1 MNKNSYRIIYSK
13 ARQMFVAVA
22 ENVRSQTKTSGQS
35 EASTQNN
42 IDNTESQAFH
52 QLWQVKALV
61 ASISLWMPLAPV
73 YAGIVADSAANAAN
87 RAVIGAGKNSAGTVV
102 PVVNI
107 QTPKNGI
114 SHNIYK
120 QFDVLAEGAVLN
132 NSRQGATT
140 KTVGNVAANP
150 FLATG
155 EARVIL
161 NEVNSSAASR
171 FEGNLEVAGQMADVI
186 IANPSGINIKGGG
199 FINANKAIFTTGK
212 PQLNADGSIKQF
224 TVDQGKITVSAN
236 PNSKFGLGGNNN
248 DANYVDLYARAL
260 ELSAELRAKND
271 IQVIAGANN
280 VSADLQDVTA
290 KTGTGTAPTLAVDV
304 KALGGM
310 YANNIYLMG
319 TEKGLGVTNAGT
331 IQAVNNLVI
340 TSAGKIEHSGTISS
354 TSKTQG
360 LVSVQTTGT
369 GATADINSSG
379 SINSNSML
387 NIDSGNNLNVNAK
400 EIIINNGSLASSPL
414 IINAKGNINLAADT
428 RIMDDSQGGDVYIDA
443 ANINL
448 AAGSELKSNRGT
460 ATIQVQKDLVA
471 AKGAKLIAA
480 KDLNILSNGK
490 LSLTE
495 NHIQASLGSI
505 NLQANSANTQNII
518 DLQGGTIYAGKDLNL
533 YSSGDLN
540 LKNLGFSLE
549 NAATRVK
556 NIKAYSGRNLVWN
569 NADKALP
576 LITGMV
582 QLDAANNLTV
592 TAKEISNK
600 DSIQLHANQ
609 IALNSALT
617 SQKNIDVSS
626 EIADLVLSQALKAQ
640 GDINLTALAG
650 GVTAN
655 SLKATSSAG
664 KISILANKNLNLNST
679 QTSKAMPSADKDEL
693 TTDQTV
699 ISGLKGVTLGSIG
712 DGTVNLQSVQVNANQ
727 GDILVSSNNG
737 INLKANTD
745 VVVTGDTGRFK
756 TVNNVLKG
764 QTVSIENSKS
774 DIKIQ
779 NTDLS
784 STVGKLAINSRAGMS
799 TIIDSVLTS
808 KGNTELYAKDLLTL
822 QGVNATSD
830 QHLAVSSGRTVYSNA
845 EYTPATKWIAD
856 KVTNL
861 TSKGVTSVTAT
872 GNQVLQNTN
881 LTGGAVLLEAG
892 GFILGQTGLN
902 LNAVGSDLLKNDTK
916 LNSLN
921 GDLTIQTNSNLTID
935 PKVYSLTAVGDIEL
949 VSKTGT
955 LTLKGYGGTA
965 GNGSEQVVKL
975 DTANGGI
982 NLEGA
987 KVDIQGSQLTA
998 KKDIKIVSSKDDV
1011 LIDGI
1016 KNVFSSKK
1024 IVKLVNVL
1032 ESEKANFLLLRAGIE
1047 KDSSYEKDKK
1057 YIHQIAAEYATAYS
1071 NYLAA
1076 DYHDQ
1081 PTRKEKE
1088 DKEKLFYTLV
1098 DNFKKKYKTEVKT
1111 YEIWVDFAPVYWID
1125 RYDIVYGLPYEAEI
1139 NNLQKDIDYYN
1150 QELNGSEH
1158 AETKIT
1164 SKLGNINITSA
1175 KGLSI
1180 SGGNIS
1186 AQSGQVNL
1194 EASAALSEQYKSTTT
1209 TNTNPQPKILNA
1221 SIIIDGHTDFYD
1233 KGSENDQNYS
1243 MRTLVSPSIINGDK
1257 GVNIRTVGKSKDDNL
1272 VLQATGI
1279 TSKNG
1284 DVKIESNKSILF
1296 DAAIEQSYDRSITT
1310 EKKKSWGGLKKKY
1323 ITTVAENNET
1333 NAASVDISAKNIS
1346 IETKK
1351 LDTSVDTKTPDN
1363 NIDIYSGRFTAEGGK
1378 ININSGGN
1386 LNFYTVEESSN
1397 SNVDITKKS
1406 SFAGIKYNTSK
1417 TNTTRTQVSEL
1428 PATLKADYIGT
1439 KSGFDTRLVGT
1450 EFEYLKGAS
1459 IESGGKLD
1467 LIAAKTS
1474 ITDLVKKEKNSVVW
1488 QSMQDKGSI
1497 TETAQ
1502 LPSFNGPVLP
1512 TFKAAGGLSVQVPI
1526 SEKDANK
1533 VELRDAILDLSKK
1546 PGNEYLK
1553 ELVNRKDVDWQKVLL
1568 TQKDWDYKSQGLTAA
1583 GAAIIVIIIT
1593 IVTMGTGT
1601 AAAAGAAGGTAASGT
1616 TVGLGASM
1624 IGSAGITTTA
1634 AGAIVPSTLGA
1645 MANAAITSL
1654 ATQAGV
1660 SLINNGGDIGKTL
1673 KDLGS
1678 KDSIK
1683 NLATSVVT
1691 AGVLSQLSNTEL
1703 MSDLS
1708 KMTKQGE
1715 FMKEIVGRTTQ
1726 GIVNAGASSLVSTA
1740 INGGSLSENLGNAIL
1755 ANTAMALQASLSG
1768 QIKTLE
1774 SSELDME
1781 YVLHKVAHAA
1791 AGCVAASISKSECEA
1806 GAIGAAVGE
1815 IVAEQMDKSID
1826 SKSFNSDADI
1836 QKYQQKVR
1844 DVSKLVASSVAT
1856 LTGYDPTTAASSA
1869 EVAILNNRQL
1879 YQNEIIKIKMLAA
1892 GNANKEA
1899 RYNIAACALVRCAE
1913 GYEGTTEYAY
1923 LKAIQDAGNSA
1934 AFKVERDYLTKQ
1946 TFRTPIMG
1954 SMTTNQ
1960 KLFEYTSSDR
1970 TQDAAVSNF
1979 RELNGKYQIT
1989 TRAGGAVM
1997 VVGGGVGLAGSTAL
2011 GSTCVTGVG
2020 CLVALGGFVS
2030 SADLV
2035 MTGAKQAWSG
2045 KSVDTIGA
2053 QVISATTGL
2062 STSQAEM
2069 IYGML
2074 SMASVTNSVRASAK
2088 QAVQEQRVLI
2098 NKPTITN
2105 CVNGTTCFVAGTL
2118 IETKNGL
2125 KPIEEFNG
2133 NELVW
2138 SRNDLTLEYGYKPV
2152 IAKKITH
2159 NQPIFE
2165 VVVQN
2170 ALGERETFKTTEEHP
2185 FWVKNIGWQKA
2196 SVLSEG
2202 MTLLD
2207 RSNNELTVISQKLLA
2222 KLDTVY
2228 NIEVK
2233 DYHTYHVG
2241 KLGVWVHNAQCCD
2254 LIYQNIVKETKY
2266 GVISN
2271 RKLDKNAIDLDLSV
2285 VTRGQV
2291 KQIAKNGDPLGVKT
2305 EALFENVVKEQ
2316 GGKVLSGGKYG
2327 SNNGYDHVIIF
2338 KDAQGNTNLTM
2349 VVDSKQ
2355 LGQKG
2360 IKLDPKAAGGNMQ
2373 MSSEWDRAVLAKL
2386 DPNSEAYKAVFAA
2399 RQNGTLVKGAAYVD
2413 KSAEKLM
2420 LVRIDP
2426 ATKK

>member
-22 ENVRSQTKTSGQS
+22 ENVRSQTKASGQS
-35 EASTQNN
+35 EASTQSN
-42 IDNTESQAFH
+42 INNTESQAFH

-360 LVSVQTTGT
+360 LVNIQTTGV
-369 GATADINSSG
+369 GAAADINSSG

-414 IINAKGNINLAADT
+414 MINTKGNLNLAANS
-428 RIMDDSQGGDVYIDA
+428 RIFNDAQSGDVYVDA

-448 AAGSELKSNRGT
+448 ATNAGITSNRGT
-460 ATIQVQKDLVA
+460 ASIQVQKDLVA

-480 KDLNILSNGK
+480 KDLNVLSNGK

-518 DLQGGTIYAGKDLNL
+518 DLQDGTIYAGKDLNL

-556 NIKAYSGRNLVWN
+556 NIKAYSGRDLVWN

-576 LITGMV
+576 LITGLV

-592 TAKEISNK
+592 TAKEISSK

-609 IALNSALT
+609 IALNSALA
-617 SQKNIDVSS
+617 SQKNIDMSS
-626 EIADLVLSQALKAQ
+626 EIAELVLSQALKAQ

-650 GVTAN
+650 GITAN

-664 KISILANKNLNLNST
+664 KISILANKNINLNST

-693 TTDQTV
+693 TTDQSV

-712 DGTVNLQSVQVNANQ
+712 DGTVNLQSVQVNASQ

-779 NTDLS
+779 NTDIG

-935 PKVYSLTAVGDIEL
+935 PKVYSLKAVGDIEL

-955 LTLKGYGGTA
+955 LTLKGYEGA
-965 GNGSEQVVKL
+965 KGNGSEQVVKL
-975 DTANGGI
+975 DTANGSI

-998 KKDIKIVSSKDDV
+998 QKDIKIVSTKEDV
-1011 LIDGI
+1011 FISGI
-1016 KNVFSSKK
+1016 KNTLNKQSSTKYLNNLK
-1024 IVKLVNVL
+1024 IVKTDLQKEN
-1032 ESEKANFLLLRAGIE
+1032 
-1047 KDSSYEKDKK
+1047 DK
-1057 YIHQIAAEYATAYS
+1057 
-1071 NYLAA
+1071 LAA
-1076 DYHDQ
+1076 DPEYIQLLDILKKRLHSANELVLNVSEAKKLAESLE
-1081 PTRKEKE
+1081 RK
-1088 DKEKLFYTLV
+1088 YLV
-1098 DNFKKKYKTEVKT
+1098 KI
-1111 YEIWVDFAPVYWID
+1111 EISGTTNGPMLPQLGAWVLGKITILYPQ
-1125 RYDIVYGLPYEAEI
+1125 EI
-1139 NNLQKDIDYYN
+1139 NDIDKAITLYSQSLTGY
-1150 QELNGSEH
+1150 EH
-1158 AETKIT
+1158 AQPILR
-1164 SKLGNINITSA
+1164 SNNNDINIAAAKGVSISGAMIDSA
-1175 KGLSI
+1175 KGEV
-1180 SGGNIS
+1180 NIEAMGTLNDETYNIQGIYNS
-1186 AQSGQVNL
+1186 DKENSVKQGTIQS
-1194 EASAALSEQYKSTTT
+1194 
-1209 TNTNPQPKILNA
+1209 
-1221 SIIIDGHTDFYD
+1221 SIIIDALQDSYEFAKPTDT
-1233 KGSENDQNYS
+1233 NYS
-1243 MRTLVSPSIINGDK
+1243 WRSPVNPTEINGYK
-1257 GVNIRTVGKSKDDNL
+1257 GVKIKATGQQKTDNL
-1272 VLQATGI
+1272 VLQGVRIDSANSVNIEANKNIIFDVAIDNSYDKSEQTETQKKWYGKKTRI
-1279 TSKNG
+1279 TT
-1284 DVKIESNKSILF
+1284 VKTSNKSLGI
-1296 DAAIEQSYDRSITT
+1296 
-1310 EKKKSWGGLKKKY
+1310 
-1323 ITTVAENNET
+1323 
-1333 NAASVDISAKNIS
+1333 SVDIVAKNI
-1346 IETKK
+1346 
-1351 LDTSVDTKTPDN
+1351 
-1363 NIDIYSGRFTAEGGK
+1363 NIRSEGKNTAEMKGKDRTSIDMYSSNLTANGGK
-1378 ININSGGN
+1378 VTIQAGGD
-1386 LNFYTVEESSN
+1386 LNFLTADDVRQETT
-1397 SNVDITKKS
+1397 DITKKKTWV
-1406 SFAGIKYNTSK
+1406 GIKYNDSK
-1417 TNTTRTQVSEL
+1417 STNTRDIKSEI
-1428 PATLKADYIGT
+1428 PAVLTADYITT
-1439 KSGFDTRLVGT
+1439 KSGFDTRLKGT
-1450 EFEYLKGAS
+1450 EFNYLEGATIEAGGTIQLEGAS
-1459 IESGGKLD
+1459 STVSETL
-1467 LIAAKTS
+1467 
-1474 ITDLVKKEKNSVVW
+1474 KKEKNSVVW

-1533 VELRDAILDLSKK
+1533 VELRNEILKLANQ
-1546 PGNEYLK
+1546 PGNAYLK
-1553 ELVNRKDVDWQKVLL
+1553 EFVNRKDVDWQTVLL
-1568 TQKDWDYKSQGLTAA
+1568 TQKDWDYKQQGLTGA
-1583 GAAIIVIIIT
+1583 GAAIIALIVIMAT
-1593 IVTMGTGT
+1593 AGAGT
-1601 AAAAGAAGGTAASGT
+1601 AIVGAFG
-1616 TVGLGASM
+1616 
-1624 IGSAGITTTA
+1624 GSAA
-1634 AGAIVPSTLGA
+1634 TLGGSAVA
-1645 MANAAITSL
+1645 M
-1654 ATQAGV
+1654 TQAAVVSLTTQASV

-1678 KDSIK
+1678 KESVK
-1683 NLATSVVT
+1683 SLAISVVT
-1691 AGVLSQLSNTEL
+1691 AGLMESVSINLKIDLKGFPTAEKIANNFVQGVGSNLISSTL
-1703 MSDLS
+1703 
-1708 KMTKQGE
+1708 QGE
-1715 FMKEIVGRTTQ
+1715 
-1726 GIVNAGASSLVSTA
+1726 
-1740 INGGSLSENLGNAIL
+1740 SLSDSLNKALL
-1755 ANTAMALQASLSG
+1755 AGLSSSVQG
-1768 QIKTLE
+1768 ELATKIKGLE
-1774 SSELDME
+1774 DVD
-1781 YVLHKVAHAA
+1781 YVLHKIAHAA
-1791 AGCVAASISKSECEA
+1791 AGCLAGALQKSCES
-1806 GAIGAAVGE
+1806 GAIGAAIGE
-1815 IVAEQMDKSID
+1815 IVAGQLNDGTRNLTLAEKEQII
-1826 SKSFNSDADI
+1826 N
-1836 QKYQQKVR
+1836 Q
-1844 DVSKLVASSVAT
+1844 SKLVASVVAAY
-1856 LTGYDPTTAASSA
+1856 TGYDVNIAASSA
-1869 EVAILNNRQL
+1869 DSAVRNNNTA
-1879 YQNEIIKIKMLAA
+1879 YAFDPAAFNEIINEKAEPLKVAYYRDKNNQVMMCLSAFITPCNVS
-1892 GNANKEA
+1892 GSPVSISE
-1899 RYNIAACALVRCAE
+1899 IFDALVGPTLEVIDKTPQGQGKKRVVNVIEELVTKKSIQAT
-1913 GYEGTTEYAY
+1913 GRVASRVNVRNGDANITGSGLEYAWKKHGGSWGTNKSAFTISKDE
-1923 LKAIQDAGNSA
+1923 LKLLLQNPR
-1934 AFKVERDYLTKQ
+1934 VVN
-1946 TFRTPIMG
+1946 TP
-1954 SMTTNQ
+1954 
-1960 KLFEYTSSDR
+1960 
-1970 TQDAAVSNF
+1970 A
-1979 RELNGKYQIT
+1979 YQ
-1989 TRAGGAVM
+1989 
-1997 VVGGGVGLAGSTAL
+1997 S
-2011 GSTCVTGVG
+2011 
-2020 CLVALGGFVS
+2020 
-2030 SADLV
+2030 
-2035 MTGAKQAWSG
+2035 
-2045 KSVDTIGA
+2045 
-2053 QVISATTGL
+2053 
-2062 STSQAEM
+2062 STS
-2069 IYGML
+2069 
-2074 SMASVTNSVRASAK
+2074 
-2088 QAVQEQRVLI
+2088 
-2098 NKPTITN
+2098 
-2105 CVNGTTCFVAGTL
+2105 
-2118 IETKNGL
+2118 
-2125 KPIEEFNG
+2125 G
-2133 NELVW
+2133 NYIRTV
-2138 SRNDLTLEYGYKPV
+2138 DVG
-2152 IAKKITH
+2152 
-2159 NQPIFE
+2159 
-2165 VVVQN
+2165 
-2170 ALGERETFKTTEEHP
+2170 
-2185 FWVKNIGWQKA
+2185 KNIGIDSKNG
-2196 SVLSEG
+2196 SRPTSII
-2202 MTLLD
+2202 
-2207 RSNNELTVISQKLLA
+2207 TVIT
-2222 KLDTVY
+2222 D
-2228 NIEVK
+2228 
-2233 DYHTYHVG
+2233 
-2241 KLGVWVHNAQCCD
+2241 
-2254 LIYQNIVKETKY
+2254 
-2266 GVISN
+2266 
-2271 RKLDKNAIDLDLSV
+2271 R
-2285 VTRGQV
+2285 
-2291 KQIAKNGDPLGVKT
+2291 
-2305 EALFENVVKEQ
+2305 
-2316 GGKVLSGGKYG
+2316 
-2327 SNNGYDHVIIF
+2327 
-2338 KDAQGNTNLTM
+2338 QGN
-2349 VVDSKQ
+2349 
-2355 LGQKG
+2355 
-2360 IKLDPKAAGGNMQ
+2360 
-2373 MSSEWDRAVLAKL
+2373 
-2386 DPNSEAYKAVFAA
+2386 
-2399 RQNGTLVKGAAYVD
+2399 LVNTFPGKT
-2413 KSAEKLM
+2413 
-2420 LVRIDP
+2420 IN
-2426 ATKK
+2426 

>member
-280 VSADLQDVTA
+280 VSADLQDVTP

-331 IQAVNNLVI
+331 VQAVNNLVI

-360 LVSVQTTGT
+360 LVNIQTTGT
-369 GATADINSSG
+369 GAAADINSSG
-379 SINSNSML
+379 SINSNSAL

-414 IINAKGNINLAADT
+414 IVNAKGNINLAADT

-480 KDLNILSNGK
+480 KDLNVLSNGK

-505 NLQANSANTQNII
+505 NLQANSANIQNLI

-556 NIKAYSGRNLVWN
+556 NIKAYSGRDLVWN

-576 LITGMV
+576 LITGLV

-664 KISILANKNLNLNST
+664 KISILANKNISLNST
-679 QTSKAMPSADKDEL
+679 QTTKAMPSADKDEL

-712 DGTVNLQSVQVNANQ
+712 DGTVNLQSVQVNASQ

-737 INLKANTD
+737 INLKANND

-935 PKVYSLTAVGDIEL
+935 PKVYSLKAVGDIEL

-955 LTLKGYGGTA
+955 LTLKGYGGTT

-998 KKDIKIVSSKDDV
+998 QKDIKIVSSKDDV
-1011 LIDGI
+1011 LVDGV
-1016 KNVFSSKK
+1016 KNSFAKRKKEEKFTEANNLKNSILSS
-1024 IVKLVNVL
+1024 LD
-1032 ESEKANFLLLRAGIE
+1032 LL
-1047 KDSSYEKDKK
+1047 KQQQFFTDYDNMV
-1057 YIHQIAAEYATAYS
+1057 TAYEDYASS
-1071 NYLAA
+1071 NY
-1076 DYHDQ
+1076 D
-1081 PTRKEKE
+1081 
-1088 DKEKLFYTLV
+1088 YTLYV
-1098 DNFKKKYKTEVKT
+1098 KHYNLYKDFISKYPVRPNPRLLIFGSDVPLFHSIIAVPQRSSRFDALYSFEPKYDEN
-1111 YEIWVDFAPVYWID
+1111 YLRSLQAEVDFYNT
-1125 RYDIVYGLPYEAEI
+1125 EI
-1139 NNLQKDIDYYN
+1139 
-1150 QELNGSEH
+1150 NGSEH
-1158 AETKIT
+1158 AEAKLT
-1164 SKLGNINITSA
+1164 SKSGNINITSA

-1186 AQSGQVNL
+1186 AQLGQVNL
-1194 EASAALSEQYKSTTT
+1194 EASGVLAEQYKSTTT
-1209 TNTNPQPKILNA
+1209 TETNPQPRILNA
-1221 SIIIDGHTDFYD
+1221 SIIVDGHTDFYD

-1257 GVNIRTVGKSKDDNL
+1257 GVNIRTVGKTKDDNL

-1323 ITTVAENNET
+1323 ITTVSENNGT

-1351 LDTSVDTKTPDN
+1351 LDPSVDAKTPDN
-1363 NIDIYSGRFTAEGGK
+1363 NIDIYSGRFTAEGGT
-1378 ININSGGN
+1378 ISINSGGN
-1386 LNFYTVEESSN
+1386 LNLYTVEESSR
-1397 SNVDITKKS
+1397 SDVDITKKS

-1417 TNTTRTQVSEL
+1417 TNATRTQVTEI

-1439 KSGFDTRLVGT
+1439 KSVYDTRLVGT
-1450 EFEYLKGAS
+1450 EFEYLIGSTLEA
-1459 IESGGKLD
+1459 GGKLE

-1474 ITDLVKKEKNSVVW
+1474 ITDLLKKEKNSVVW

-1526 SEKDANK
+1526 SEKDVNK

-1553 ELVNRKDVDWQKVLL
+1553 ELVNRKDVDWQTVLL

-1583 GAAIIVIIIT
+1583 GAAIIVIIVT
-1593 IVTMGTGT
+1593 ILTMGSGT

-1624 IGSAGITTTA
+1624 IGSAGVTTA
-1634 AGAIVPSTLGA
+1634 TVGGVTTITGVSTLGA

-1654 ATQAGV
+1654 ATQASVG
-1660 SLINNGGDIGKTL
+1660 LINNGGDIGKTL

-1678 KDSIK
+1678 KDSVK
-1683 NLATSVVT
+1683 NLAASVVT
-1691 AGVLSQLSNTEL
+1691 AGLLNGVATNLNISSNA
-1703 MSDLS
+1703 
-1708 KMTKQGE
+1708 
-1715 FMKEIVGRTTQ
+1715 
-1726 GIVNAGASSLVSTA
+1726 IVNDIANNMATGMIQGVGSTLIDSAVNGRNLSEGLEKALLAGLANSLQAPLAGAIGDTLGMSSNAFVSKVVA
-1740 INGGSLSENLGNAIL
+1740 IA
-1755 ANTAMALQASLSG
+1755 
-1768 QIKTLE
+1768 
-1774 SSELDME
+1774 
-1781 YVLHKVAHAA
+1781 AHAA
-1791 AGCVAASISKSECEA
+1791 AGCATGVIDKECQSRALGAALGEVIAENMFKPANGIEYTEAEKSKILNITKLTTGVVAAY
-1806 GAIGAAVGE
+1806 V
-1815 IVAEQMDKSID
+1815 
-1826 SKSFNSDADI
+1826 
-1836 QKYQQKVR
+1836 
-1844 DVSKLVASSVAT
+1844 
-1856 LTGYDPTTAASSA
+1856 GYDVTAAA
-1869 EVAILNNRQL
+1869 N
-1879 YQNEIIKIKMLAA
+1879 AA
-1892 GNANKEA
+1892 D
-1899 RYNIAACALVRCAE
+1899 
-1913 GYEGTTEYAY
+1913 T
-1923 LKAIQDAGNSA
+1923 
-1934 AFKVERDYLTKQ
+1934 
-1946 TFRTPIMG
+1946 
-1954 SMTTNQ
+1954 
-1960 KLFEYTSSDR
+1960 
-1970 TQDAAVSNF
+1970 AVSNNYLNHVQEKQKSQ
-1979 RELNGKYQIT
+1979 ELKDCNVLTCGGVVVKWAAISAGQDANYAAGFAVGIPTSVAESVVGLAKMALSPIQTYKAIKEVINSENALGNISDAIKQDYTNRINKLESEYEKAGIKGSYNAGLEAGKLT
-1989 TRAGGAVM
+1989 ADVASLFAGGASLAK
-1997 VVGGGVGLAGSTAL
+1997 GGVILTEKVAAKVGYKVLKDPIIISDKGIAVNLDGHKIYDPQFTPLSTNPRAL
-2011 GSTCVTGVG
+2011 YRFSDFNHRST
-2020 CLVALGGFVS
+2020 GGDIYFGENIATSYFEVR
-2030 SADLV
+2030 
-2035 MTGAKQAWSG
+2035 QAVNG
-2045 KSVDTIGA
+2045 KSLFVG
-2053 QVISATTGL
+2053 QVEVKNMLDLTDPKILKQMGIDQKKLTEIAPDGYSNAEKAKKEAIYAYTNRIANQAYDKGYTGI
-2062 STSQAEM
+2062 
-2069 IYGML
+2069 IY
-2074 SMASVTNSVRASAK
+2074 NS
-2088 QAVQEQRVLI
+2088 
-2098 NKPTITN
+2098 
-2105 CVNGTTCFVAGTL
+2105 
-2118 IETKNGL
+2118 
-2125 KPIEEFNG
+2125 
-2133 NELVW
+2133 
-2138 SRNDLTLEYGYKPV
+2138 SRNT
-2152 IAKKITH
+2152 
-2159 NQPIFE
+2159 
-2165 VVVQN
+2165 
-2170 ALGERETFKTTEEHP
+2170 
-2185 FWVKNIGWQKA
+2185 
-2196 SVLSEG
+2196 
-2202 MTLLD
+2202 
-2207 RSNNELTVISQKLLA
+2207 
-2222 KLDTVY
+2222 
-2228 NIEVK
+2228 
-2233 DYHTYHVG
+2233 
-2241 KLGVWVHNAQCCD
+2241 
-2254 LIYQNIVKETKY
+2254 
-2266 GVISN
+2266 
-2271 RKLDKNAIDLDLSV
+2271 
-2285 VTRGQV
+2285 
-2291 KQIAKNGDPLGVKT
+2291 
-2305 EALFENVVKEQ
+2305 
-2316 GGKVLSGGKYG
+2316 G
-2327 SNNGYDHVIIF
+2327 SNN
-2338 KDAQGNTNLTM
+2338 N
-2349 VVDSKQ
+2349 
-2355 LGQKG
+2355 
-2360 IKLDPKAAGGNMQ
+2360 
-2373 MSSEWDRAVLAKL
+2373 RAVVLFGGRYDAAKIKPVL
-2386 DPNSEAYKAVFAA
+2386 DKPI
-2399 RQNGTLVKGAAYVD
+2399 L
-2413 KSAEKLM
+2413 
-2420 LVRIDP
+2420 
-2426 ATKK
+2426 KK

>member
-140 KTVGNVAANP
+140 QTVGNVAANP

-186 IANPSGINIKGGG
+186 IANPSGISIKGGG

-360 LVSVQTTGT
+360 LVNIQTTGT
-369 GATADINSSG
+369 GAVADINSSG

-414 IINAKGNINLAADT
+414 IVNTKGNINLAADT

-480 KDLNILSNGK
+480 KDLNVLSNGK

-505 NLQANSANTQNII
+505 NLQANSANTQNLI

-556 NIKAYSGRNLVWN
+556 NIKAYSGRDLVWN

-576 LITGMV
+576 LITGLV

-664 KISILANKNLNLNST
+664 KISILANKNINLNST

-737 INLKANTD
+737 INLKANND
-745 VVVTGDTGRFK
+745 VVITANKGQVK

-764 QTVSIENSKS
+764 QTISIENSKS

-779 NTDLS
+779 NTDLG
-784 STVGKLAINSRAGMS
+784 STVGKLAVNSRAGMS

-935 PKVYSLTAVGDIEL
+935 PKVYSLKAVGDIEL

-955 LTLKGYGGTA
+955 LTLNGYGGTT

-998 KKDIKIVSSKDDV
+998 QKDIKIVSSKDDV

-1016 KNVFSSKK
+1016 KNSLKNLQSKK
-1024 IVKLVNVL
+1024 YSQNSIDDFNNIKTTL
-1032 ESEKANFLLLRAGIE
+1032 ESLKTSEEYQAYTKDIGTMKSMRGYAQLVEFSGNHDFAMHLIEESNKIE
-1047 KDSSYEKDKK
+1047 KNLSKYSTLLEAIELNEKSLND
-1057 YIHQIAAEYATAYS
+1057 
-1071 NYLAA
+1071 
-1076 DYHDQ
+1076 
-1081 PTRKEKE
+1081 
-1088 DKEKLFYTLV
+1088 
-1098 DNFKKKYKTEVKT
+1098 
-1111 YEIWVDFAPVYWID
+1111 
-1125 RYDIVYGLPYEAEI
+1125 AEI
-1139 NNLQKDIDYYN
+1139 LKKMFDSNV
-1150 QELNGSEH
+1150 EGSEH
-1158 AETKIT
+1158 AEAKLN
-1164 SKLGNINITSA
+1164 SKSGNINITSV

-1186 AQSGQVNL
+1186 AQMGQVNL
-1194 EASAALSEQYKSTTT
+1194 EASGVLAEQYKSSISSGA
-1209 TNTNPQPKILNA
+1209 NQPPKSLNA
-1221 SIIIDGHTDFYD
+1221 SIIIDGHTDFYE
-1233 KGSENDQNYS
+1233 KGTESEGNYS
-1243 MRTLVSPSIINGDK
+1243 FRTLVSPTIINGDK
-1257 GVNIRTVGKSKDDNL
+1257 GVNIRTVGKTKDDNL

-1296 DAAIEQSYDRSITT
+1296 DAAIEQSYDLTTTT

-1323 ITTVAENNET
+1323 ITTVSENNDT
-1333 NAASVDISAKNIS
+1333 NAASVDISGKNIS

-1351 LDTSVDTKTPDN
+1351 LDPSVDAKTPDN
-1363 NIDIYSGRFTAEGGK
+1363 NIDIYSGRFTAEGGTISIK
-1378 ININSGGN
+1378 SGGN
-1386 LNFYTVEESSN
+1386 LNFYTVEESS
-1397 SNVDITKKS
+1397 SSTVDVTKKTSYSKLISLLGS
-1406 SFAGIKYNTSK
+1406 SKTT
-1417 TNTTRTQVSEL
+1417 TNTTRTQISEL
-1428 PATLKADYIGT
+1428 PANLKADYISTQSVDKT
-1439 KSGFDTRLVGT
+1439 KLVGT
-1450 EFEYLKGAS
+1450 EFEYLKGAT
-1459 IESGGKLD
+1459 IETGGTLE

-1474 ITDLVKKEKNSVVW
+1474 ITELLKKEKSSLAW
-1488 QSMQDKGSI
+1488 QAMQDKGSI

-1512 TFKAAGGLSVQVPI
+1512 TFKAAGGLSVQVPL
-1526 SEKDANK
+1526 SEKDVNK
-1533 VELRDAILDLSKK
+1533 KELRDAILELSKQ

-1553 ELVNRKDVDWQKVLL
+1553 EFVNRKDVDWQMVLL
-1568 TQKDWDYKSQGLTAA
+1568 TQKDWDYKSQGLTGA
-1583 GAAIIVIIIT
+1583 GAAIIAIV
-1593 IVTMGTGT
+1593 VTMVT
-1601 AAAAGAAGGTAASGT
+1601 AGAGAAV
-1616 TVGLGASM
+1616 VGALG
-1624 IGSAGITTTA
+1624 GSAA
-1634 AGAIVPSTLGA
+1634 TLGGSAIA
-1645 MANAAITSL
+1645 MTQAALTSL
-1654 ATQAGV
+1654 ATQASV
-1660 SLINNGGDIGKTL
+1660 SLINNGGNIGKTL
-1673 KDLGS
+1673 KELGS
-1678 KDSIK
+1678 KDSVK
-1683 NLATSVVT
+1683 NLAASVVT
-1691 AGVLSQLSNTEL
+1691 AGLLSQ
-1703 MSDLS
+1703 
-1708 KMTKQGE
+1708 
-1715 FMKEIVGRTTQ
+1715 
-1726 GIVNAGASSLVSTA
+1726 VSTA
-1740 INGGSLSENLGNAIL
+1740 LNLKPDSAVFSDRLVNNFTTSVGSTLVQTAIKGGDLEENLKVALLSGL
-1755 ANTAMALQASLSG
+1755 AGALQG
-1768 QIKTLE
+1768 QMAQNIKGLE
-1774 SSELDME
+1774 DIN
-1781 YVLHKVAHAA
+1781 YIAHKLAHAL
-1791 AGCVAASISKSECEA
+1791 AGCIAGAIQGQCQA
-1806 GAIGAAVGE
+1806 GAIGGAVGE
-1815 IVAEQMDKSID
+1815 IVA
-1826 SKSFNSDADI
+1826 SFTPPSSGLLYTEEEK
-1836 QKYQQKVR
+1836 QKILMVGQLTSGVIAAYAGY
-1844 DVSKLVASSVAT
+1844 DVNVASN
-1856 LTGYDPTTAASSA
+1856 SA
-1869 EVAILNNRQL
+1869 
-1879 YQNEIIKIKMLAA
+1879 
-1892 GNANKEA
+1892 
-1899 RYNIAACALVRCAE
+1899 NIALTNNAFNEKKVKELLDQAKGYMGEKGGQAL
-1913 GYEGTTEYAY
+1913 
-1923 LKAIQDAGNSA
+1923 D
-1934 AFKVERDYLTKQ
+1934 
-1946 TFRTPIMG
+1946 
-1954 SMTTNQ
+1954 
-1960 KLFEYTSSDR
+1960 
-1970 TQDAAVSNF
+1970 AVSRGIAKGDIKALKNAQT
-1979 RELNGKYQIT
+1979 QI
-1989 TRAGGAVM
+1989 AEYLLKKADSGG
-1997 VVGGGVGLAGSTAL
+1997 L
-2011 GSTCVTGVG
+2011 
-2020 CLVALGGFVS
+2020 
-2030 SADLV
+2030 
-2035 MTGAKQAWSG
+2035 
-2045 KSVDTIGA
+2045 
-2053 QVISATTGL
+2053 
-2062 STSQAEM
+2062 SQAE
-2069 IYGML
+2069 I
-2074 SMASVTNSVRASAK
+2074 VTFGTLYALNETLFPTNILDVIPGAGKAIGKGNDLLKGIRTAAPTSAASAT
-2088 QAVQEQRVLI
+2088 ARL
-2098 NKPTITN
+2098 
-2105 CVNGTTCFVAGTL
+2105 
-2118 IETKNGL
+2118 GL
-2125 KPIEEFNG
+2125 
-2133 NELVW
+2133 
-2138 SRNDLTLEYGYKPV
+2138 
-2152 IAKKITH
+2152 
-2159 NQPIFE
+2159 
-2165 VVVQN
+2165 
-2170 ALGERETFKTTEEHP
+2170 RE
-2185 FWVKNIGWQKA
+2185 
-2196 SVLSEG
+2196 
-2202 MTLLD
+2202 D
-2207 RSNNELTVISQKLLA
+2207 LA
-2222 KLDTVY
+2222 KLANIPRNMEIQPANIWGKTIQDIKYSFEMDGAVLTLSPPKSGTSGLAQVY
-2228 NIEVK
+2228 SVK
-2233 DYHTYHVG
+2233 NSATGIKEFEYHPG
-2241 KLGVWVHNAQCCD
+2241 
-2254 LIYQNIVKETKY
+2254 
-2266 GVISN
+2266 
-2271 RKLDKNAIDLDLSV
+2271 
-2285 VTRGQV
+2285 
-2291 KQIAKNGDPLGVKT
+2291 
-2305 EALFENVVKEQ
+2305 
-2316 GGKVLSGGKYG
+2316 GGKHSKGGDMYYKIVMNDG
-2327 SNNGYDHVIIF
+2327 TQFRII
-2338 KDAQGNTNLTM
+2338 
-2349 VVDSKQ
+2349 
-2355 LGQKG
+2355 
-2360 IKLDPKAAGGNMQ
+2360 
-2373 MSSEWDRAVLAKL
+2373 
-2386 DPNSEAYKAVFAA
+2386 DPNSAFNPKTITSNQIYLNPNGQKLKY
-2399 RQNGTLVKGAAYVD
+2399 QNGKWEIW
-2413 KSAEKLM
+2413 K
-2420 LVRIDP
+2420 
-2426 ATKK
+2426 

>member
-22 ENVRSQTKTSGQS
+22 ENVRSQTKASGQS
-35 EASTQNN
+35 EASSQNQIN
-42 IDNTESQAFH
+42 NTESQAFH

-61 ASISLWMPLAPV
+61 ASMSLWMPLAPV
-73 YAGIVADSAANAAN
+73 YADIVADSAANAAN
-87 RAVIGAGKNSAGTVV
+87 RAVIAAGKNSAGTVV

-140 KTVGNVAANP
+140 QTVGNVAANP

-186 IANPSGINIKGGG
+186 IANPSGISIKGGG

-271 IQVIAGANN
+271 IQVITGANN

-360 LVSVQTTGT
+360 LVNIQTTGT
-369 GATADINSSG
+369 GAAADINSSG

-414 IINAKGNINLAADT
+414 IVNTKGNINLAADT

-448 AAGSELKSNRGT
+448 ATGSEIKSNRGT

-480 KDLNILSNGK
+480 QDLNVLSNGK

-495 NHIQASLGSI
+495 NHIQASLGTI
-505 NLQANSANTQNII
+505 NLQANSANTQNLI

-556 NIKAYSGRNLVWN
+556 NIKAYSGRDLVWN

-582 QLDAANNLTV
+582 QLDAANNLTI

-626 EIADLVLSQALKAQ
+626 EIADLVLSQVLKAQ

-664 KISILANKNLNLNST
+664 KISILANKNINLNST
-679 QTSKAMPSADKDEL
+679 QTTKAMPSADKDEL
-693 TTDQTV
+693 TTDQSV

-712 DGTVNLQSVQVNANQ
+712 DGAVNLQSVQVNANQ

-745 VVVTGDTGRFK
+745 VVVTANKGQFK

-935 PKVYSLTAVGDIEL
+935 PKVYSLKAVGDIEL

-955 LTLKGYGGTA
+955 LTLKGYGGTT

-987 KVDIQGSQLTA
+987 KVDIQGSQLNA
-998 KKDIKIVSSKDDV
+998 QKDIKIVSSKDDV

-1016 KNVFSSKK
+1016 KNTLKNSSADSRNILNIENNIKEIDNSINILSNSKEFQERKILLDNIKK
-1024 IVKLVNVL
+1024 TKNSLEAAMSYLFDGSNGEYSAGALSNVDVSNIFFYENAYIQSISSEGASDTYAMVINNDIVGFLPSIGSIGTLLSSYKAEIKKYKNLNESEKVKDLEKLISKL
-1032 ESEKANFLLLRAGIE
+1032 ESEK
-1047 KDSSYEKDKK
+1047 
-1057 YIHQIAAEYATAYS
+1057 Q
-1071 NYLAA
+1071 
-1076 DYHDQ
+1076 
-1081 PTRKEKE
+1081 
-1088 DKEKLFYTLV
+1088 
-1098 DNFKKKYKTEVKT
+1098 
-1111 YEIWVDFAPVYWID
+1111 
-1125 RYDIVYGLPYEAEI
+1125 AEI
-1139 NNLQKDIDYYN
+1139 KSK
-1150 QELNGSEH
+1150 ELLTKGVNGSEH
-1158 AETKIT
+1158 TEAKLT
-1164 SKLGNINITSA
+1164 SKSGNINVTSA

-1186 AQSGQVNL
+1186 AQLGQVNL
-1194 EASAALSEQYKSTTT
+1194 EASGILAEQYKSTTT
-1209 TNTNPQPKILNA
+1209 TETNPQPRILNA

-1233 KGSENDQNYS
+1233 KGNENDDNYS
-1243 MRTLVSPSIINGDK
+1243 MRTLVSPTIINGDK
-1257 GVNIRTVGKSKDDNL
+1257 GVNIRTVGNTKDDNL

-1296 DAAIEQSYDRSITT
+1296 DAAAEQSYDLTTTT

-1323 ITTVAENNET
+1323 ITTVAESNDT
-1333 NAASVDISAKNIS
+1333 NAASVDISGKNIF

-1351 LDTSVDTKTPDN
+1351 LDPSIDVKNPDN

-1378 ININSGGN
+1378 ITINSGGN
-1386 LNFYTVEESSN
+1386 LNFYTVKESSN
-1397 SNVDITKKS
+1397 SNVDTVKKS
-1406 SFAGIKYNTSK
+1406 TFGGIKYNTSK

-1428 PATLKADYIGT
+1428 PATLTADYIGT
-1439 KSGFDTRLVGT
+1439 QSVGGTRLVGT
-1450 EFEYLKGAS
+1450 EFDYLKD
-1459 IESGGKLD
+1459 ITIKTGGTLE

-1474 ITDLVKKEKNSVVW
+1474 ITELVKKEKNSVVW

-1502 LPSFNGPVLP
+1502 LPSFNGPILP
-1512 TFKAAGGLSVQVPI
+1512 TFKAAGGLSVQIPI
-1526 SEKDANK
+1526 SEKDVNK
-1533 VELRDAILDLSKK
+1533 VELRDEILKLANQ
-1546 PGNEYLK
+1546 PGNTYLK
-1553 ELVNRKDVDWQKVLL
+1553 ELVNRKDVDWQQVLL
-1568 TQKDWDYKSQGLTAA
+1568 TQKDWDYKSQGLTGA
-1583 GAAIIVIIIT
+1583 GAAIIVIIVAVLT
-1593 IVTMGTGT
+1593 YGAGT
-1601 AAAAGAAGGTAASGT
+1601 A
-1616 TVGLGASM
+1616 L
-1624 IGSAGITTTA
+1624 IGTTTA
-1634 AGAIVPSTLGA
+1634 AGAGTTTAAVGTTTAAAAGGGTITTFGGMTLATTTAAGVTTYTTTGI
-1645 MANAAITSL
+1645 MVNAALTSL
-1654 ATQAGV
+1654 ASQASV
-1660 SLINNGGDIGKTL
+1660 SLINNQGNVTQTL

-1678 KDSIK
+1678 KDTVK
-1683 NLATSVVT
+1683 NLATAVVT
-1691 AGVLSQLSNTEL
+1691 AGL
-1703 MSDLS
+1703 MSQVSTALNLKPDSTILS
-1708 KMTKQGE
+1708 DRLVNNFTSS
-1715 FMKEIVGRTTQ
+1715 VGST
-1726 GIVNAGASSLVSTA
+1726 LVQTA
-1740 INGGSLSENLGNAIL
+1740 INGGDLEENLKVALLSGL
-1755 ANTAMALQASLSG
+1755 AGALQG
-1768 QIKTLE
+1768 QMAQNIKGLE
-1774 SSELDME
+1774 DIN
-1781 YVLHKVAHAA
+1781 YIAHKLAHAL
-1791 AGCVAASISKSECEA
+1791 AGCIAGAIQGQCQA
-1806 GAIGAAVGE
+1806 GAIGGAVGE
-1815 IVAEQMDKSID
+1815 IVAGFTPPSSGLLYTEEEK
-1826 SKSFNSDADI
+1826 
-1836 QKYQQKVR
+1836 QKILMVGQLTSGIIAAYAGY
-1844 DVSKLVASSVAT
+1844 DVNVASN
-1856 LTGYDPTTAASSA
+1856 SA
-1869 EVAILNNRQL
+1869 
-1879 YQNEIIKIKMLAA
+1879 
-1892 GNANKEA
+1892 
-1899 RYNIAACALVRCAE
+1899 NIALTNNAFNEKKVKELLDQAKGYMGEKGGQAL
-1913 GYEGTTEYAY
+1913 
-1923 LKAIQDAGNSA
+1923 D
-1934 AFKVERDYLTKQ
+1934 
-1946 TFRTPIMG
+1946 
-1954 SMTTNQ
+1954 
-1960 KLFEYTSSDR
+1960 
-1970 TQDAAVSNF
+1970 AVSRGIAKGDINA
-1979 RELNGKYQIT
+1979 LKNAQTQI
-1989 TRAGGAVM
+1989 AEYLLKKADSGG
-1997 VVGGGVGLAGSTAL
+1997 L
-2011 GSTCVTGVG
+2011 
-2020 CLVALGGFVS
+2020 
-2030 SADLV
+2030 
-2035 MTGAKQAWSG
+2035 
-2045 KSVDTIGA
+2045 
-2053 QVISATTGL
+2053 
-2062 STSQAEM
+2062 SQAEM
-2069 IYGML
+2069 
-2074 SMASVTNSVRASAK
+2074 VTFGTLYALNETLFPTNILDVIPGAGKAIGKGNDLLKGIRAAAPASA
-2088 QAVQEQRVLI
+2088 ASATARL
-2098 NKPTITN
+2098 
-2105 CVNGTTCFVAGTL
+2105 
-2118 IETKNGL
+2118 GL
-2125 KPIEEFNG
+2125 
-2133 NELVW
+2133 
-2138 SRNDLTLEYGYKPV
+2138 
-2152 IAKKITH
+2152 
-2159 NQPIFE
+2159 
-2165 VVVQN
+2165 
-2170 ALGERETFKTTEEHP
+2170 RE
-2185 FWVKNIGWQKA
+2185 
-2196 SVLSEG
+2196 
-2202 MTLLD
+2202 D
-2207 RSNNELTVISQKLLA
+2207 LA
-2222 KLDTVY
+2222 KLANIPRNMEIQPANIWGKTIQDIKYSFEMDGAVLTLSPPKSGTSGLAQVY
-2228 NIEVK
+2228 SVK
-2233 DYHTYHVG
+2233 NSAT
-2241 KLGVWVHNAQCCD
+2241 
-2254 LIYQNIVKETKY
+2254 
-2266 GVISN
+2266 
-2271 RKLDKNAIDLDLSV
+2271 
-2285 VTRGQV
+2285 
-2291 KQIAKNGDPLGVKT
+2291 
-2305 EALFENVVKEQ
+2305 
-2316 GGKVLSGGKYG
+2316 
-2327 SNNGYDHVIIF
+2327 
-2338 KDAQGNTNLTM
+2338 
-2349 VVDSKQ
+2349 
-2355 LGQKG
+2355 G
-2360 IKLDPKAAGGNMQ
+2360 IKEFEYHPGGGEHSKSGDMYYKIVMNDGTQ
-2373 MSSEWDRAVLAKL
+2373 FRII
-2386 DPNSEAYKAVFAA
+2386 DPNSAFNPRTITSNQIYLNPNGQKLKY
-2399 RQNGTLVKGAAYVD
+2399 QNGKWEIW
-2413 KSAEKLM
+2413 K
-2420 LVRIDP
+2420 
-2426 ATKK
+2426 

>member
-140 KTVGNVAANP
+140 QTVGNVAANP

-186 IANPSGINIKGGG
+186 IANPSGISIKGGG

-280 VSADLQDVTA
+280 VSADLQDVTP

-360 LVSVQTTGT
+360 LVNIQTTGT
-369 GATADINSSG
+369 GTAADINSSG
-379 SINSNSML
+379 GITSNSML
-387 NIDSGNNLNVNAK
+387 SIDSGNNLNVNAK
-400 EIIINNGSLASSPL
+400 EIIINVGSLASSPL
-414 IINAKGNINLAADT
+414 IVNAKGNINLAADT

-443 ANINL
+443 SNINL

-480 KDLNILSNGK
+480 KDLNVLSNGK

-505 NLQANSANTQNII
+505 NLQADSANTQNII

-556 NIKAYSGRNLVWN
+556 NIKAYSGRDLVWN

-664 KISILANKNLNLNST
+664 KISILANKNINLNST

-712 DGTVNLQSVQVNANQ
+712 DGTVNLQSVQVNASQ

-737 INLKANTD
+737 INLKANND

-822 QGVNATSD
+822 QGVNAISD
-830 QHLAVSSGRTVYSNA
+830 QHLAISSGRTVYSNA

-861 TSKGVTSVTAT
+861 TSKGVTSITAT

-892 GFILGQTGLN
+892 GFIAGQTGLN

-935 PKVYSLTAVGDIEL
+935 PKVYSLKAVGDIEL

-955 LTLKGYGGTA
+955 LTLKGYGGTT

-998 KKDIKIVSSKDDV
+998 QKDIKIVSSKDDV
-1011 LIDGI
+1011 LVDGVKNSLENI
-1016 KNVFSSKK
+1016 KSLKYKEDFIKELYSLRAVLEKEEINLVNKPRYNEYKNELDEILKGRKK
-1024 IVKLVNVL
+1024 IEEMMKYSLTRSVGQKLLQESIKKQNQL
-1032 ESEKANFLLLRAGIE
+1032 EEK
-1047 KDSSYEKDKK
+1047 Y
-1057 YIHQIAAEYATAYS
+1057 
-1071 NYLAA
+1071 
-1076 DYHDQ
+1076 
-1081 PTRKEKE
+1081 P
-1088 DKEKLFYTLV
+1088 
-1098 DNFKKKYKTEVKT
+1098 
-1111 YEIWVDFAPVYWID
+1111 
-1125 RYDIVYGLPYEAEI
+1125 EI
-1139 NNLQKDIDYYN
+1139 NGLSNKIKLSIKDVEDNLKYF
-1150 QELNGSEH
+1150 EEEVEGSEH
-1158 AETKIT
+1158 SEV
-1164 SKLGNINITSA
+1164 SFSVLSGNINITSA

-1186 AQSGQVNL
+1186 AQMGQVNL
-1194 EASAALSEQYKSTTT
+1194 EASGVLAEQYKSSISTGA
-1209 TNTNPQPKILNA
+1209 NQPPKSLNA
-1221 SIIIDGHTDFYD
+1221 SVIIDGHTDFYE
-1233 KGSENDQNYS
+1233 KGTEGEGNYS
-1243 MRTLVSPSIINGDK
+1243 FRTLVSPTIINGDK
-1257 GVNIRTVGKSKDDNL
+1257 GVTIRTVGKTKDDNL

-1296 DAAIEQSYDRSITT
+1296 DAAIEQSYDLTTTT

-1323 ITTVAENNET
+1323 ITTVSESNDT

-1351 LDTSVDTKTPDN
+1351 LDPSVDAKTPDN
-1363 NIDIYSGRFTAEGGK
+1363 NIDIYSGRFTAEGGTISIK
-1378 ININSGGN
+1378 SGGN
-1386 LNFYTVEESSN
+1386 LNFYTVEESS
-1397 SNVDITKKS
+1397 SSTVDVTKKTSYSKLISLLGS
-1406 SFAGIKYNTSK
+1406 SKTT
-1417 TNTTRTQVSEL
+1417 TNTTRTQISEL
-1428 PATLKADYIGT
+1428 PANLKADYINTQAVDKT
-1439 KSGFDTRLVGT
+1439 KLVGT
-1450 EFEYLKGAS
+1450 EFEYLKEAT
-1459 IESGGKLD
+1459 IETGGTLE

-1474 ITDLVKKEKNSVVW
+1474 ITELLKKEKSSLAW
-1488 QSMQDKGSI
+1488 QAMQDKGSI

-1526 SEKDANK
+1526 SEKDVNK
-1533 VELRDAILDLSKK
+1533 KELRDAILELSKQ

-1553 ELVNRKDVDWQKVLL
+1553 EFVNRKDIDWQMVLL
-1568 TQKDWDYKSQGLTAA
+1568 TQKDWDYKSQGLTGA
-1583 GAAIIVIIIT
+1583 GAAIIAIV
-1593 IVTMGTGT
+1593 VTMVT
-1601 AAAAGAAGGTAASGT
+1601 AGAGAAV
-1616 TVGLGASM
+1616 VGALG
-1624 IGSAGITTTA
+1624 GSAA
-1634 AGAIVPSTLGA
+1634 TLGGSAIA
-1645 MANAAITSL
+1645 MTQAALTSL
-1654 ATQAGV
+1654 ATQASV
-1660 SLINNGGDIGKTL
+1660 SLINNGGNIGKTL
-1673 KDLGS
+1673 KELGS
-1678 KDSIK
+1678 KDSVK
-1683 NLATSVVT
+1683 NLAASVVT
-1691 AGVLSQLSNTEL
+1691 AGLLSQ
-1703 MSDLS
+1703 
-1708 KMTKQGE
+1708 
-1715 FMKEIVGRTTQ
+1715 
-1726 GIVNAGASSLVSTA
+1726 VSTA
-1740 INGGSLSENLGNAIL
+1740 LNLKPDSAVFSDRLVNNFTTSVGSTLVQTAIKGGDLEENLKVALLSGL
-1755 ANTAMALQASLSG
+1755 AGALQG
-1768 QIKTLE
+1768 QMAQNIKGLE
-1774 SSELDME
+1774 DIN
-1781 YVLHKVAHAA
+1781 YIAHKLAHAL
-1791 AGCVAASISKSECEA
+1791 AGCIAGAIQGQCQA
-1806 GAIGAAVGE
+1806 GAIGGAVGE
-1815 IVAEQMDKSID
+1815 IVA
-1826 SKSFNSDADI
+1826 SFTPPSSGLLYTEEEK
-1836 QKYQQKVR
+1836 QKILMVGQLTSGVIAAYAGY
-1844 DVSKLVASSVAT
+1844 DVNVASN
-1856 LTGYDPTTAASSA
+1856 SA
-1869 EVAILNNRQL
+1869 
-1879 YQNEIIKIKMLAA
+1879 
-1892 GNANKEA
+1892 
-1899 RYNIAACALVRCAE
+1899 NIALTNNAFNEKKVKELLDQAKGYMGEKGGQAL
-1913 GYEGTTEYAY
+1913 
-1923 LKAIQDAGNSA
+1923 D
-1934 AFKVERDYLTKQ
+1934 
-1946 TFRTPIMG
+1946 
-1954 SMTTNQ
+1954 
-1960 KLFEYTSSDR
+1960 
-1970 TQDAAVSNF
+1970 AVSRGIAKGDIKALKNAQT
-1979 RELNGKYQIT
+1979 QI
-1989 TRAGGAVM
+1989 AEYLLKKADSGG
-1997 VVGGGVGLAGSTAL
+1997 L
-2011 GSTCVTGVG
+2011 
-2020 CLVALGGFVS
+2020 
-2030 SADLV
+2030 
-2035 MTGAKQAWSG
+2035 
-2045 KSVDTIGA
+2045 
-2053 QVISATTGL
+2053 
-2062 STSQAEM
+2062 SQAE
-2069 IYGML
+2069 I
-2074 SMASVTNSVRASAK
+2074 VTFGTLYALNETLFPTNILDVIPGAGKAIGKGNDLLKGIRTAAPTSAASAT
-2088 QAVQEQRVLI
+2088 ARL
-2098 NKPTITN
+2098 
-2105 CVNGTTCFVAGTL
+2105 
-2118 IETKNGL
+2118 GL
-2125 KPIEEFNG
+2125 
-2133 NELVW
+2133 
-2138 SRNDLTLEYGYKPV
+2138 
-2152 IAKKITH
+2152 
-2159 NQPIFE
+2159 
-2165 VVVQN
+2165 
-2170 ALGERETFKTTEEHP
+2170 RE
-2185 FWVKNIGWQKA
+2185 
-2196 SVLSEG
+2196 
-2202 MTLLD
+2202 D
-2207 RSNNELTVISQKLLA
+2207 LA
-2222 KLDTVY
+2222 KLANIPRNMEIQPANIWGKTIQDIKYSFEMDGAVLTLSPPKSGTSGLAQVY
-2228 NIEVK
+2228 SVK
-2233 DYHTYHVG
+2233 NSATGIKEFEYHPG
-2241 KLGVWVHNAQCCD
+2241 
-2254 LIYQNIVKETKY
+2254 
-2266 GVISN
+2266 
-2271 RKLDKNAIDLDLSV
+2271 
-2285 VTRGQV
+2285 
-2291 KQIAKNGDPLGVKT
+2291 
-2305 EALFENVVKEQ
+2305 
-2316 GGKVLSGGKYG
+2316 GGKHSKGGDMYYKIVMNDG
-2327 SNNGYDHVIIF
+2327 TQFRII
-2338 KDAQGNTNLTM
+2338 
-2349 VVDSKQ
+2349 
-2355 LGQKG
+2355 
-2360 IKLDPKAAGGNMQ
+2360 
-2373 MSSEWDRAVLAKL
+2373 
-2386 DPNSEAYKAVFAA
+2386 DPNSAFNPKTITSNQIYLNPNGQKLKY
-2399 RQNGTLVKGAAYVD
+2399 QNGKWEIW
-2413 KSAEKLM
+2413 K
-2420 LVRIDP
+2420 
-2426 ATKK
+2426 

>member
-140 KTVGNVAANP
+140 QTVGNVAANP

-331 IQAVNNLVI
+331 IQAVNNLVV

-360 LVSVQTTGT
+360 LVNIQTTGT
-369 GATADINSSG
+369 GAAADINSSG

-414 IINAKGNINLAADT
+414 IVNTKGNINLAADT

-505 NLQANSANTQNII
+505 NLQANSANTQNLI

-556 NIKAYSGRNLVWN
+556 NIKAYSGRDLVWN

-609 IALNSALT
+609 ITLNSALT

-664 KISILANKNLNLNST
+664 KISILANKNISLNST

-712 DGTVNLQSVQVNANQ
+712 DGIVNLQSVQVNASQ

-737 INLKANTD
+737 INLKANSD
-745 VVVTGDTGRFK
+745 VSVKGDTGYTK
-756 TVNNVLKG
+756 IVNNVLKG

-779 NTDLS
+779 NTDLG

-935 PKVYSLTAVGDIEL
+935 PKIYSLKAVGDIEL

-998 KKDIKIVSSKDDV
+998 QKDIKIVSSKDNL
-1011 LIDGI
+1011 LIDGLKNNITNKISVSKLDYSKQELDNINNVIQQFKDTENYKLYKNSMDKINNSIYSKRKEWEIATRDDAFSKKFALSGQIKKLEQEREDI
-1016 KNVFSSKK
+1016 KNKFKD
-1024 IVKLVNVL
+1024 IIDQENKL
-1032 ESEKANFLLLRAGIE
+1032 
-1047 KDSSYEKDKK
+1047 
-1057 YIHQIAAEYATAYS
+1057 
-1071 NYLAA
+1071 
-1076 DYHDQ
+1076 
-1081 PTRKEKE
+1081 
-1088 DKEKLFYTLV
+1088 
-1098 DNFKKKYKTEVKT
+1098 
-1111 YEIWVDFAPVYWID
+1111 
-1125 RYDIVYGLPYEAEI
+1125 
-1139 NNLQKDIDYYN
+1139 NNLLDEKNNYFIYFN
-1150 QELNGSEH
+1150 SNVSGSEH
-1158 AETKIT
+1158 SEAKLF
-1164 SKLGNINITSA
+1164 SKSGNINITSA

-1180 SGGNIS
+1180 SGGDIS

-1194 EASAALSEQYKSTTT
+1194 EASGVLAEQYKSS
-1209 TNTNPQPKILNA
+1209 TNSEANQPPKSLNA
-1221 SIIIDGHTDFYD
+1221 SIIIDGHTDFYE
-1233 KGSENDQNYS
+1233 KGSESEGNYS
-1243 MRTLVSPSIINGDK
+1243 FRTLVSPTIINGDK
-1257 GVNIRTVGKSKDDNL
+1257 GVNIRTVGKTKDDNL

-1296 DAAIEQSYDRSITT
+1296 DAAIEQSYDLTTTT

-1351 LDTSVDTKTPDN
+1351 LDPSVDAKTPDN
-1363 NIDIYSGRFTAEGGK
+1363 NIDIYSGRFTAEGGTISIK
-1378 ININSGGN
+1378 SGGN
-1386 LNFYTVEESSN
+1386 LNFYTVEESS
-1397 SNVDITKKS
+1397 SSTVDVTKKTSYSKLISLLGS
-1406 SFAGIKYNTSK
+1406 SKTT
-1417 TNTTRTQVSEL
+1417 TNTTRTQISEL
-1428 PATLKADYIGT
+1428 PANLKADYINTQAVDKT
-1439 KSGFDTRLVGT
+1439 KLVGT
-1450 EFEYLKGAS
+1450 EFEYLKGAT
-1459 IESGGKLD
+1459 IETGGTLE

-1474 ITDLVKKEKNSVVW
+1474 ITDLVKKEKSSLAW
-1488 QSMQDKGSI
+1488 QAMQDKGSI

-1526 SEKDANK
+1526 SEKDTNK
-1533 VELRDAILDLSKK
+1533 VELRDAILNLAKQ

-1553 ELVNRKDVDWQKVLL
+1553 EFVNRKDVDWQIVLL
-1568 TQKDWDYKSQGLTAA
+1568 TQKDWDYKSQGLTGA
-1583 GAAIIVIIIT
+1583 GAAIIAIV
-1593 IVTMGTGT
+1593 VTMVT
-1601 AAAAGAAGGTAASGT
+1601 AGAGAAV
-1616 TVGLGASM
+1616 VGALG
-1624 IGSAGITTTA
+1624 GSAA
-1634 AGAIVPSTLGA
+1634 TLGGSAIA
-1645 MANAAITSL
+1645 MTQAALTSL
-1654 ATQAGV
+1654 ATQASV
-1660 SLINNGGDIGKTL
+1660 SLINNGGNIGKTL
-1673 KDLGS
+1673 KELGS
-1678 KDSIK
+1678 KDSVK
-1683 NLATSVVT
+1683 NLAASVVT
-1691 AGVLSQLSNTEL
+1691 AGLLSQASTALNLKLDSTALSDRSIRLINNFTTSIGSTL
-1703 MSDLS
+1703 VQTAIKGGDLEENLKVALLS
-1708 KMTKQGE
+1708 GLAGALQGE
-1715 FMKEIVGRTTQ
+1715 F
-1726 GIVNAGASSLVSTA
+1726 AS
-1740 INGGSLSENLGNAIL
+1740 
-1755 ANTAMALQASLSG
+1755 
-1768 QIKTLE
+1768 QIGDK
-1774 SSELDME
+1774 LDKVDPNVWE
-1781 YVLHKVAHAA
+1781 YTIHKIAHAA
-1791 AGCVAASISKSECEA
+1791 VGCATAAATKQSCEA
-1806 GAIGAAVGE
+1806 GAIGAGVGE
-1815 IVAEQMDKSID
+1815 IVASIMPGPVNGIEYNEEEKLKIRNTGKIVAGVVSAYSGYD
-1826 SKSFNSDADI
+1826 VNTAANSADI
-1836 QKYQQKVR
+1836 AIQNNSLVKLASTAGKILVKSLDELNAFRKAGKNFTVNDLKASIKKQGADELLGMADDLYSIFARNTSNFDRVMAAIDLVVGTDLKKSNGIASRKVEELIRDKAFVQSLAGKNVNTPALPNTPYHPDMVSLRALTQAEKNAWITQLPQTIVKQKVTVGGKAI
-1844 DVSKLVASSVAT
+1844 DVDLTAT
-1856 LTGYDPTTAASSA
+1856 L
-1869 EVAILNNRQL
+1869 NRIV
-1879 YQNEIIKIKMLAA
+1879 N
-1892 GNANKEA
+1892 
-1899 RYNIAACALVRCAE
+1899 
-1913 GYEGTTEYAY
+1913 
-1923 LKAIQDAGNSA
+1923 
-1934 AFKVERDYLTKQ
+1934 
-1946 TFRTPIMG
+1946 
-1954 SMTTNQ
+1954 
-1960 KLFEYTSSDR
+1960 
-1970 TQDAAVSNF
+1970 
-1979 RELNGKYQIT
+1979 
-1989 TRAGGAVM
+1989 
-1997 VVGGGVGLAGSTAL
+1997 
-2011 GSTCVTGVG
+2011 
-2020 CLVALGGFVS
+2020 
-2030 SADLV
+2030 
-2035 MTGAKQAWSG
+2035 
-2045 KSVDTIGA
+2045 
-2053 QVISATTGL
+2053 
-2062 STSQAEM
+2062 
-2069 IYGML
+2069 
-2074 SMASVTNSVRASAK
+2074 
-2088 QAVQEQRVLI
+2088 
-2098 NKPTITN
+2098 NKPLN
-2105 CVNGTTCFVAGTL
+2105 
-2118 IETKNGL
+2118 
-2125 KPIEEFNG
+2125 
-2133 NELVW
+2133 
-2138 SRNDLTLEYGYKPV
+2138 SRDGIK
-2152 IAKKITH
+2152 
-2159 NQPIFE
+2159 
-2165 VVVQN
+2165 
-2170 ALGERETFKTTEEHP
+2170 
-2185 FWVKNIGWQKA
+2185 
-2196 SVLSEG
+2196 
-2202 MTLLD
+2202 
-2207 RSNNELTVISQKLLA
+2207 
-2222 KLDTVY
+2222 
-2228 NIEVK
+2228 
-2233 DYHTYHVG
+2233 
-2241 KLGVWVHNAQCCD
+2241 
-2254 LIYQNIVKETKY
+2254 YQNISKPSLPYKQPGMPVSTGKNFEEWTVPTP
-2266 GVISN
+2266 GVAGRGNQRII
-2271 RKLDKNAIDLDLSV
+2271 IDRDTGMLYY
-2285 VTRGQV
+2285 TP
-2291 KQIAKNGDPLGVKT
+2291 NH
-2305 EALFENVVKEQ
+2305 
-2316 GGKVLSGGKYG
+2316 YG
-2327 SNNGYDHVIIF
+2327 S
-2338 KDAQGNTNLTM
+2338 AQT
-2349 VVDSKQ
+2349 
-2355 LGQKG
+2355 
-2360 IKLDPKAAGGNMQ
+2360 
-2373 MSSEWDRAVLAKL
+2373 
-2386 DPNSEAYKAVFAA
+2386 
-2399 RQNGTLVKGAAYVD
+2399 GAANTWRVLG
-2413 KSAEKLM
+2413 KL
-2420 LVRIDP
+2420 P
-2426 ATKK
+2426 

>member
-140 KTVGNVAANP
+140 QTVGSVAANP

-360 LVSVQTTGT
+360 LVNIQTTGT
-369 GATADINSSG
+369 GAAADINSSG

-414 IINAKGNINLAADT
+414 IVNTKGNINLAADT

-556 NIKAYSGRNLVWN
+556 NIKAYSGRDLVWN

-609 IALNSALT
+609 ITLNSALT

-712 DGTVNLQSVQVNANQ
+712 DGTVNLQSVQVNASQ

-737 INLKANTD
+737 INLKANND
-745 VVVTGDTGRFK
+745 VVVTANKGQFK

-774 DIKIQ
+774 NIKIQ

-881 LTGGAVLLEAG
+881 LTGGTVLLEAG

-935 PKVYSLTAVGDIEL
+935 PKVYSLKAVGDIEL

-998 KKDIKIVSSKDDV
+998 QKDIKIVSSKDDV
-1011 LIDGI
+1011 LIDGL
-1016 KNVFSSKK
+1016 KNSFFKQTSQNNIAELENKRK
-1024 IVKLVNVL
+1024 ILREKLTILETQAYIDDYKNLLKLFEKNYGKIMKVNVKGG
-1032 ESEKANFLLLRAGIE
+1032 EETDFIREYNNFLIKYPVKNYYAGNWFF
-1047 KDSSYEKDKK
+1047 
-1057 YIHQIAAEYATAYS
+1057 YIIPRPGFMGKPETHPRNQFKPLY
-1071 NYLAA
+1071 
-1076 DYHDQ
+1076 
-1081 PTRKEKE
+1081 
-1088 DKEKLFYTLV
+1088 
-1098 DNFKKKYKTEVKT
+1098 DNNTFN
-1111 YEIWVDFAPVYWID
+1111 EIQ
-1125 RYDIVYGLPYEAEI
+1125 AEI
-1139 NNLQKDIDYYN
+1139 DFFNS
-1150 QELNGSEH
+1150 ELNGTEH
-1158 AETKIT
+1158 AETKLT
-1164 SKLGNINITSA
+1164 STLGNINITSA

-1186 AQSGQVNL
+1186 AQLGQVNL
-1194 EASAALSEQYKSTTT
+1194 EASGVLAEQYKSTI
-1209 TNTNPQPKILNA
+1209 NSGANQPPKSLNA
-1221 SIIIDGHTDFYD
+1221 SIIIDGHTDFYE
-1233 KGSENDQNYS
+1233 KGTEGEGNYS
-1243 MRTLVSPSIINGDK
+1243 FRTLVSPTIINGDK
-1257 GVNIRTVGKSKDDNL
+1257 GVNISTVGKTKEDNL

-1284 DVKIESNKSILF
+1284 EVKIESNKSILF
-1296 DAAIEQSYDRSITT
+1296 DAAIEQSYDLTTTT

-1323 ITTVAENNET
+1323 ITTVSESNDT

-1351 LDTSVDTKTPDN
+1351 LDPSVDAKTPDN
-1363 NIDIYSGRFTAEGGK
+1363 NIDIYSGRFTAEGGTISIK
-1378 ININSGGN
+1378 SGGN
-1386 LNFYTVEESSN
+1386 LNFYTVEESS
-1397 SNVDITKKS
+1397 SSTVDVTKKTSYSKLISLLGS
-1406 SFAGIKYNTSK
+1406 SKTT
-1417 TNTTRTQVSEL
+1417 TNTTRTQISEL
-1428 PATLKADYIGT
+1428 PANLKADYINTQAVDKT
-1439 KSGFDTRLVGT
+1439 KLVGT
-1450 EFEYLKGAS
+1450 EFEYLKGAT
-1459 IESGGKLD
+1459 IETGGTLE

-1474 ITDLVKKEKNSVVW
+1474 ITELLKKEKSSLAW
-1488 QSMQDKGSI
+1488 QAMQDKGSI

-1533 VELRDAILDLSKK
+1533 VEIRDAILDLSKQ

-1568 TQKDWDYKSQGLTAA
+1568 TQKDWDYKQQGLTAA

-1678 KDSIK
+1678 KDSVK
-1683 NLATSVVT
+1683 SLATSIVT
-1691 AGVLSQLSNTEL
+1691 AGVLSKIASIDQMKALQETAKS
-1703 MSDLS
+1703 
-1708 KMTKQGE
+1708 GE
-1715 FMKEIVGRTTQ
+1715 FFTNLSGRVGQ
-1726 GIVNAGASSLVSTA
+1726 ALVNSTVSASVDTA
-1740 INGGSLSENLGNAIL
+1740 INGGSLSEKLSASLVAGL
-1755 ANTAMALQASLSG
+1755 SVALQGSLAGEIGENLDLGSKELSD
-1768 QIKTLE
+1768 QI
-1774 SSELDME
+1774 
-1781 YVLHKVAHAA
+1781 LHKLAHAA
-1791 AGCVAASISKSECEA
+1791 AGCIASSLQEKCEA
-1806 GAIGAAVGE
+1806 GAIGAVVGE
-1815 IVAEQMDKSID
+1815 MVAG
-1826 SKSFNSDADI
+1826 SFDMEPENDGDYSQA
-1836 QKYQQKVR
+1836 QLNKVKNVGQLISGVVAASAGY
-1844 DVSKLVASSVAT
+1844 DVTVASQ
-1856 LTGYDPTTAASSA
+1856 SA
-1869 EVAILNNRQL
+1869 
-1879 YQNEIIKIKMLAA
+1879 
-1892 GNANKEA
+1892 
-1899 RYNIAACALVRCAE
+1899 
-1913 GYEGTTEYAY
+1913 
-1923 LKAIQDAGNSA
+1923 
-1934 AFKVERDYLTKQ
+1934 
-1946 TFRTPIMG
+1946 
-1954 SMTTNQ
+1954 
-1960 KLFEYTSSDR
+1960 
-1970 TQDAAVSNF
+1970 
-1979 RELNGKYQIT
+1979 
-1989 TRAGGAVM
+1989 
-1997 VVGGGVGLAGSTAL
+1997 STA
-2011 GSTCVTGVG
+2011 
-2020 CLVALGGFVS
+2020 
-2030 SADLV
+2030 
-2035 MTGAKQAWSG
+2035 
-2045 KSVDTIGA
+2045 
-2053 QVISATTGL
+2053 
-2062 STSQAEM
+2062 
-2069 IYGML
+2069 
-2074 SMASVTNSVRASAK
+2074 
-2088 QAVQEQRVLI
+2088 
-2098 NKPTITN
+2098 
-2105 CVNGTTCFVAGTL
+2105 
-2118 IETKNGL
+2118 IE
-2125 KPIEEFNG
+2125 
-2133 NELVW
+2133 
-2138 SRNDLTLEYGYKPV
+2138 
-2152 IAKKITH
+2152 
-2159 NQPIFE
+2159 
-2165 VVVQN
+2165 
-2170 ALGERETFKTTEEHP
+2170 
-2185 FWVKNIGWQKA
+2185 
-2196 SVLSEG
+2196 
-2202 MTLLD
+2202 
-2207 RSNNELTVISQKLLA
+2207 NN
-2222 KLDTVY
+2222 
-2228 NIEVK
+2228 
-2233 DYHTYHVG
+2233 
-2241 KLGVWVHNAQCCD
+2241 W
-2254 LIYQNIVKETKY
+2254 
-2266 GVISN
+2266 
-2271 RKLDKNAIDLDLSV
+2271 
-2285 VTRGQV
+2285 
-2291 KQIAKNGDPLGVKT
+2291 
-2305 EALFENVVKEQ
+2305 
-2316 GGKVLSGGKYG
+2316 GKVLSSTGKAAYK
-2327 SNNGYDHVIIF
+2327 IF
-2338 KDAQGNTNLTM
+2338 KKATELQKAGKNLNDTNVWKDILKDTATGEYQDMLNSFKTAFSAGSTPLERTWALIDLATGIDKKDVKIVQDLLKDRNTIAKRLPNIKNGQFFDDKKIEELANRGDVKKIHQIDVGAKGGWAKQANGKLEGNSAYL
-2349 VVDSKQ
+2349 
-2355 LGQKG
+2355 L
-2360 IKLDPKAAGGNMQ
+2360 
-2373 MSSEWDRAVLAKL
+2373 
-2386 DPNSEAYKAVFAA
+2386 PN
-2399 RQNGTLVKGAAYVD
+2399 GAAYVTD
-2413 KSAEKLM
+2413 NSGNVKEVTANLRNILMDRNNYQQSIAGKSGISGDQGGHLIAASLGGSGDRINLVPMAKTLNNGSWKAMESELANAVKLGKDVNM
-2420 LVRIDP
+2420 KVAVGYPTGSSRPNKFIVT
-2426 ATKK
+2426 ATINGKSTNYQFSQ

>member
-35 EASTQNN
+35 EASTQTN

-280 VSADLQDVTA
+280 VSADLQDVTP

-331 IQAVNNLVI
+331 VQAVNNLVI

-360 LVSVQTTGT
+360 LVNIQTTGT
-369 GATADINSSG
+369 GAAADINSSG

-400 EIIINNGSLASSPL
+400 EIIINVGSLASSPL
-414 IINAKGNINLAADT
+414 IVNAKGNINLAADT
-428 RIMDDSQGGDVYIDA
+428 RIMDDAQGGDVYIDA

-480 KDLNILSNGK
+480 KDLNVLSNGK

-505 NLQANSANTQNII
+505 NLQANSANIQNLI

-556 NIKAYSGRNLVWN
+556 NIKAYSGRDLVWN

-576 LITGMV
+576 LITGLV

-664 KISILANKNLNLNST
+664 KISILANKNINLNST
-679 QTSKAMPSADKDEL
+679 QTTKAMPSADKDEL
-693 TTDQTV
+693 TTDQSV

-737 INLKANTD
+737 INLKANSD

-935 PKVYSLTAVGDIEL
+935 PKVYSLKAVGDIEL

-955 LTLKGYGGTA
+955 LTLKGYGGTT

-998 KKDIKIVSSKDDV
+998 QKDIKIVSSKDDV
-1011 LIDGI
+1011 LVDGVKNTLKNSSADSKNILNIENNINEIDKNINILSNSKEFQERKTLLDNIKKTKNSLEAAMPYVFDGSNGEYSSGI
-1016 KNVFSSKK
+1016 LYN
-1024 IVKLVNVL
+1024 VNVSDIFFYENAYIKTNSTEGGSDSIYLVIPLENNEAIYAGLPWGDYKITPFLNSYKAEIKKYKNLNGSEKIKDLEKLISKL
-1032 ESEKANFLLLRAGIE
+1032 ESEKQSEIKSKELLTKG
-1047 KDSSYEKDKK
+1047 
-1057 YIHQIAAEYATAYS
+1057 
-1071 NYLAA
+1071 
-1076 DYHDQ
+1076 
-1081 PTRKEKE
+1081 
-1088 DKEKLFYTLV
+1088 V
-1098 DNFKKKYKTEVKT
+1098 
-1111 YEIWVDFAPVYWID
+1111 
-1125 RYDIVYGLPYEAEI
+1125 
-1139 NNLQKDIDYYN
+1139 
-1150 QELNGSEH
+1150 NGSEH
-1158 AETKIT
+1158 TEAKLN
-1164 SKLGNINITSA
+1164 SKAGNINITST
-1175 KGLSI
+1175 KGLSV

-1186 AQSGQVNL
+1186 SQLGQVNL
-1194 EASAALSEQYKSTTT
+1194 EASGVLAEQYKSTTT
-1209 TNTNPQPKILNA
+1209 TNTNPQPRILSA

-1233 KGSENDQNYS
+1233 KGSENDDNYS
-1243 MRTLVSPSIINGDK
+1243 FRTLVSPTIINGDK
-1257 GVNIRTVGKSKDDNL
+1257 GVNIRTIGKTKDDNL

-1296 DAAIEQSYDRSITT
+1296 DAAIEQSYDRSTTT

-1323 ITTVAENNET
+1323 ITTVSENNDT

-1351 LDTSVDTKTPDN
+1351 LDPSVDAKTPDN

-1378 ININSGGN
+1378 ISINSGGN
-1386 LNFYTVEESSN
+1386 LNFYTVEESS
-1397 SNVDITKKS
+1397 SSDIDITKKS

-1417 TNTTRTQVSEL
+1417 TNATRTQVSEL
-1428 PATLKADYIGT
+1428 PATLTADYIGT
-1439 KSGFDTRLVGT
+1439 QSVVGTRLVGT
-1450 EFEYLKGAS
+1450 EFDYLKD
-1459 IESGGKLD
+1459 ITIKTGGTLE

-1474 ITDLVKKEKNSVVW
+1474 ITELVKKEKNSVVW

-1512 TFKAAGGLSVQVPI
+1512 TFKATGGLSVQVPI

-1533 VELRDAILDLSKK
+1533 VELRNAILELSKQ

-1553 ELVNRKDVDWQKVLL
+1553 EFVNRKDVDWQMVLL
-1568 TQKDWDYKSQGLTAA
+1568 TQKDWDYRQQGLTGA
-1583 GAAIIVIIIT
+1583 GAAIIALIVIMAT
-1593 IVTMGTGT
+1593 AGAGT
-1601 AAAAGAAGGTAASGT
+1601 AIVGAFG
-1616 TVGLGASM
+1616 
-1624 IGSAGITTTA
+1624 GSAA
-1634 AGAIVPSTLGA
+1634 TLGGSAVA
-1645 MANAAITSL
+1645 M
-1654 ATQAGV
+1654 TQAAVVSLTTQASV

-1673 KDLGS
+1673 NELGS
-1678 KDSIK
+1678 KESVK
-1683 NLATSVVT
+1683 GLAISVAT
-1691 AGVLSQLSNTEL
+1691 AGALNAIGGTTMMQNIEKLKQSGDFVQKLAGNTAQAL
-1703 MSDLS
+1703 INSTIS
-1708 KMTKQGE
+1708 A
-1715 FMKEIVGRTTQ
+1715 
-1726 GIVNAGASSLVSTA
+1726 GINTAVS
-1740 INGGSLSENLGNAIL
+1740 GDSLSENLENYL
-1755 ANTAMALQASLSG
+1755 ASGAMTALQSTMA
-1768 QIKTLE
+1768 QYIKPLE
-1774 SSELDME
+1774 SQGFSVE

-1791 AGCVAASISKSECEA
+1791 AGCAAAAATKQSCEA
-1806 GAIGAAVGE
+1806 GAIGAGVSEAMAEYLRQPKTFNTIDDALAYKDQIVEVSKAIAGA
-1815 IVAEQMDKSID
+1815 VAEITGYNSSTAVASADNALKNNFVFLAALPTAGEALVSFTLGAIRTCATNAACVSRAAQLGISVSATLAANSNNTDDKKVVKPVSISSSTGTPPSPDPDEKNKRANEKLEKGDKVDLSTFTKGKYEGQNVLID
-1826 SKSFNSDADI
+1826 SRTGYMIIRDRAGANSHGGSFWKLLNKSGKRI
-1836 QKYQQKVR
+1836 
-1844 DVSKLVASSVAT
+1844 AT
-1856 LTGYDPTTAASSA
+1856 LA
-1869 EVAILNNRQL
+1869 EN
-1879 YQNEIIKIKMLAA
+1879 
-1892 GNANKEA
+1892 
-1899 RYNIAACALVRCAE
+1899 
-1913 GYEGTTEYAY
+1913 
-1923 LKAIQDAGNSA
+1923 
-1934 AFKVERDYLTKQ
+1934 
-1946 TFRTPIMG
+1946 
-1954 SMTTNQ
+1954 
-1960 KLFEYTSSDR
+1960 
-1970 TQDAAVSNF
+1970 
-1979 RELNGKYQIT
+1979 
-1989 TRAGGAVM
+1989 
-1997 VVGGGVGLAGSTAL
+1997 
-2011 GSTCVTGVG
+2011 
-2020 CLVALGGFVS
+2020 
-2030 SADLV
+2030 
-2035 MTGAKQAWSG
+2035 
-2045 KSVDTIGA
+2045 
-2053 QVISATTGL
+2053 
-2062 STSQAEM
+2062 
-2069 IYGML
+2069 
-2074 SMASVTNSVRASAK
+2074 
-2088 QAVQEQRVLI
+2088 
-2098 NKPTITN
+2098 
-2105 CVNGTTCFVAGTL
+2105 
-2118 IETKNGL
+2118 
-2125 KPIEEFNG
+2125 
-2133 NELVW
+2133 
-2138 SRNDLTLEYGYKPV
+2138 
-2152 IAKKITH
+2152 
-2159 NQPIFE
+2159 
-2165 VVVQN
+2165 
-2170 ALGERETFKTTEEHP
+2170 
-2185 FWVKNIGWQKA
+2185 
-2196 SVLSEG
+2196 
-2202 MTLLD
+2202 
-2207 RSNNELTVISQKLLA
+2207 
-2222 KLDTVY
+2222 
-2228 NIEVK
+2228 
-2233 DYHTYHVG
+2233 
-2241 KLGVWVHNAQCCD
+2241 
-2254 LIYQNIVKETKY
+2254 
-2266 GVISN
+2266 
-2271 RKLDKNAIDLDLSV
+2271 
-2285 VTRGQV
+2285 
-2291 KQIAKNGDPLGVKT
+2291 
-2305 EALFENVVKEQ
+2305 
-2316 GGKVLSGGKYG
+2316 GKVLRG
-2327 SNNGYDHVIIF
+2327 
-2338 KDAQGNTNLTM
+2338 
-2349 VVDSKQ
+2349 
-2355 LGQKG
+2355 
-2360 IKLDPKAAGGNMQ
+2360 
-2373 MSSEWDRAVLAKL
+2373 
-2386 DPNSEAYKAVFAA
+2386 
-2399 RQNGTLVKGAAYVD
+2399 
-2413 KSAEKLM
+2413 
-2420 LVRIDP
+2420 
-2426 ATKK
+2426 

>member
-140 KTVGNVAANP
+140 QTVGNVAANP

-331 IQAVNNLVI
+331 IQAVNNLVV

-360 LVSVQTTGT
+360 LVNIQTTGT
-369 GATADINSSG
+369 GAAADINSSG

-414 IINAKGNINLAADT
+414 IVNTKGNINLAADT

-505 NLQANSANTQNII
+505 NLQANSANTQNLI

-556 NIKAYSGRNLVWN
+556 NIKAYSGRDLVWN

-609 IALNSALT
+609 ITLNSALT

-664 KISILANKNLNLNST
+664 KISILANKNISLNST

-712 DGTVNLQSVQVNANQ
+712 DGIVNLQSVQVNASQ

-737 INLKANTD
+737 INLKANSD
-745 VVVTGDTGRFK
+745 VSVKGDTGYTK
-756 TVNNVLKG
+756 IVNNVLKG

-779 NTDLS
+779 NTDLG

-935 PKVYSLTAVGDIEL
+935 PKIYSLKAVGDIEL

-998 KKDIKIVSSKDDV
+998 QKDIKIVSSKDNL
-1011 LIDGI
+1011 LIDGLKNNITNKISVSKLNYSKQELDNINNVIQQFKDTENYKLYKNSMDKINNSIYSKRKEWEIATRDDAFSKKFALSGQIKKLEQEREDI
-1016 KNVFSSKK
+1016 KNKFKD
-1024 IVKLVNVL
+1024 IIDQENKL
-1032 ESEKANFLLLRAGIE
+1032 
-1047 KDSSYEKDKK
+1047 
-1057 YIHQIAAEYATAYS
+1057 
-1071 NYLAA
+1071 
-1076 DYHDQ
+1076 
-1081 PTRKEKE
+1081 
-1088 DKEKLFYTLV
+1088 
-1098 DNFKKKYKTEVKT
+1098 
-1111 YEIWVDFAPVYWID
+1111 
-1125 RYDIVYGLPYEAEI
+1125 
-1139 NNLQKDIDYYN
+1139 NNLLDEKNNYFIYFN
-1150 QELNGSEH
+1150 SNVSGSEH
-1158 AETKIT
+1158 SEAKLF
-1164 SKLGNINITSA
+1164 SKSGNINITSA

-1180 SGGNIS
+1180 SGGDIS

-1194 EASAALSEQYKSTTT
+1194 EASGVLAEQYKSS
-1209 TNTNPQPKILNA
+1209 TNSEANQPPKSLNA
-1221 SIIIDGHTDFYD
+1221 SIIIDGHTDFYE
-1233 KGSENDQNYS
+1233 KGSESEGNYS
-1243 MRTLVSPSIINGDK
+1243 FRTLVSPTIINGDK
-1257 GVNIRTVGKSKDDNL
+1257 GVNIRTVGKTKDDNL

-1296 DAAIEQSYDRSITT
+1296 DAAIEQSYDLTTTT

-1351 LDTSVDTKTPDN
+1351 LDPYVDAKTPDN
-1363 NIDIYSGRFTAEGGK
+1363 NIDIYSGRFTAEGGTISIK
-1378 ININSGGN
+1378 SGGN
-1386 LNFYTVEESSN
+1386 LNFYTVEESS
-1397 SNVDITKKS
+1397 SSTVDVTKKTSYSKLISLLGS
-1406 SFAGIKYNTSK
+1406 SKTT
-1417 TNTTRTQVSEL
+1417 TNTTRTQISEL
-1428 PATLKADYIGT
+1428 PANLKADYINTQAVDKT
-1439 KSGFDTRLVGT
+1439 KLVGT
-1450 EFEYLKGAS
+1450 EFEYLKGAT
-1459 IESGGKLD
+1459 IETGGTLE

-1474 ITDLVKKEKNSVVW
+1474 ITDLVKKEKSSLAW
-1488 QSMQDKGSI
+1488 QAMQDKGSI

-1526 SEKDANK
+1526 SEKDTNK
-1533 VELRDAILDLSKK
+1533 VELRDAILNLAKQ

-1553 ELVNRKDVDWQKVLL
+1553 EFVNRKDVDWQIVLL
-1568 TQKDWDYKSQGLTAA
+1568 TQKDWDYKSQGLTGA
-1583 GAAIIVIIIT
+1583 GAAIIAIV
-1593 IVTMGTGT
+1593 VTMVT
-1601 AAAAGAAGGTAASGT
+1601 AGAGAAV
-1616 TVGLGASM
+1616 VGALG
-1624 IGSAGITTTA
+1624 GSAA
-1634 AGAIVPSTLGA
+1634 TLGGSAIA
-1645 MANAAITSL
+1645 MTQAALTSL
-1654 ATQAGV
+1654 ATQASV
-1660 SLINNGGDIGKTL
+1660 SLINNGGNIGKTL
-1673 KDLGS
+1673 KELGS
-1678 KDSIK
+1678 KDSVK
-1683 NLATSVVT
+1683 NLAASVVT
-1691 AGVLSQLSNTEL
+1691 AGLLSQASTALNLKLDSTALSDRSIRLINNFTTSIGSTL
-1703 MSDLS
+1703 VQTAIKGGDLEENLKVALLS
-1708 KMTKQGE
+1708 GLAGALQGE
-1715 FMKEIVGRTTQ
+1715 F
-1726 GIVNAGASSLVSTA
+1726 AS
-1740 INGGSLSENLGNAIL
+1740 
-1755 ANTAMALQASLSG
+1755 
-1768 QIKTLE
+1768 QIGDK
-1774 SSELDME
+1774 LDKVDPNVWE
-1781 YVLHKVAHAA
+1781 YTIHKIAHAA
-1791 AGCVAASISKSECEA
+1791 VGCATAAATKQSCEA
-1806 GAIGAAVGE
+1806 GAIGAGVGE
-1815 IVAEQMDKSID
+1815 IVASIMPGPVNGIEYNEEEKLKIRNTGKIVAGVVSAYSGYD
-1826 SKSFNSDADI
+1826 VNTAANSADI
-1836 QKYQQKVR
+1836 AIQNNSLVKLASTAGKILVKSLDELNAFRKAGKNFTVNDLKASIKKQGADELLGMADDLYSIFARNTSNFDRVMAAIDLVVGTDLKKSNGIASRKVEELIRDKAFVQSLAGKNVNTPALPNTPYHPDMVSLRALTQAEKNAWITQLPQTIVKQKVTVGGKAI
-1844 DVSKLVASSVAT
+1844 DVDLTAT
-1856 LTGYDPTTAASSA
+1856 L
-1869 EVAILNNRQL
+1869 NRIV
-1879 YQNEIIKIKMLAA
+1879 N
-1892 GNANKEA
+1892 
-1899 RYNIAACALVRCAE
+1899 
-1913 GYEGTTEYAY
+1913 
-1923 LKAIQDAGNSA
+1923 
-1934 AFKVERDYLTKQ
+1934 
-1946 TFRTPIMG
+1946 
-1954 SMTTNQ
+1954 
-1960 KLFEYTSSDR
+1960 
-1970 TQDAAVSNF
+1970 
-1979 RELNGKYQIT
+1979 
-1989 TRAGGAVM
+1989 
-1997 VVGGGVGLAGSTAL
+1997 
-2011 GSTCVTGVG
+2011 
-2020 CLVALGGFVS
+2020 
-2030 SADLV
+2030 
-2035 MTGAKQAWSG
+2035 
-2045 KSVDTIGA
+2045 
-2053 QVISATTGL
+2053 
-2062 STSQAEM
+2062 
-2069 IYGML
+2069 
-2074 SMASVTNSVRASAK
+2074 
-2088 QAVQEQRVLI
+2088 
-2098 NKPTITN
+2098 NKPLN
-2105 CVNGTTCFVAGTL
+2105 
-2118 IETKNGL
+2118 
-2125 KPIEEFNG
+2125 
-2133 NELVW
+2133 
-2138 SRNDLTLEYGYKPV
+2138 SRDGIK
-2152 IAKKITH
+2152 
-2159 NQPIFE
+2159 
-2165 VVVQN
+2165 
-2170 ALGERETFKTTEEHP
+2170 
-2185 FWVKNIGWQKA
+2185 
-2196 SVLSEG
+2196 
-2202 MTLLD
+2202 
-2207 RSNNELTVISQKLLA
+2207 
-2222 KLDTVY
+2222 
-2228 NIEVK
+2228 
-2233 DYHTYHVG
+2233 
-2241 KLGVWVHNAQCCD
+2241 
-2254 LIYQNIVKETKY
+2254 YQNISKPSLPYKQPGMPVSTGKNFEEWTVPTP
-2266 GVISN
+2266 GVAGRGNQRII
-2271 RKLDKNAIDLDLSV
+2271 IDRDTGMLYY
-2285 VTRGQV
+2285 TP
-2291 KQIAKNGDPLGVKT
+2291 NH
-2305 EALFENVVKEQ
+2305 
-2316 GGKVLSGGKYG
+2316 YG
-2327 SNNGYDHVIIF
+2327 S
-2338 KDAQGNTNLTM
+2338 AQT
-2349 VVDSKQ
+2349 
-2355 LGQKG
+2355 
-2360 IKLDPKAAGGNMQ
+2360 
-2373 MSSEWDRAVLAKL
+2373 
-2386 DPNSEAYKAVFAA
+2386 
-2399 RQNGTLVKGAAYVD
+2399 GAANTWRVLG
-2413 KSAEKLM
+2413 KL
-2420 LVRIDP
+2420 P
-2426 ATKK
+2426 

>member
-186 IANPSGINIKGGG
+186 IANPSGISIKGGG

-224 TVDQGKITVSAN
+224 TIDQGKITVSAN

-271 IQVIAGANN
+271 IQIIAGANN

-360 LVSVQTTGT
+360 LVNIQTTGT
-369 GATADINSSG
+369 GTAADINSSG
-379 SINSNSML
+379 GINSNSML
-387 NIDSGNNLNVNAK
+387 SIDSGNNLNVNAK

-414 IINAKGNINLAADT
+414 IVNAKGNINLAADT

-480 KDLNILSNGK
+480 KDLNVLSNGK
-490 LSLTE
+490 LLLTE

-556 NIKAYSGRNLVWN
+556 NIKAYSGRDLVWN

-650 GVTAN
+650 GVTTN

-664 KISILANKNLNLNST
+664 KISILANKNINLNST
-679 QTSKAMPSADKDEL
+679 QTTKAIPSADKDEL
-693 TTDQTV
+693 TTDQSV

-935 PKVYSLTAVGDIEL
+935 PKVYSLKAVGDIEL

-998 KKDIKIVSSKDDV
+998 QKDIKIVSSKDDV
-1011 LIDGI
+1011 LVDGV
-1016 KNVFSSKK
+1016 KNSFVKRKKEEKFTEANNLKNSILSS
-1024 IVKLVNVL
+1024 LD
-1032 ESEKANFLLLRAGIE
+1032 LL
-1047 KDSSYEKDKK
+1047 KQQQFFTDYDNMV
-1057 YIHQIAAEYATAYS
+1057 TAYEDYASS
-1071 NYLAA
+1071 NY
-1076 DYHDQ
+1076 D
-1081 PTRKEKE
+1081 
-1088 DKEKLFYTLV
+1088 YTLYV
-1098 DNFKKKYKTEVKT
+1098 KHYNLYKDFISKYPVRANPRLLIFGSDVPLFHSIIAVPQRSSRFDALYSFEPKYDEN
-1111 YEIWVDFAPVYWID
+1111 YLRSLQAEVDF
-1125 RYDIVYGLPYEAEI
+1125 
-1139 NNLQKDIDYYN
+1139 YN
-1150 QELNGSEH
+1150 TELNGSEH
-1158 AETKIT
+1158 AETKFN
-1164 SKLGNINITSA
+1164 SKSGNINITSA

-1186 AQSGQVNL
+1186 AQLGQVNL
-1194 EASAALSEQYKSTTT
+1194 EASGVLAEQYKSTTT
-1209 TNTNPQPKILNA
+1209 TETNPQPRILNA
-1221 SIIIDGHTDFYD
+1221 SIIVDGHTDFYD

-1257 GVNIRTVGKSKDDNL
+1257 GVNIRTVGKTKDDNL

-1323 ITTVAENNET
+1323 ITTVSENNET
-1333 NAASVDISAKNIS
+1333 NAASVDIFGKNIS

-1351 LDTSVDTKTPDN
+1351 LDPSVDAKTPDN
-1363 NIDIYSGRFTAEGGK
+1363 NIDIYSGRFTAEGGT
-1378 ININSGGN
+1378 ISINSGGN
-1386 LNFYTVEESSN
+1386 LNLYTVEESS
-1397 SNVDITKKS
+1397 SSDVDITKKS

-1417 TNTTRTQVSEL
+1417 TNATRTQVTEL

-1439 KSGFDTRLVGT
+1439 KSVYDTRLVGT
-1450 EFEYLKGAS
+1450 EFEYLIGS
-1459 IESGGKLD
+1459 TIEAGGKLE

-1474 ITDLVKKEKNSVVW
+1474 ITDLLKKEKNSVVW

-1526 SEKDANK
+1526 SEKDVNK
-1533 VELRDAILDLSKK
+1533 VELRNEILKLANQ
-1546 PGNEYLK
+1546 PGNAYLK
-1553 ELVNRKDVDWQKVLL
+1553 ELVNRKDVDWQTVLL
-1568 TQKDWDYKSQGLTAA
+1568 TQKDWDYKSQGLTGA
-1583 GAAIIVIIIT
+1583 GAAIIVIIVT
-1593 IVTMGTGT
+1593 IVTMGSGT
-1601 AAAAGAAGGTAASGT
+1601 AAAAGAAGGAAASGT

-1624 IGSAGITTTA
+1624 LGAAGVTTTA
-1634 AGAIVPSTLGA
+1634 AGAIVPSALGA

-1654 ATQAGV
+1654 AAQASVG
-1660 SLINNGGDIGKTL
+1660 LINNGGDIGKTL

-1683 NLATSVVT
+1683 NLAASVVT
-1691 AGVLSQLSNTEL
+1691 AGL
-1703 MSDLS
+1703 MSQVGSALNLKPDSTLLPDRLANNFASSVGSTLVQTAIKGGDLGDNLQVALLAGLAGAL
-1708 KMTKQGE
+1708 QGE
-1715 FMKEIVGRTTQ
+1715 LAQNLKGLED
-1726 GIVNAGASSLVSTA
+1726 VNY
-1740 INGGSLSENLGNAIL
+1740 I
-1755 ANTAMALQASLSG
+1755 
-1768 QIKTLE
+1768 
-1774 SSELDME
+1774 
-1781 YVLHKVAHAA
+1781 LHKIAHAA
-1791 AGCVAASISKSECEA
+1791 VGCAAAAATKQSCEA
-1806 GAIGAAVGE
+1806 GAIGAGVGE
-1815 IVAEQMDKSID
+1815 IIAQEMLHGRNPTFVSAEEKAKIEAYSKLIAGTISAYAGYDVNTAANSATIAIQNNAFKDKALLKLEATRKYLDDKSKAALDGLINAYKKGDIEAAKKFKNQLDD
-1826 SKSFNSDADI
+1826 SVTTWANSSSSYLNIETKSALGEIVIVVSDLVIPTNYVEILPVGKLSKVAKILKIGEDGT
-1836 QKYQQKVR
+1836 KSAGRLAEELAELQKV
-1844 DVSKLVASSVAT
+1844 DIKFGKT
-1856 LTGYDPTTAASSA
+1856 LPGAKAPITVTAESNIGGKHMFDTNQTARPEVNRTNTPT
-1869 EVAILNNRQL
+1869 
-1879 YQNEIIKIKMLAA
+1879 LAA
-1892 GNANKEA
+1892 GNAKIDPSNPNLTMKNAHAE
-1899 RYNIAACALVRCAE
+1899 IALIQRAYDAGLTKGETMQVLVRGKEVCDHC
-1913 GYEGTTEYAY
+1913 GQVMKTMYE
-1923 LKAIQDAGNSA
+1923 
-1934 AFKVERDYLTKQ
+1934 R
-1946 TFRTPIMG
+1946 
-1954 SMTTNQ
+1954 
-1960 KLFEYTSSDR
+1960 
-1970 TQDAAVSNF
+1970 
-1979 RELNGKYQIT
+1979 
-1989 TRAGGAVM
+1989 
-1997 VVGGGVGLAGSTAL
+1997 
-2011 GSTCVTGVG
+2011 
-2020 CLVALGGFVS
+2020 
-2030 SADLV
+2030 
-2035 MTGAKQAWSG
+2035 SG
-2045 KSVDTIGA
+2045 
-2053 QVISATTGL
+2053 
-2062 STSQAEM
+2062 
-2069 IYGML
+2069 
-2074 SMASVTNSVRASAK
+2074 
-2088 QAVQEQRVLI
+2088 
-2098 NKPTITN
+2098 
-2105 CVNGTTCFVAGTL
+2105 
-2118 IETKNGL
+2118 
-2125 KPIEEFNG
+2125 
-2133 NELVW
+2133 
-2138 SRNDLTLEYGYKPV
+2138 
-2152 IAKKITH
+2152 
-2159 NQPIFE
+2159 
-2165 VVVQN
+2165 
-2170 ALGERETFKTTEEHP
+2170 
-2185 FWVKNIGWQKA
+2185 
-2196 SVLSEG
+2196 
-2202 MTLLD
+2202 
-2207 RSNNELTVISQKLLA
+2207 LA
-2222 KLDTVY
+2222 KLIIHDTTSGSTTTYYKVIDAKT
-2228 NIEVK
+2228 NIATTK
-2233 DYHTYHVG
+2233 
-2241 KLGVWVHNAQCCD
+2241 
-2254 LIYQNIVKETKY
+2254 IV
-2266 GVISN
+2266 VS
-2271 RKLDKNAIDLDLSV
+2271 
-2285 VTRGQV
+2285 
-2291 KQIAKNGDPLGVKT
+2291 P
-2305 EALFENVVKEQ
+2305 
-2316 GGKVLSGGKYG
+2316 
-2327 SNNGYDHVIIF
+2327 IF
-2338 KDAQGNTNLTM
+2338 GH
-2349 VVDSKQ
+2349 
-2355 LGQKG
+2355 
-2360 IKLDPKAAGGNMQ
+2360 
-2373 MSSEWDRAVLAKL
+2373 
-2386 DPNSEAYKAVFAA
+2386 
-2399 RQNGTLVKGAAYVD
+2399 
-2413 KSAEKLM
+2413 
-2420 LVRIDP
+2420 
-2426 ATKK
+2426 

>member
-186 IANPSGINIKGGG
+186 IANPSGISIKGGG

-280 VSADLQDVTA
+280 VSADLQDVTP

-331 IQAVNNLVI
+331 VQAVNNLVI

-360 LVSVQTTGT
+360 LVNIQTTGT
-369 GATADINSSG
+369 GAAADINSSG
-379 SINSNSML
+379 SINSNSAL

-414 IINAKGNINLAADT
+414 IVNAKGNINLAADT

-480 KDLNILSNGK
+480 KDLNVLSNGK

-505 NLQANSANTQNII
+505 NLQANSANIQNLI

-556 NIKAYSGRNLVWN
+556 NIKAYSGRDLVWN

-576 LITGMV
+576 LITGLV

-664 KISILANKNLNLNST
+664 KISILANKNISLNST
-679 QTSKAMPSADKDEL
+679 QTTKAMPSADKDEL

-712 DGTVNLQSVQVNANQ
+712 DGTVNLQSVQVNASQ

-737 INLKANTD
+737 INLKANND

-756 TVNNVLKG
+756 TVNNILKG

-861 TSKGVTSVTAT
+861 TSKGVTSITAT

-935 PKVYSLTAVGDIEL
+935 PKVYSLKAVGDIEL

-955 LTLKGYGGTA
+955 LTLKGYGGTT

-998 KKDIKIVSSKDDV
+998 QKDIKIVSSKDDV
-1011 LIDGI
+1011 LIDGV
-1016 KNVFSSKK
+1016 KNNFSSLQKLNLAKDYTLK
-1024 IVKLVNVL
+1024 IEEMNKERLKLQSQDYFNDYSNLV
-1032 ESEKANFLLLRAGIE
+1032 
-1047 KDSSYEKDKK
+1047 KK
-1057 YIHQIAAEYATAYS
+1057 YR
-1071 NYLAA
+1071 NYNDMFLKYW
-1076 DYHDQ
+1076 DYELLDQ
-1081 PTRKEKE
+1081 TKNK
-1088 DKEKLFYTLV
+1088 
-1098 DNFKKKYKTEVKT
+1098 NS
-1111 YEIWVDFAPVYWID
+1111 EIWVNAYKEYERDFNVFKDKYPIKINYPVPGQLPFLLGGNNTPLAVDYVFGFK
-1125 RYDIVYGLPYEAEI
+1125 YDNDYI
-1139 NNLQKDIDYYN
+1139 NDVEKNELFYK
-1150 QELNGSEH
+1150 ESLNGSEH
-1158 AETKIT
+1158 AETKLT
-1164 SKLGNINITSA
+1164 SKSGNINITSA

-1186 AQSGQVNL
+1186 AQLGQVNL
-1194 EASAALSEQYKSTTT
+1194 EASGVLAEQYKSSISSGV
-1209 TNTNPQPKILNA
+1209 NQPPKSLNA
-1221 SIIIDGHTDFYD
+1221 SIIVDGHTDFYE
-1233 KGSENDQNYS
+1233 KGTESEGNYS
-1243 MRTLVSPSIINGDK
+1243 FRTLVSPTIINGDK
-1257 GVNIRTVGKSKDDNL
+1257 GVNIRTVGKTKDDNL

-1296 DAAIEQSYDRSITT
+1296 DAAIEQSYDLTTTT

-1323 ITTVAENNET
+1323 ITTVSENNDT

-1351 LDTSVDTKTPDN
+1351 LDTSVNVKTPDN
-1363 NIDIYSGRFTAEGGK
+1363 NIDIYSGRFTAEGGTISIK
-1378 ININSGGN
+1378 SGGN
-1386 LNFYTVEESSN
+1386 LNFYTVEESS
-1397 SNVDITKKS
+1397 SSTVDVTKKTSYSKLISLLGS
-1406 SFAGIKYNTSK
+1406 SKTT
-1417 TNTTRTQVSEL
+1417 TNTTRTQISEL
-1428 PATLKADYIGT
+1428 PANLKADYINTQAVDKT
-1439 KSGFDTRLVGT
+1439 KLVGT
-1450 EFEYLKGAS
+1450 EFDYLKNAT
-1459 IESGGKLD
+1459 IETGGTLE

-1474 ITDLVKKEKNSVVW
+1474 ITELLKKEKSSLAW

-1533 VELRDAILDLSKK
+1533 VELRDAILDLAKQ

-1553 ELVNRKDVDWQKVLL
+1553 EFVNRKDVDWQKVLL
-1568 TQKDWDYKSQGLTAA
+1568 TQKDWDYKQQGLTAA

-1624 IGSAGITTTA
+1624 IGSAGVTTA
-1634 AGAIVPSTLGA
+1634 TVGGVTTITGVSTLGA

-1683 NLATSVVT
+1683 SLATSVVT
-1691 AGVLSQLSNTEL
+1691 AGVLSKIASIDQMKALQET
-1703 MSDLS
+1703 
-1708 KMTKQGE
+1708 TKSGE
-1715 FMKEIVGRTTQ
+1715 FFTNLSGRVGQ
-1726 GIVNAGASSLVSTA
+1726 ALVNSTVSASVDTA
-1740 INGGSLSENLGNAIL
+1740 VNGGSLSEKLSASLVAGL
-1755 ANTAMALQASLSG
+1755 SVALQGSLAGEIGENLDLGSKELSD
-1768 QIKTLE
+1768 QI
-1774 SSELDME
+1774 
-1781 YVLHKVAHAA
+1781 LHKLAHAA
-1791 AGCVAASISKSECEA
+1791 AGCIASSLQEKCEA
-1806 GAIGAAVGE
+1806 GAIGAVVGE
-1815 IVAEQMDKSID
+1815 MVAG
-1826 SKSFNSDADI
+1826 SFDMEPENDGDYSQA
-1836 QKYQQKVR
+1836 QLNKVR
-1844 DVSKLVASSVAT
+1844 NVGQLISGVVAASAGYDVTVASQ
-1856 LTGYDPTTAASSA
+1856 SA
-1869 EVAILNNRQL
+1869 
-1879 YQNEIIKIKMLAA
+1879 
-1892 GNANKEA
+1892 
-1899 RYNIAACALVRCAE
+1899 
-1913 GYEGTTEYAY
+1913 
-1923 LKAIQDAGNSA
+1923 
-1934 AFKVERDYLTKQ
+1934 
-1946 TFRTPIMG
+1946 
-1954 SMTTNQ
+1954 
-1960 KLFEYTSSDR
+1960 
-1970 TQDAAVSNF
+1970 
-1979 RELNGKYQIT
+1979 
-1989 TRAGGAVM
+1989 
-1997 VVGGGVGLAGSTAL
+1997 STA
-2011 GSTCVTGVG
+2011 
-2020 CLVALGGFVS
+2020 
-2030 SADLV
+2030 
-2035 MTGAKQAWSG
+2035 
-2045 KSVDTIGA
+2045 
-2053 QVISATTGL
+2053 
-2062 STSQAEM
+2062 
-2069 IYGML
+2069 
-2074 SMASVTNSVRASAK
+2074 
-2088 QAVQEQRVLI
+2088 
-2098 NKPTITN
+2098 
-2105 CVNGTTCFVAGTL
+2105 
-2118 IETKNGL
+2118 IE
-2125 KPIEEFNG
+2125 
-2133 NELVW
+2133 
-2138 SRNDLTLEYGYKPV
+2138 
-2152 IAKKITH
+2152 
-2159 NQPIFE
+2159 
-2165 VVVQN
+2165 
-2170 ALGERETFKTTEEHP
+2170 
-2185 FWVKNIGWQKA
+2185 
-2196 SVLSEG
+2196 
-2202 MTLLD
+2202 
-2207 RSNNELTVISQKLLA
+2207 NN
-2222 KLDTVY
+2222 
-2228 NIEVK
+2228 
-2233 DYHTYHVG
+2233 
-2241 KLGVWVHNAQCCD
+2241 W
-2254 LIYQNIVKETKY
+2254 
-2266 GVISN
+2266 
-2271 RKLDKNAIDLDLSV
+2271 
-2285 VTRGQV
+2285 
-2291 KQIAKNGDPLGVKT
+2291 
-2305 EALFENVVKEQ
+2305 
-2316 GGKVLSGGKYG
+2316 GKVLSSTGKAAYK
-2327 SNNGYDHVIIF
+2327 IF
-2338 KDAQGNTNLTM
+2338 KKATELQKAGKNLNDTNVWKDILKDTATGEYQDMLNSFKTAFSAGSTPLERTWALIDLATGIDKKDVKIVQDLLKDRNTIAKRLPNIKNGQFFDDKKIEEL
-2349 VVDSKQ
+2349 VNRGDVKKIHQIDVGAKGGWAKQ
-2355 LGQKG
+2355 ANG
-2360 IKLDPKAAGGNMQ
+2360 KLEANSAY
-2373 MSSEWDRAVLAKL
+2373 LL
-2386 DPNSEAYKAVFAA
+2386 PN
-2399 RQNGTLVKGAAYVD
+2399 GAAYVTD
-2413 KSAEKLM
+2413 NSGNVKEVTANLRNILMDRNNYQQSIAGKSGISGDQGGHLIAASLGGSGDRINLVPMAKTLNNGSWKAMESELANAVKLGKDVNM
-2420 LVRIDP
+2420 KVAVGYPTGSSRPNKFIVT
-2426 ATKK
+2426 ATINGKSTNYQFSQ

>member
-186 IANPSGINIKGGG
+186 IANPSGISIKGGG

-224 TVDQGKITVSAN
+224 TIDQGKITVSAN

-340 TSAGKIEHSGTISS
+340 TSAGKIEHTGTISS

-360 LVSVQTTGT
+360 LVNIQTTGT
-369 GATADINSSG
+369 GAAADINSSG
-379 SINSNSML
+379 SINSNSAL

-414 IINAKGNINLAADT
+414 IVNAKGNINLAADT

-480 KDLNILSNGK
+480 KDLNVLSNGK

-505 NLQANSANTQNII
+505 NLQANSANTQNLI

-556 NIKAYSGRNLVWN
+556 NIKAYSGRDLVWN

-576 LITGMV
+576 LITGLV

-664 KISILANKNLNLNST
+664 KISILANKNINLNST

-712 DGTVNLQSVQVNANQ
+712 DGTVNLQSVQVNAGQ

-737 INLKANTD
+737 INLKANND
-745 VVVTGDTGRFK
+745 VVVTANKGQVK

-822 QGVNATSD
+822 QGVNAISD

-892 GFILGQTGLN
+892 GFIAGQTGLN

-935 PKVYSLTAVGDIEL
+935 PKVYSLKAVGDIEL

-998 KKDIKIVSSKDDV
+998 QKDIKIVSSKDDV
-1011 LIDGI
+1011 LVDGVKNSLENI
-1016 KNVFSSKK
+1016 KSLKYKEDFIKELYGLRAVLEKEEINLVNKPRYNEYKNELDEILKGRKK
-1024 IVKLVNVL
+1024 IEEMMKYSMTRSVGQKLLQESIKKQNQL
-1032 ESEKANFLLLRAGIE
+1032 EEK
-1047 KDSSYEKDKK
+1047 Y
-1057 YIHQIAAEYATAYS
+1057 
-1071 NYLAA
+1071 
-1076 DYHDQ
+1076 
-1081 PTRKEKE
+1081 P
-1088 DKEKLFYTLV
+1088 
-1098 DNFKKKYKTEVKT
+1098 
-1111 YEIWVDFAPVYWID
+1111 
-1125 RYDIVYGLPYEAEI
+1125 EI
-1139 NNLQKDIDYYN
+1139 NELSNKIKLSIKDIEDNLKYF
-1150 QELNGSEH
+1150 EEEVEGSEH
-1158 AETKIT
+1158 SEV
-1164 SKLGNINITSA
+1164 SFRVLSGNINITSA

-1194 EASAALSEQYKSTTT
+1194 EASGVLSEQYKSSISTGA
-1209 TNTNPQPKILNA
+1209 NQPPKSLNA
-1221 SIIIDGHTDFYD
+1221 SIIIDGHTDFYE
-1233 KGSENDQNYS
+1233 KGTESEGNYS
-1243 MRTLVSPSIINGDK
+1243 FRTLVSPTIINGDK
-1257 GVNIRTVGKSKDDNL
+1257 GVNIRTVGKTKDDNL

-1296 DAAIEQSYDRSITT
+1296 DAAIEQSYDLTTTT

-1323 ITTVAENNET
+1323 ITTVSENNDT

-1351 LDTSVDTKTPDN
+1351 LDTSVNVKTPDN
-1363 NIDIYSGRFTAEGGK
+1363 NIDIYSGRFTAEGGTISIK
-1378 ININSGGN
+1378 SGGN
-1386 LNFYTVEESSN
+1386 LNFYTVEESS
-1397 SNVDITKKS
+1397 SSTVDVTKKTSYSKLISLLGS
-1406 SFAGIKYNTSK
+1406 SKTT
-1417 TNTTRTQVSEL
+1417 TNTTRTQISEL
-1428 PATLKADYIGT
+1428 PANLKADYINTQAVDKT
-1439 KSGFDTRLVGT
+1439 KLVGT
-1450 EFEYLKGAS
+1450 EFDYLKNAT
-1459 IESGGKLD
+1459 IETGGTLE

-1474 ITDLVKKEKNSVVW
+1474 ITELLKKEKSSLAW

-1533 VELRDAILDLSKK
+1533 VELRDAILDLAKQ

-1553 ELVNRKDVDWQKVLL
+1553 EFVNRKDVDWQKVLL
-1568 TQKDWDYKSQGLTAA
+1568 TQKDWDYKQQGLTAA

-1624 IGSAGITTTA
+1624 IGSAGVTTA
-1634 AGAIVPSTLGA
+1634 TVGGVTTITGVSTLGA

-1683 NLATSVVT
+1683 SLATSVVT
-1691 AGVLSQLSNTEL
+1691 AGVLSKIASIDQMKALQET
-1703 MSDLS
+1703 
-1708 KMTKQGE
+1708 TKSGE
-1715 FMKEIVGRTTQ
+1715 FFTNLSGRVGQ
-1726 GIVNAGASSLVSTA
+1726 ALVNSTVSASVDTA
-1740 INGGSLSENLGNAIL
+1740 VNGGSLSEKLSASLVAGL
-1755 ANTAMALQASLSG
+1755 SVALQGSLAGEIGENLDLGSKELSD
-1768 QIKTLE
+1768 QI
-1774 SSELDME
+1774 
-1781 YVLHKVAHAA
+1781 LHKLAHAA
-1791 AGCVAASISKSECEA
+1791 AGCIASSLQEKCEA
-1806 GAIGAAVGE
+1806 GAIGAVVGE
-1815 IVAEQMDKSID
+1815 MVAG
-1826 SKSFNSDADI
+1826 SFDMEPENDGDYSQA
-1836 QKYQQKVR
+1836 QLNKVKNVGQLISGVVAASAGY
-1844 DVSKLVASSVAT
+1844 DVTVASQ
-1856 LTGYDPTTAASSA
+1856 SA
-1869 EVAILNNRQL
+1869 
-1879 YQNEIIKIKMLAA
+1879 
-1892 GNANKEA
+1892 
-1899 RYNIAACALVRCAE
+1899 
-1913 GYEGTTEYAY
+1913 
-1923 LKAIQDAGNSA
+1923 
-1934 AFKVERDYLTKQ
+1934 
-1946 TFRTPIMG
+1946 
-1954 SMTTNQ
+1954 
-1960 KLFEYTSSDR
+1960 
-1970 TQDAAVSNF
+1970 
-1979 RELNGKYQIT
+1979 
-1989 TRAGGAVM
+1989 
-1997 VVGGGVGLAGSTAL
+1997 STA
-2011 GSTCVTGVG
+2011 
-2020 CLVALGGFVS
+2020 
-2030 SADLV
+2030 
-2035 MTGAKQAWSG
+2035 
-2045 KSVDTIGA
+2045 
-2053 QVISATTGL
+2053 
-2062 STSQAEM
+2062 
-2069 IYGML
+2069 
-2074 SMASVTNSVRASAK
+2074 
-2088 QAVQEQRVLI
+2088 
-2098 NKPTITN
+2098 
-2105 CVNGTTCFVAGTL
+2105 
-2118 IETKNGL
+2118 IE
-2125 KPIEEFNG
+2125 
-2133 NELVW
+2133 
-2138 SRNDLTLEYGYKPV
+2138 
-2152 IAKKITH
+2152 
-2159 NQPIFE
+2159 
-2165 VVVQN
+2165 
-2170 ALGERETFKTTEEHP
+2170 
-2185 FWVKNIGWQKA
+2185 
-2196 SVLSEG
+2196 
-2202 MTLLD
+2202 
-2207 RSNNELTVISQKLLA
+2207 NN
-2222 KLDTVY
+2222 
-2228 NIEVK
+2228 
-2233 DYHTYHVG
+2233 
-2241 KLGVWVHNAQCCD
+2241 W
-2254 LIYQNIVKETKY
+2254 
-2266 GVISN
+2266 
-2271 RKLDKNAIDLDLSV
+2271 
-2285 VTRGQV
+2285 
-2291 KQIAKNGDPLGVKT
+2291 
-2305 EALFENVVKEQ
+2305 
-2316 GGKVLSGGKYG
+2316 GKVLSSTGKAAYK
-2327 SNNGYDHVIIF
+2327 IF
-2338 KDAQGNTNLTM
+2338 KKATELQKAGKNLNDTNVWKDILKDTATGEYQDMLNSFKTAFSAGSTPLERTWALIDLATGIDKKDVKIVQDLLKDRNTIAKRLPNIKNGQFFDDKKIEELANRGD
-2349 VVDSKQ
+2349 VKKIHQIDVGAKGGWAKQ
-2355 LGQKG
+2355 ANG
-2360 IKLDPKAAGGNMQ
+2360 KLEANSAY
-2373 MSSEWDRAVLAKL
+2373 LL
-2386 DPNSEAYKAVFAA
+2386 PN
-2399 RQNGTLVKGAAYVD
+2399 GAAYVTD
-2413 KSAEKLM
+2413 NSGNVKEVTANLRNILMDRNNYQQSIAGKSGISGDQGGHLIAASLGGSGDRINLVPMAKTLNNGSWKAMESELANAVKLGKDVNM
-2420 LVRIDP
+2420 KVAVGYPTGSSRPNKFIVT
-2426 ATKK
+2426 ATINGKSTNYQFSQ

>member
-22 ENVRSQTKTSGQS
+22 ENVRSQTKASGQS
-35 EASTQNN
+35 EASTQSN
-42 IDNTESQAFH
+42 INNTEFQAFH

-140 KTVGNVAANP
+140 QTVGNVAANP

-186 IANPSGINIKGGG
+186 IANPSGISIKGGG

-360 LVSVQTTGT
+360 LVNIQTTGT
-369 GATADINSSG
+369 GAAADINSSG

-400 EIIINNGSLASSPL
+400 EIIINVGSVASSPL
-414 IINAKGNINLAADT
+414 IVNAKGNINLAADT

-480 KDLNILSNGK
+480 KDLNVLSNGK

-505 NLQANSANTQNII
+505 NLQANSANTQNLI

-556 NIKAYSGRNLVWN
+556 NIKAYSGRDLVWN

-576 LITGMV
+576 LITGLV

-650 GVTAN
+650 GITAN

-664 KISILANKNLNLNST
+664 KISILANKNINLNST
-679 QTSKAMPSADKDEL
+679 QITKAMPSADKDEL
-693 TTDQTV
+693 TTDQSV
-699 ISGLKGVTLGSIG
+699 ISGSKGVTLGSIG

-892 GFILGQTGLN
+892 GFIAGQTGLN

-935 PKVYSLTAVGDIEL
+935 PKVYSLKAVGDIEL
-949 VSKTGT
+949 VSKNGT
-955 LTLKGYGGTA
+955 LTLKGYGGTT

-975 DTANGGI
+975 DTANGVI

-998 KKDIKIVSSKDDV
+998 QKDIKIVSSKDDV

-1016 KNVFSSKK
+1016 KNKLNNIISDKQLKNSNEELEILKRELENEQKNIESKE
-1024 IVKLVNVL
+1024 N
-1032 ESEKANFLLLRAGIE
+1032 
-1047 KDSSYEKDKK
+1047 YKK
-1057 YIHQIAAEYATAYS
+1057 YADELKEIHKFFEEGMEVMRDFNFQQGRQMIGFAME
-1071 NYLAA
+1071 
-1076 DYHDQ
+1076 
-1081 PTRKEKE
+1081 RK
-1088 DKEKLFYTLV
+1088 KLLEQ
-1098 DNFKKKYKTEVKT
+1098 KY
-1111 YEIWVDFAPVYWID
+1111 P
-1125 RYDIVYGLPYEAEI
+1125 EI
-1139 NNLQKDIDYYN
+1139 NGPSNKIKLLITDLENKISYFN
-1150 QELNGSEH
+1150 SNINGSEH
-1158 AETKIT
+1158 SEAELT
-1164 SKLGNINITSA
+1164 SILGNVNITSA

-1194 EASAALSEQYKSTTT
+1194 EASGVLAEQYKSSITSGA
-1209 TNTNPQPKILNA
+1209 NQPPKSLNA
-1221 SIIIDGHTDFYD
+1221 SIIIDGHTDFYS
-1233 KGSENDQNYS
+1233 KGTEGEGNYS
-1243 MRTLVSPSIINGDK
+1243 FRTLVSPTIINGDK
-1257 GVNIRTVGKSKDDNL
+1257 GVTIRTVGKTKDDNL

-1296 DAAIEQSYDRSITT
+1296 DAAIEQSYDLTTTT

-1323 ITTVAENNET
+1323 ITTVSENNDT

-1351 LDTSVDTKTPDN
+1351 LDPSVAAQTPDN
-1363 NIDIYSGRFTAEGGK
+1363 NIDIYSGRFTAEGGTVSIK
-1378 ININSGGN
+1378 SGGN
-1386 LNFYTVEESSN
+1386 LNFYTVEESS
-1397 SNVDITKKS
+1397 SSTVDVTKKTSYSKLISLLAS
-1406 SFAGIKYNTSK
+1406 SKTT
-1417 TNTTRTQVSEL
+1417 TNTTRTQISEL

-1439 KSGFDTRLVGT
+1439 KSGFDTKLVGT
-1450 EFEYLKGAS
+1450 EFEYLKDAT
-1459 IESGGKLD
+1459 IETGGTLE

-1474 ITDLVKKEKNSVVW
+1474 ITELLKKEKSSLAW
-1488 QSMQDKGSI
+1488 QAMQDKGSI

-1533 VELRDAILDLSKK
+1533 VELRDAILELSKQ

-1553 ELVNRKDVDWQKVLL
+1553 EFVNRKDVDWQMVLL
-1568 TQKDWDYKSQGLTAA
+1568 TQKDWDYKSQGLTGA
-1583 GAAIIVIIIT
+1583 GAAIIAIV
-1593 IVTMGTGT
+1593 VTMVT
-1601 AAAAGAAGGTAASGT
+1601 AGAGAAV
-1616 TVGLGASM
+1616 VGALG
-1624 IGSAGITTTA
+1624 GSAA
-1634 AGAIVPSTLGA
+1634 TLGGSAIA
-1645 MANAAITSL
+1645 MTQAALTSL
-1654 ATQAGV
+1654 ATQASV
-1660 SLINNGGDIGKTL
+1660 SLINNGGNIGKTL
-1673 KDLGS
+1673 KELGS

-1683 NLATSVVT
+1683 NLAASVVT
-1691 AGVLSQLSNTEL
+1691 AGLLSQVSTALNLKPDSTVF
-1703 MSDLS
+1703 SDRLVNN
-1708 KMTKQGE
+1708 
-1715 FMKEIVGRTTQ
+1715 FTTS
-1726 GIVNAGASSLVSTA
+1726 VSSTLVQTA
-1740 INGGSLSENLGNAIL
+1740 INGGDLEENLKVALLSGL
-1755 ANTAMALQASLSG
+1755 AGALQG
-1768 QIKTLE
+1768 QMAQNIKGLE
-1774 SSELDME
+1774 DIN
-1781 YVLHKVAHAA
+1781 YIAHKLAHAL
-1791 AGCVAASISKSECEA
+1791 AGCIAGAIQGQCQA
-1806 GAIGAAVGE
+1806 GAIGGAVGE
-1815 IVAEQMDKSID
+1815 IVAGFIPPSSGLLYTEEEKEKILMVGQLTSGVIAAYAGY
-1826 SKSFNSDADI
+1826 N
-1836 QKYQQKVR
+1836 VN
-1844 DVSKLVASSVAT
+1844 VASN
-1856 LTGYDPTTAASSA
+1856 SA
-1869 EVAILNNRQL
+1869 
-1879 YQNEIIKIKMLAA
+1879 
-1892 GNANKEA
+1892 
-1899 RYNIAACALVRCAE
+1899 NIALTNNAFNEKKVKELLDQAKGYMGEKGGQAL
-1913 GYEGTTEYAY
+1913 
-1923 LKAIQDAGNSA
+1923 D
-1934 AFKVERDYLTKQ
+1934 
-1946 TFRTPIMG
+1946 
-1954 SMTTNQ
+1954 
-1960 KLFEYTSSDR
+1960 
-1970 TQDAAVSNF
+1970 AVS
-1979 RELNGKYQIT
+1979 RGI
-1989 TRAGGAVM
+1989 
-1997 VVGGGVGLAGSTAL
+1997 
-2011 GSTCVTGVG
+2011 
-2020 CLVALGGFVS
+2020 
-2030 SADLV
+2030 
-2035 MTGAKQAWSG
+2035 AKG
-2045 KSVDTIGA
+2045 D
-2053 QVISATTGL
+2053 ISALKNAQTQIAEYLLKKADSGGL
-2062 STSQAEM
+2062 SQAEM
-2069 IYGML
+2069 
-2074 SMASVTNSVRASAK
+2074 VT
-2088 QAVQEQRVLI
+2088 
-2098 NKPTITN
+2098 
-2105 CVNGTTCFVAGTL
+2105 FGTL
-2118 IETKNGL
+2118 YALNETLFPTNIL
-2125 KPIEEFNG
+2125 
-2133 NELVW
+2133 
-2138 SRNDLTLEYGYKPV
+2138 DV
-2152 IAKKITH
+2152 IPGA
-2159 NQPIFE
+2159 
-2165 VVVQN
+2165 
-2170 ALGERETFKTTEEHP
+2170 
-2185 FWVKNIGWQKA
+2185 
-2196 SVLSEG
+2196 
-2202 MTLLD
+2202 
-2207 RSNNELTVISQKLLA
+2207 
-2222 KLDTVY
+2222 
-2228 NIEVK
+2228 
-2233 DYHTYHVG
+2233 G
-2241 KLGVWVHNAQCCD
+2241 K
-2254 LIYQNIVKETKY
+2254 
-2266 GVISN
+2266 
-2271 RKLDKNAIDLDLSV
+2271 AIDV
-2285 VTRGQV
+2285 C
-2291 KQIAKNGDPLGVKT
+2291 
-2305 EALFENVVKEQ
+2305 
-2316 GGKVLSGGKYG
+2316 
-2327 SNNGYDHVIIF
+2327 
-2338 KDAQGNTNLTM
+2338 
-2349 VVDSKQ
+2349 
-2355 LGQKG
+2355 
-2360 IKLDPKAAGGNMQ
+2360 
-2373 MSSEWDRAVLAKL
+2373 
-2386 DPNSEAYKAVFAA
+2386 
-2399 RQNGTLVKGAAYVD
+2399 
-2413 KSAEKLM
+2413 
-2420 LVRIDP
+2420 
-2426 ATKK
+2426 

>member
-22 ENVRSQTKTSGQS
+22 ENVRSQTKASGQS
-35 EASTQNN
+35 EASAQSN
-42 IDNTESQAFH
+42 IDNIESQAFH

-140 KTVGNVAANP
+140 QTVGNVAANP

-186 IANPSGINIKGGG
+186 IANPSGISIKGGG

-224 TVDQGKITVSAN
+224 TVDQGRITVSAN

-360 LVSVQTTGT
+360 LINIQTTGT
-369 GATADINSSG
+369 GAAADINSSG

-400 EIIINNGSLASSPL
+400 EIIINVGSLASSPL
-414 IINAKGNINLAADT
+414 IVNAKGNINLAADT

-480 KDLNILSNGK
+480 QDLNVLSNGK

-505 NLQANSANTQNII
+505 NLQANSANTQNLI

-556 NIKAYSGRNLVWN
+556 NIKAYSGRDLVWN

-576 LITGMV
+576 LITGLV

-664 KISILANKNLNLNST
+664 KISILANKNINLNST

-712 DGTVNLQSVQVNANQ
+712 DGTVNLQSVQVNASQ

-737 INLKANTD
+737 INLKANND
-745 VVVTGDTGRFK
+745 VVVTANKGQVK

-892 GFILGQTGLN
+892 GFIAGQTGLN

-935 PKVYSLTAVGDIEL
+935 PKVYSLKAVGDIEL

-965 GNGSEQVVKL
+965 GNGSEQVIKL

-998 KKDIKIVSSKDDV
+998 QKDIKIVSSKDDV
-1011 LIDGI
+1011 LVDGVKNTLKNNIASNESVKISKENLLKFNQEIQDFKNTSEYKNFISDARSGFSAI
-1016 KNVFSSKK
+1016 KNMNWDEPSLQIMSMF
-1024 IVKLVNVL
+1024 KL
-1032 ESEKANFLLLRAGIE
+1032 F
-1047 KDSSYEKDKK
+1047 DSYGVSFKSNPFYIK
-1057 YIHQIAAEYATAYS
+1057 YKNIM
-1071 NYLAA
+1071 
-1076 DYHDQ
+1076 
-1081 PTRKEKE
+1081 EKE
-1088 DKEKLFYTLV
+1088 ISLI
-1098 DNFKKKYKTEVKT
+1098 NS
-1111 YEIWVDFAPVYWID
+1111 
-1125 RYDIVYGLPYEAEI
+1125 R
-1139 NNLQKDIDYYN
+1139 NNLN
-1150 QELNGSEH
+1150 NELSFFMSGVNGSEH
-1158 AETKIT
+1158 AETKFN
-1164 SKLGNINITSA
+1164 SKSGNINITSA

-1194 EASAALSEQYKSTTT
+1194 EASGVLAEQYKSTI
-1209 TNTNPQPKILNA
+1209 NSGANQPPKSLNA
-1221 SIIIDGHTDFYD
+1221 SIIIDGHTDFYE
-1233 KGSENDQNYS
+1233 KGTEGEGNYS
-1243 MRTLVSPSIINGDK
+1243 FRTLVSPTIINGDK
-1257 GVNIRTVGKSKDDNL
+1257 GVTIRTVGKTKDDNL

-1296 DAAIEQSYDRSITT
+1296 DAAIEQSYDLTTTT

-1351 LDTSVDTKTPDN
+1351 LDTSVDAKTPDN
-1363 NIDIYSGRFTAEGGK
+1363 NIDIYSGRFTAEGGTIAIK
-1378 ININSGGN
+1378 SGGN
-1386 LNFYTVEESSN
+1386 LNFYTVEESS
-1397 SNVDITKKS
+1397 SSTVDVTKKTSYSKLISLLGS
-1406 SFAGIKYNTSK
+1406 SKTT
-1417 TNTTRTQVSEL
+1417 TNTTRTQISEL
-1428 PATLKADYIGT
+1428 PATLKADYINTQAVDKT
-1439 KSGFDTRLVGT
+1439 KLVGT
-1450 EFEYLKGAS
+1450 EFEYLKGAT
-1459 IESGGKLD
+1459 IETGGTLE

-1474 ITDLVKKEKNSVVW
+1474 ITELLKKEKSSLAW
-1488 QSMQDKGSI
+1488 QAMQDKGSI

-1533 VELRDAILDLSKK
+1533 VEIRDAILDLSKQ

-1568 TQKDWDYKSQGLTAA
+1568 TQKDWDYKQQGLTAA

-1678 KDSIK
+1678 KDSVK
-1683 NLATSVVT
+1683 SLATSIVT
-1691 AGVLSQLSNTEL
+1691 AGVLSKIASIDQMKALQETAKS
-1703 MSDLS
+1703 
-1708 KMTKQGE
+1708 GE
-1715 FMKEIVGRTTQ
+1715 FFTNLSGRVGQ
-1726 GIVNAGASSLVSTA
+1726 ALVNSTVSASVDTA
-1740 INGGSLSENLGNAIL
+1740 INGGSLSEKLSASLVAGL
-1755 ANTAMALQASLSG
+1755 SVALQGSLAGEIGENLDLGSKELSD
-1768 QIKTLE
+1768 QI
-1774 SSELDME
+1774 
-1781 YVLHKVAHAA
+1781 LHKLAHAA
-1791 AGCVAASISKSECEA
+1791 AGCIASSLQEKCEA
-1806 GAIGAAVGE
+1806 GAIGAVVGE
-1815 IVAEQMDKSID
+1815 MVAG
-1826 SKSFNSDADI
+1826 SFDMEPENDGDYSQA
-1836 QKYQQKVR
+1836 QLNKVKNVGQLISGVVAASAGY
-1844 DVSKLVASSVAT
+1844 DVTVASQ
-1856 LTGYDPTTAASSA
+1856 SA
-1869 EVAILNNRQL
+1869 
-1879 YQNEIIKIKMLAA
+1879 
-1892 GNANKEA
+1892 
-1899 RYNIAACALVRCAE
+1899 
-1913 GYEGTTEYAY
+1913 
-1923 LKAIQDAGNSA
+1923 
-1934 AFKVERDYLTKQ
+1934 
-1946 TFRTPIMG
+1946 
-1954 SMTTNQ
+1954 
-1960 KLFEYTSSDR
+1960 
-1970 TQDAAVSNF
+1970 
-1979 RELNGKYQIT
+1979 
-1989 TRAGGAVM
+1989 
-1997 VVGGGVGLAGSTAL
+1997 STA
-2011 GSTCVTGVG
+2011 
-2020 CLVALGGFVS
+2020 
-2030 SADLV
+2030 
-2035 MTGAKQAWSG
+2035 
-2045 KSVDTIGA
+2045 
-2053 QVISATTGL
+2053 
-2062 STSQAEM
+2062 
-2069 IYGML
+2069 
-2074 SMASVTNSVRASAK
+2074 
-2088 QAVQEQRVLI
+2088 
-2098 NKPTITN
+2098 
-2105 CVNGTTCFVAGTL
+2105 
-2118 IETKNGL
+2118 IE
-2125 KPIEEFNG
+2125 
-2133 NELVW
+2133 
-2138 SRNDLTLEYGYKPV
+2138 
-2152 IAKKITH
+2152 
-2159 NQPIFE
+2159 
-2165 VVVQN
+2165 
-2170 ALGERETFKTTEEHP
+2170 
-2185 FWVKNIGWQKA
+2185 
-2196 SVLSEG
+2196 
-2202 MTLLD
+2202 
-2207 RSNNELTVISQKLLA
+2207 NN
-2222 KLDTVY
+2222 
-2228 NIEVK
+2228 
-2233 DYHTYHVG
+2233 
-2241 KLGVWVHNAQCCD
+2241 W
-2254 LIYQNIVKETKY
+2254 
-2266 GVISN
+2266 
-2271 RKLDKNAIDLDLSV
+2271 
-2285 VTRGQV
+2285 
-2291 KQIAKNGDPLGVKT
+2291 
-2305 EALFENVVKEQ
+2305 
-2316 GGKVLSGGKYG
+2316 GKVLSSTGKAAYK
-2327 SNNGYDHVIIF
+2327 IF
-2338 KDAQGNTNLTM
+2338 KKATELQKAGKNLNDTNVWKDILKDTATGEYQDMLNSFKTAFSAGSTPLERTWALIDLATGIDKKDVKIVQDLLKDRNTIAKRLPNIKNGQFFDDKKIEELANRGDVKKIHQIDVGAKGGWAKQANGKLEGNSAYL
-2349 VVDSKQ
+2349 
-2355 LGQKG
+2355 L
-2360 IKLDPKAAGGNMQ
+2360 
-2373 MSSEWDRAVLAKL
+2373 
-2386 DPNSEAYKAVFAA
+2386 PN
-2399 RQNGTLVKGAAYVD
+2399 GAAYVTD
-2413 KSAEKLM
+2413 NSGNVKEVTANLRNILMDRNNYQQSIAGKSGISGDQGGHLIAASLGGSGDRINLVPMAKTLNNGSWKAMESELANAVKLGKDVNM
-2420 LVRIDP
+2420 KVAVGYPTGSSRPNKFIVT
-2426 ATKK
+2426 ATINGKSTNYQFSQ

>member
-140 KTVGNVAANP
+140 QTVGNVAANP

-290 KTGTGTAPTLAVDV
+290 KTGTGTAPALAVDV

-331 IQAVNNLVI
+331 IQAVNNLVV

-360 LVSVQTTGT
+360 LVNIQTTGT
-369 GATADINSSG
+369 GAAADINSSG

-414 IINAKGNINLAADT
+414 IVNTKGNINLAADT

-471 AKGAKLIAA
+471 AKGTKLIAA

-505 NLQANSANTQNII
+505 NLQANSANTQNLI

-556 NIKAYSGRNLVWN
+556 NIKAYSGRDLVWN

-609 IALNSALT
+609 ITLNSALT

-679 QTSKAMPSADKDEL
+679 QTTKAMPSADKDEL

-737 INLKANTD
+737 INLKANSD
-745 VVVTGDTGRFK
+745 VSVKGDTGYTK
-756 TVNNVLKG
+756 IVNNVLKG

-779 NTDLS
+779 NTDLG

-921 GDLTIQTNSNLTID
+921 GDLTIQSNSNLTID
-935 PKVYSLTAVGDIEL
+935 PKAYSLKAVGDIEL
-949 VSKTGT
+949 VSKAGT

-998 KKDIKIVSSKDDV
+998 QKDIKIVSNKDDV
-1011 LIDGI
+1011 LIDGV
-1016 KNVFSSKK
+1016 KNKFSGLQ
-1024 IVKLVNVL
+1024 KLNLAQDYSL
-1032 ESEKANFLLLRAGIE
+1032 ELDRLNKERLKLQSQEYFNDFSNIQ
-1047 KDSSYEKDKK
+1047 KK
-1057 YIHQIAAEYATAYS
+1057 YQ
-1071 NYLAA
+1071 
-1076 DYHDQ
+1076 
-1081 PTRKEKE
+1081 
-1088 DKEKLFYTLV
+1088 
-1098 DNFKKKYKTEVKT
+1098 
-1111 YEIWVDFAPVYWID
+1111 
-1125 RYDIVYGLPYEAEI
+1125 
-1139 NNLQKDIDYYN
+1139 YYN
-1150 QELNGSEH
+1150 QVLNKYWDRSTLDQSKNENAVLWVNAYNDYHKNYNEFKNKYMVKINYPILGEPPILINLMDGSPFSADYVFSFKYDDNYLNDVKRNELFYKSNLNGSEH
-1158 AETKIT
+1158 SETKLN
-1164 SKLGNINITSA
+1164 SKNGNINVTSA

-1194 EASAALSEQYKSTTT
+1194 EASGVLAEQYKSTTIT
-1209 TNTNPQPKILNA
+1209 ESNPQPRILNA

-1233 KGSENDQNYS
+1233 KGNENDDNYS
-1243 MRTLVSPSIINGDK
+1243 MRTLVSPTIINGDK
-1257 GVNIRTVGKSKDDNL
+1257 GVNIRTVGKTKDDNL

-1296 DAAIEQSYDRSITT
+1296 DAAVEQSYDRTTTT

-1323 ITTVAENNET
+1323 ITTVAENNDT
-1333 NAASVDISAKNIS
+1333 NAASVDISGKNIF

-1351 LDTSVDTKTPDN
+1351 LDPSVDVKNPDN
-1363 NIDIYSGRFTAEGGK
+1363 NIDIYSGRFTADGGK
-1378 ININSGGN
+1378 ITINSGGN
-1386 LNFYTVEESSN
+1386 LNFYTVEESSD

-1406 SFAGIKYNTSK
+1406 TFAGIKYNTSK
-1417 TNTTRTQVSEL
+1417 TNATRTQVTEL

-1450 EFEYLKGAS
+1450 EFEYLKDAT
-1459 IESGGKLD
+1459 IEAGGKLD
-1467 LIAAKTS
+1467 FIAPKTS

-1533 VELRDAILDLSKK
+1533 AELRDEILKLANQ
-1546 PGNEYLK
+1546 PGNAYLK
-1553 ELVNRKDVDWQKVLL
+1553 ELVNRKDVDWQTVLL
-1568 TQKDWDYKSQGLTAA
+1568 TQKDWDYKSQGLTGA
-1583 GAAIIVIIIT
+1583 GAAIIAIV
-1593 IVTMGTGT
+1593 VTMVT
-1601 AAAAGAAGGTAASGT
+1601 AGAGAAV
-1616 TVGLGASM
+1616 VGALG
-1624 IGSAGITTTA
+1624 GSAA
-1634 AGAIVPSTLGA
+1634 TLGGSAIA
-1645 MANAAITSL
+1645 MTQAALTSL
-1654 ATQAGV
+1654 ATQASV
-1660 SLINNGGDIGKTL
+1660 SLINNGGNIGKTL
-1673 KDLGS
+1673 KELGS
-1678 KDSIK
+1678 KDSVK
-1683 NLATSVVT
+1683 NLAASVVT
-1691 AGVLSQLSNTEL
+1691 AGLLSQASTALNLKLDSTALSDRSIRLINNFTTSIGSTL
-1703 MSDLS
+1703 VQTAIKGGDLEENLKVALLS
-1708 KMTKQGE
+1708 GL
-1715 FMKEIVGRTTQ
+1715 
-1726 GIVNAGASSLVSTA
+1726 AGALQGQMA
-1740 INGGSLSENLGNAIL
+1740 ENIKGLEDINYIA
-1755 ANTAMALQASLSG
+1755 
-1768 QIKTLE
+1768 
-1774 SSELDME
+1774 
-1781 YVLHKVAHAA
+1781 HKLAHAL
-1791 AGCVAASISKSECEA
+1791 AGCIAGAVQGQCQA
-1806 GAIGAAVGE
+1806 GAIGGAVGE
-1815 IVAEQMDKSID
+1815 IVAGFTPPSSGLLYTEEEK
-1826 SKSFNSDADI
+1826 
-1836 QKYQQKVR
+1836 QKILMVGQLTSGIIAAYAGY
-1844 DVSKLVASSVAT
+1844 DVNVASN
-1856 LTGYDPTTAASSA
+1856 SA
-1869 EVAILNNRQL
+1869 
-1879 YQNEIIKIKMLAA
+1879 
-1892 GNANKEA
+1892 
-1899 RYNIAACALVRCAE
+1899 NIALTNNAFNEKKVKQLLEQAKGYMGEKGGQAL
-1913 GYEGTTEYAY
+1913 
-1923 LKAIQDAGNSA
+1923 D
-1934 AFKVERDYLTKQ
+1934 
-1946 TFRTPIMG
+1946 
-1954 SMTTNQ
+1954 
-1960 KLFEYTSSDR
+1960 
-1970 TQDAAVSNF
+1970 AVSRGIAKGDINA
-1979 RELNGKYQIT
+1979 LKNAQTQI
-1989 TRAGGAVM
+1989 AEYLLKKADSGG
-1997 VVGGGVGLAGSTAL
+1997 L
-2011 GSTCVTGVG
+2011 
-2020 CLVALGGFVS
+2020 
-2030 SADLV
+2030 
-2035 MTGAKQAWSG
+2035 
-2045 KSVDTIGA
+2045 
-2053 QVISATTGL
+2053 
-2062 STSQAEM
+2062 SQAE
-2069 IYGML
+2069 IVTFGTLYALNETLFPTNILDVIPGVGKA
-2074 SMASVTNSVRASAK
+2074 ASKGNDLLKGIRTAAPTSAASAT
-2088 QAVQEQRVLI
+2088 ARL
-2098 NKPTITN
+2098 
-2105 CVNGTTCFVAGTL
+2105 
-2118 IETKNGL
+2118 GL
-2125 KPIEEFNG
+2125 
-2133 NELVW
+2133 
-2138 SRNDLTLEYGYKPV
+2138 
-2152 IAKKITH
+2152 
-2159 NQPIFE
+2159 
-2165 VVVQN
+2165 
-2170 ALGERETFKTTEEHP
+2170 RE
-2185 FWVKNIGWQKA
+2185 
-2196 SVLSEG
+2196 
-2202 MTLLD
+2202 D
-2207 RSNNELTVISQKLLA
+2207 LA
-2222 KLDTVY
+2222 KLANIPRNIDSQPANIWGKSLQDIKYSFEMDGAVLTLVPPKTGTSGLAQVY
-2228 NIEVK
+2228 RVEKSATGIKEIE
-2233 DYHTYHVG
+2233 YHPGGGQHSKSGDMYYKVVMNDGTQIRIIDPNSSFKPGTIAPNQIYLNQNG
-2241 KLGVWVHNAQCCD
+2241 QKL
-2254 LIYQNIVKETKY
+2254 KY
-2266 GVISN
+2266 
-2271 RKLDKNAIDLDLSV
+2271 
-2285 VTRGQV
+2285 
-2291 KQIAKNGDPLGVKT
+2291 
-2305 EALFENVVKEQ
+2305 Q
-2316 GGKVLSGGKYG
+2316 GGKWEIWK
-2327 SNNGYDHVIIF
+2327 
-2338 KDAQGNTNLTM
+2338 
-2349 VVDSKQ
+2349 
-2355 LGQKG
+2355 
-2360 IKLDPKAAGGNMQ
+2360 
-2373 MSSEWDRAVLAKL
+2373 
-2386 DPNSEAYKAVFAA
+2386 
-2399 RQNGTLVKGAAYVD
+2399 
-2413 KSAEKLM
+2413 
-2420 LVRIDP
+2420 
-2426 ATKK
+2426 

>member
-22 ENVRSQTKTSGQS
+22 ENVRSQTKASGQS
-35 EASTQNN
+35 EASAQSN
-42 IDNTESQAFH
+42 INNTESQAFH

-140 KTVGNVAANP
+140 QTVGNVAANP

-186 IANPSGINIKGGG
+186 IANPSGISIKGGG

-340 TSAGKIEHSGTISS
+340 TSAGKIEHSGTINS
-354 TSKTQG
+354 TNKTQG
-360 LVSVQTTGT
+360 LVNIQTTGT
-369 GATADINSSG
+369 GAAADINSSG

-400 EIIINNGSLASSPL
+400 EIIINVGSVASSPL
-414 IINAKGNINLAADT
+414 IVNAKGNINLAADT

-448 AAGSELKSNRGT
+448 AAGSELRSNRGT

-480 KDLNILSNGK
+480 KDLNVLSNGK

-505 NLQANSANTQNII
+505 NLQANSANTQNLI

-556 NIKAYSGRNLVWN
+556 NIKAYSGRDLVWN

-576 LITGMV
+576 LITGLV

-609 IALNSALT
+609 ITLNSALT

-664 KISILANKNLNLNST
+664 KISILANKNISLNST
-679 QTSKAMPSADKDEL
+679 QTSKAIPSADKDEL

-699 ISGLKGVTLGSIG
+699 ISGLKGVTLGSIR
-712 DGTVNLQSVQVNANQ
+712 DGTVNLQSVQVNASQ

-737 INLKANTD
+737 INLKANND
-745 VVVTGDTGRFK
+745 VVVTANKGQVK

-892 GFILGQTGLN
+892 GFIAGQTGLN

-935 PKVYSLTAVGDIEL
+935 PKVYSLKAVGDIEL

-955 LTLKGYGGTA
+955 LTLVGYSGQA
-965 GNGSEQVVKL
+965 GNGSERVVNL
-975 DTANGGI
+975 VAASGGI
-982 NLEGA
+982 SLDGASVDVQGA
-987 KVDIQGSQLTA
+987 KFNAQ
-998 KKDIKIVSSKDDV
+998 KDIKIVSTQGNMKV
-1011 LIDGI
+1011 DGI
-1016 KNVFSSKK
+1016 KNAINNQASSSL
-1024 IVKLVNVL
+1024 IQNI
-1032 ESEKANFLLLRAGIE
+1032 N
-1047 KDSSYEKDKK
+1047 
-1057 YIHQIAAEYATAYS
+1057 
-1071 NYLAA
+1071 
-1076 DYHDQ
+1076 
-1081 PTRKEKE
+1081 
-1088 DKEKLFYTLV
+1088 
-1098 DNFKKKYKTEVKT
+1098 KKKATIEANIISIENNPEYISQKASLEKQLSQVGPQGGISGPPFLVVNAQKAASLR
-1111 YEIWVDFAPVYWID
+1111 EAIANLFGMAGLKKEL
-1125 RYDIVYGLPYEAEI
+1125 DIIKNDLNKYSLAV
-1139 NNLQKDIDYYN
+1139 
-1150 QELNGSEH
+1150 NGSEH
-1158 AETKIT
+1158 AETNLIT
-1164 SKLGNINITSA
+1164 NQGNVLLSSA
-1175 KGLSI
+1175 KGISI
-1180 SGGNIS
+1180 SGATITAKAGQIDIE
-1186 AQSGQVNL
+1186 AQGSLGQ
-1194 EASAALSEQYKSTTT
+1194 QYTSTATKGIDGKST
-1209 TNTNPQPKILNA
+1209 QLDA
-1221 SIIIDGHTDFYD
+1221 GMIIDGHTNFYD
-1233 KGSENDQNYS
+1233 QGNEGDENYS
-1243 MRTLVSPSIINGDK
+1243 MRTYISPTVINGSK
-1257 GVNIRTVGKSKDDNL
+1257 GVAINATGNTKQDNL
-1272 VLQATGI
+1272 VLQAAEIRST
-1279 TSKNG
+1279 NG
-1284 DVKIESNKSILF
+1284 VVKIEANKNILI
-1296 DAAIEQSYDRSITT
+1296 DAAIEQSFDRVTTT
-1310 EKKKSWGGLKKKY
+1310 EKDKSWGGLKTKY
-1323 ITTVAENNET
+1323 ITTVSESNRADV
-1333 NAASVDISAKNIS
+1333 ASVDISAKNIF
-1346 IETKK
+1346 IESKEK
-1351 LDTSVDTKTPDN
+1351 NSAN
-1363 NIDIYSGRFTAEGGK
+1363 NIDIYSGKLNANGGE
-1378 ININSGGN
+1378 ISIRSGGN
-1386 LNFYTVEESSN
+1386 INLYTVQKSSS

-1406 SFAGIKYNTSK
+1406 SFAGIKYNKSN
-1417 TNTTRTQVSEL
+1417 TNTTRTQISEL
-1428 PATLKADYIGT
+1428 PGILTADYIGI
-1439 KSGFDTRLVGT
+1439 KAEKDVRLVGT
-1450 EFEYLKGAS
+1450 EFEYLQGAK
-1459 IESGGKLD
+1459 IEAGRD
-1467 LIAAKTS
+1467 LSLLTASSTVS
-1474 ITDLVKKEKNSVVW
+1474 ETLSKKKNSIVW

-1497 TETAQ
+1497 KETAK

-1526 SEKDANK
+1526 SEKDVNK

-1645 MANAAITSL
+1645 MANAAVTSL
-1654 ATQAGV
+1654 AAQASVG
-1660 SLINNGGDIGKTL
+1660 LINNGGDIGKTL

-1683 NLATSVVT
+1683 NLAASVVT
-1691 AGVLSQLSNTEL
+1691 AGL
-1703 MSDLS
+1703 MSQVGSALNLKPDSTLLPDRLANNFASSVGSTLVQTAIKGGDLGDNLQAALLAGLAGAL
-1708 KMTKQGE
+1708 QGE
-1715 FMKEIVGRTTQ
+1715 L
-1726 GIVNAGASSLVSTA
+1726 ASQ
-1740 INGGSLSENLGNAIL
+1740 IGDNLD
-1755 ANTAMALQASLSG
+1755 
-1768 QIKTLE
+1768 KV
-1774 SSELDME
+1774 DPKFWE
-1781 YVLHKVAHAA
+1781 YTIHKIAHAA
-1791 AGCVAASISKSECEA
+1791 MGCAAAAATKASCEA
-1806 GAIGAAVGE
+1806 GAIGAGVGE
-1815 IVAEQMDKSID
+1815 VVASYLNDHTKVLTLAEQQRVLDTSKLIAAAVAAYAGYDVNTASNSAEIAVKNNNLAVLDPSAFFNETNVHGQPENLNELFNKIGNNVQFREGVNGSVYLCVSNNISHCVGQPITKQQAIDKIIKD
-1826 SKSFNSDADI
+1826 PFINAALVLVEYTPAGQGRKSFINI
-1836 QKYQQKVR
+1836 V
-1844 DVSKLVASSVAT
+1844 SSVAHKLPSPT
-1856 LTGYDPTTAASSA
+1856 NDQIVTKWHGSGPVSGAIAVNPSSNTSALKNYYPKSGGVEFIYDPKSKTFVTGKVDVFKNGSPHEQLVQS
-1869 EVAILNNRQL
+1869 IGLNPKTK
-1879 YQNEIIKIKMLAA
+1879 EIVGGMLTR
-1892 GNANKEA
+1892 GKNGEFH
-1899 RYNIAACALVRCAE
+1899 
-1913 GYEGTTEYAY
+1913 TTEASGHYGTNWTPEIRVQFKAF
-1923 LKAIQDAGNSA
+1923 LKSKG
-1934 AFKVERDYLTKQ
+1934 
-1946 TFRTPIMG
+1946 
-1954 SMTTNQ
+1954 
-1960 KLFEYTSSDR
+1960 
-1970 TQDAAVSNF
+1970 
-1979 RELNGKYQIT
+1979 IT
-1989 TRAGGAVM
+1989 
-1997 VVGGGVGLAGSTAL
+1997 
-2011 GSTCVTGVG
+2011 
-2020 CLVALGGFVS
+2020 
-2030 SADLV
+2030 
-2035 MTGAKQAWSG
+2035 
-2045 KSVDTIGA
+2045 VDH
-2053 QVISATTGL
+2053 
-2062 STSQAEM
+2062 E
-2069 IYGML
+2069 
-2074 SMASVTNSVRASAK
+2074 N
-2088 QAVQEQRVLI
+2088 
-2098 NKPTITN
+2098 
-2105 CVNGTTCFVAGTL
+2105 
-2118 IETKNGL
+2118 
-2125 KPIEEFNG
+2125 
-2133 NELVW
+2133 
-2138 SRNDLTLEYGYKPV
+2138 
-2152 IAKKITH
+2152 
-2159 NQPIFE
+2159 
-2165 VVVQN
+2165 
-2170 ALGERETFKTTEEHP
+2170 
-2185 FWVKNIGWQKA
+2185 WVK
-2196 SVLSEG
+2196 
-2202 MTLLD
+2202 
-2207 RSNNELTVISQKLLA
+2207 
-2222 KLDTVY
+2222 
-2228 NIEVK
+2228 
-2233 DYHTYHVG
+2233 
-2241 KLGVWVHNAQCCD
+2241 
-2254 LIYQNIVKETKY
+2254 
-2266 GVISN
+2266 
-2271 RKLDKNAIDLDLSV
+2271 
-2285 VTRGQV
+2285 
-2291 KQIAKNGDPLGVKT
+2291 
-2305 EALFENVVKEQ
+2305 
-2316 GGKVLSGGKYG
+2316 
-2327 SNNGYDHVIIF
+2327 
-2338 KDAQGNTNLTM
+2338 
-2349 VVDSKQ
+2349 
-2355 LGQKG
+2355 
-2360 IKLDPKAAGGNMQ
+2360 
-2373 MSSEWDRAVLAKL
+2373 
-2386 DPNSEAYKAVFAA
+2386 
-2399 RQNGTLVKGAAYVD
+2399 
-2413 KSAEKLM
+2413 
-2420 LVRIDP
+2420 
-2426 ATKK
+2426 

>member
-186 IANPSGINIKGGG
+186 IANPSGISIKGGG

-224 TVDQGKITVSAN
+224 TIDQGKITVSAN

-340 TSAGKIEHSGTISS
+340 TSAGKIEHSGTFSS

-360 LVSVQTTGT
+360 LVNIQTTGT
-369 GATADINSSG
+369 GAVADINSSG

-414 IINAKGNINLAADT
+414 IVNTKGNINLAADT

-480 KDLNILSNGK
+480 KDLNVLSNGK

-505 NLQANSANTQNII
+505 NLQANSANTQNLI

-556 NIKAYSGRNLVWN
+556 NIKAYSGRDLVWN

-576 LITGMV
+576 LITGLV

-664 KISILANKNLNLNST
+664 KISILANKNINLNST

-737 INLKANTD
+737 INLKANND
-745 VVVTGDTGRFK
+745 VVVTANKGQVK

-764 QTVSIENSKS
+764 QTVSIENGKS

-779 NTDLS
+779 NTDLG
-784 STVGKLAINSRAGMS
+784 STVGKLAVNSRAGMS

-892 GFILGQTGLN
+892 GFIFCQTGLN

-935 PKVYSLTAVGDIEL
+935 PKVYSLKAVGDIEL

-955 LTLKGYGGTA
+955 LTLKGYGGTT

-998 KKDIKIVSSKDDV
+998 QKDIKIVSSKDDV
-1011 LIDGI
+1011 LIDGM
-1016 KNVFSSKK
+1016 KNSFINRKK
-1024 IVKLVNVL
+1024 QEKLN
-1032 ESEKANFLLLRAGIE
+1032 EANNLKKNISDSLALL
-1047 KDSSYEKDKK
+1047 KSQQFFTDYDNMV
-1057 YIHQIAAEYATAYS
+1057 TAYEDYTSS
-1071 NYLAA
+1071 NY
-1076 DYHDQ
+1076 DYSLYMKHYNLYNDFISKYPVRPNPRLLIFGSDKPLFHSIFSEPQ
-1081 PTRKEKE
+1081 RMTRFDALYSFEP
-1088 DKEKLFYTLV
+1088 
-1098 DNFKKKYKTEVKT
+1098 KYDEN
-1111 YEIWVDFAPVYWID
+1111 YLRSLQAEVDF
-1125 RYDIVYGLPYEAEI
+1125 
-1139 NNLQKDIDYYN
+1139 YN
-1150 QELNGSEH
+1150 TGINGSEH
-1158 AETKIT
+1158 AEAKLN
-1164 SKLGNINITSA
+1164 SKSGNINITSV

-1186 AQSGQVNL
+1186 AQTGQVNL
-1194 EASAALSEQYKSTTT
+1194 EASGVLAEQYKSTI
-1209 TNTNPQPKILNA
+1209 NNGANQPPKSLNA
-1221 SIIIDGHTDFYD
+1221 SIIIDGHTDFYE
-1233 KGSENDQNYS
+1233 KGTESEGNYS
-1243 MRTLVSPSIINGDK
+1243 FRTLVSPTIINGDK
-1257 GVNIRTVGKSKDDNL
+1257 GVNIRTVGKTKDDNL

-1284 DVKIESNKSILF
+1284 DVKVESNKSILF
-1296 DAAIEQSYDRSITT
+1296 DAAIEQSYDLTTTT

-1323 ITTVAENNET
+1323 ITTVSENNDT

-1351 LDTSVDTKTPDN
+1351 LDTSVNVKTPDN
-1363 NIDIYSGRFTAEGGK
+1363 NIDIYSGRFTAEGGTISIK
-1378 ININSGGN
+1378 SGGN
-1386 LNFYTVEESSN
+1386 LNFYTVEESS
-1397 SNVDITKKS
+1397 SSTVDVTKKTSYSKLISLLGS
-1406 SFAGIKYNTSK
+1406 SKTT
-1417 TNTTRTQVSEL
+1417 TNTTRTQISEL
-1428 PATLKADYIGT
+1428 PANLKADYINTQAVDKT
-1439 KSGFDTRLVGT
+1439 KLVGT
-1450 EFEYLKGAS
+1450 EFDYLKNAT
-1459 IESGGKLD
+1459 IETGGTLE

-1474 ITDLVKKEKNSVVW
+1474 ITELLKKEKSSLAW

-1512 TFKAAGGLSVQVPI
+1512 TFKATGGLSVQVPI

-1533 VELRDAILDLSKK
+1533 VELRDAILDLAKQ

-1553 ELVNRKDVDWQKVLL
+1553 EFVNRKDVDWQKVLL
-1568 TQKDWDYKSQGLTAA
+1568 TQKDWDYKQQGLTAA

-1601 AAAAGAAGGTAASGT
+1601 AAAAAGGTAASGT

-1624 IGSAGITTTA
+1624 IGSAGVTTA
-1634 AGAIVPSTLGA
+1634 TVGGVTTITGVSTLGA

-1683 NLATSVVT
+1683 SLATSVVT
-1691 AGVLSQLSNTEL
+1691 AGVLSKIASIDQMKALQET
-1703 MSDLS
+1703 
-1708 KMTKQGE
+1708 TKSGE
-1715 FMKEIVGRTTQ
+1715 FFTNLSGRVGQ
-1726 GIVNAGASSLVSTA
+1726 ALVNSTVSASVDTA
-1740 INGGSLSENLGNAIL
+1740 VNGGSLSEKLSASLVAGL
-1755 ANTAMALQASLSG
+1755 SVALQGSLAGEIGENLDLGSKELSD
-1768 QIKTLE
+1768 QI
-1774 SSELDME
+1774 
-1781 YVLHKVAHAA
+1781 LHKLAHAA
-1791 AGCVAASISKSECEA
+1791 AGCIASSLQEKCEA
-1806 GAIGAAVGE
+1806 GAIGAVVGE
-1815 IVAEQMDKSID
+1815 MVAG
-1826 SKSFNSDADI
+1826 SFDMEPENDGDYSQA
-1836 QKYQQKVR
+1836 QLNKVKNVGQLISGVVAASAGY
-1844 DVSKLVASSVAT
+1844 DVTVASQ
-1856 LTGYDPTTAASSA
+1856 SA
-1869 EVAILNNRQL
+1869 
-1879 YQNEIIKIKMLAA
+1879 
-1892 GNANKEA
+1892 
-1899 RYNIAACALVRCAE
+1899 
-1913 GYEGTTEYAY
+1913 
-1923 LKAIQDAGNSA
+1923 
-1934 AFKVERDYLTKQ
+1934 
-1946 TFRTPIMG
+1946 
-1954 SMTTNQ
+1954 
-1960 KLFEYTSSDR
+1960 
-1970 TQDAAVSNF
+1970 
-1979 RELNGKYQIT
+1979 
-1989 TRAGGAVM
+1989 
-1997 VVGGGVGLAGSTAL
+1997 STA
-2011 GSTCVTGVG
+2011 
-2020 CLVALGGFVS
+2020 
-2030 SADLV
+2030 
-2035 MTGAKQAWSG
+2035 
-2045 KSVDTIGA
+2045 
-2053 QVISATTGL
+2053 
-2062 STSQAEM
+2062 
-2069 IYGML
+2069 
-2074 SMASVTNSVRASAK
+2074 
-2088 QAVQEQRVLI
+2088 
-2098 NKPTITN
+2098 
-2105 CVNGTTCFVAGTL
+2105 
-2118 IETKNGL
+2118 IE
-2125 KPIEEFNG
+2125 
-2133 NELVW
+2133 
-2138 SRNDLTLEYGYKPV
+2138 
-2152 IAKKITH
+2152 
-2159 NQPIFE
+2159 
-2165 VVVQN
+2165 
-2170 ALGERETFKTTEEHP
+2170 
-2185 FWVKNIGWQKA
+2185 
-2196 SVLSEG
+2196 
-2202 MTLLD
+2202 
-2207 RSNNELTVISQKLLA
+2207 NN
-2222 KLDTVY
+2222 
-2228 NIEVK
+2228 
-2233 DYHTYHVG
+2233 
-2241 KLGVWVHNAQCCD
+2241 W
-2254 LIYQNIVKETKY
+2254 
-2266 GVISN
+2266 
-2271 RKLDKNAIDLDLSV
+2271 
-2285 VTRGQV
+2285 
-2291 KQIAKNGDPLGVKT
+2291 
-2305 EALFENVVKEQ
+2305 
-2316 GGKVLSGGKYG
+2316 GKVLSSTGKAAYK
-2327 SNNGYDHVIIF
+2327 IF
-2338 KDAQGNTNLTM
+2338 KKATELQKAGKNLNDTNVWKDILKDTATGEYQDMLNSFKTAFSAGSTPLERTWALIDLATGIDKKDVKIVQDLLKDRNTIAKRLPNIKNGQFFDDKKIEELANRGD
-2349 VVDSKQ
+2349 VKKIHQIDVGAKGGWAKQ
-2355 LGQKG
+2355 ANG
-2360 IKLDPKAAGGNMQ
+2360 KLEANSAY
-2373 MSSEWDRAVLAKL
+2373 LL
-2386 DPNSEAYKAVFAA
+2386 PN
-2399 RQNGTLVKGAAYVD
+2399 GAAYVTD
-2413 KSAEKLM
+2413 NSGNVKEVTANLRNILMDRNNYQQSIAGKSGISGDQGGHLIAASLGGSGDRINLVPMAKTLNNGSWKAMESELANAVKLGKDVNM
-2420 LVRIDP
+2420 KVAVGYPTGSSRPNKFIVT
-2426 ATKK
+2426 ATINGKSTNYQFSQ

>member
-22 ENVRSQTKTSGQS
+22 ENVRSQTKASGQS
-35 EASTQNN
+35 EAIAQSN

-61 ASISLWMPLAPV
+61 ASISLWMSLAPV

-140 KTVGNVAANP
+140 QTVGNVAANP

-186 IANPSGINIKGGG
+186 IANPSGISIKGGG

-248 DANYVDLYARAL
+248 DANYVELYARAL

-369 GATADINSSG
+369 GAAADINSSG
-379 SINSNSML
+379 SINSNSAL

-414 IINAKGNINLAADT
+414 IVNAKGNINLAADT

-480 KDLNILSNGK
+480 KDLNVLSNGK

-505 NLQANSANTQNII
+505 NLQANSANTQNLI

-556 NIKAYSGRNLVWN
+556 NIKAYSGRDLVWN

-576 LITGMV
+576 LITGLV

-679 QTSKAMPSADKDEL
+679 QTTKAMPSADKDEL

-737 INLKANTD
+737 INLKANSD

-756 TVNNVLKG
+756 TINNVLKG

-935 PKVYSLTAVGDIEL
+935 PKVYSLKVVGDIEL
-949 VSKTGT
+949 VSKNGT

-975 DTANGGI
+975 DAANGGI

-987 KVDIQGSQLTA
+987 KVDIQGAQLTA
-998 KKDIKIVSSKDDV
+998 QKDIKIVSNKDDV
-1011 LIDGI
+1011 LIDGM
-1016 KNVFSSKK
+1016 KNSFINRKK
-1024 IVKLVNVL
+1024 QEKLN
-1032 ESEKANFLLLRAGIE
+1032 EANNLKKNISDSLALL
-1047 KDSSYEKDKK
+1047 KSQQFFTDYDNMV
-1057 YIHQIAAEYATAYS
+1057 TAYEDYTSS
-1071 NYLAA
+1071 NY
-1076 DYHDQ
+1076 DYSLYMKHYNLYNDFISKYPVRPNPRLLIFGSDKPLFHSIFSEPQ
-1081 PTRKEKE
+1081 RMTRFDALYSFEP
-1088 DKEKLFYTLV
+1088 
-1098 DNFKKKYKTEVKT
+1098 KYDEN
-1111 YEIWVDFAPVYWID
+1111 YLRSLQAEVDF
-1125 RYDIVYGLPYEAEI
+1125 
-1139 NNLQKDIDYYN
+1139 YN
-1150 QELNGSEH
+1150 TGINGSEH
-1158 AETKIT
+1158 AEAKLN
-1164 SKLGNINITSA
+1164 SKSGNINITSV

-1186 AQSGQVNL
+1186 AQTGQVNL
-1194 EASAALSEQYKSTTT
+1194 EASGVLAEQYKSTI
-1209 TNTNPQPKILNA
+1209 NNGANQPPKSLNA
-1221 SIIIDGHTDFYD
+1221 SIIIDGHTDFYE
-1233 KGSENDQNYS
+1233 KGTESEGNYS
-1243 MRTLVSPSIINGDK
+1243 FRTLVSPTIINGDK
-1257 GVNIRTVGKSKDDNL
+1257 GVNIRTVGKTKDDNL

-1296 DAAIEQSYDRSITT
+1296 DAAIEQSYDLTTTT

-1323 ITTVAENNET
+1323 ITTVSENNDT

-1351 LDTSVDTKTPDN
+1351 LDTSVNVKIPDN
-1363 NIDIYSGRFTAEGGK
+1363 NIDIYSGRFTAEGGTISIK
-1378 ININSGGN
+1378 SGGN
-1386 LNFYTVEESSN
+1386 LNFYTVEESS
-1397 SNVDITKKS
+1397 SSTVDVTKKTSYSKLISLLGS
-1406 SFAGIKYNTSK
+1406 SKTT
-1417 TNTTRTQVSEL
+1417 TNTTRTQISEL
-1428 PATLKADYIGT
+1428 PANLKADYINTQAVDKT
-1439 KSGFDTRLVGT
+1439 KLVGT
-1450 EFEYLKGAS
+1450 EFDYLKNAT
-1459 IESGGKLD
+1459 IETGGTLE

-1474 ITDLVKKEKNSVVW
+1474 ITELLKKEKSSLAW

-1553 ELVNRKDVDWQKVLL
+1553 EFVNRKDVDWQIVLL
-1568 TQKDWDYKSQGLTAA
+1568 TQKDWDYKSQGLTGA
-1583 GAAIIVIIIT
+1583 GAAIIAIV
-1593 IVTMGTGT
+1593 VTMVT
-1601 AAAAGAAGGTAASGT
+1601 AGAGAAV
-1616 TVGLGASM
+1616 VGALG
-1624 IGSAGITTTA
+1624 GSAA
-1634 AGAIVPSTLGA
+1634 TLGGSAIA
-1645 MANAAITSL
+1645 MTQAALTSL
-1654 ATQAGV
+1654 ATQASV
-1660 SLINNGGDIGKTL
+1660 SLINNGGNIGKTL
-1673 KDLGS
+1673 KELGS
-1678 KDSIK
+1678 KDSVK
-1683 NLATSVVT
+1683 NLAASVVT
-1691 AGVLSQLSNTEL
+1691 AGLLSQ
-1703 MSDLS
+1703 
-1708 KMTKQGE
+1708 
-1715 FMKEIVGRTTQ
+1715 
-1726 GIVNAGASSLVSTA
+1726 VSTA
-1740 INGGSLSENLGNAIL
+1740 LNLKPDSTVLSDRLINNFTTSVGSTLVQTAIKGGDLEENLKVALL
-1755 ANTAMALQASLSG
+1755 AGLAGALQGELAS
-1768 QIKTLE
+1768 QIGDSLYKADPT
-1774 SSELDME
+1774 
-1781 YVLHKVAHAA
+1781 VLQYTIHKIAHAA
-1791 AGCVAASISKSECEA
+1791 AGCAVAAATKQSCEA
-1806 GAIGAAVGE
+1806 GAIGAGVGE
-1815 IVAEQMDKSID
+1815 IIAELMIPYGKTALDLDDNEINRIKGVSKIVAGSISAYAGYDVNTAANSADTAISNNSLPKLATSGAKIAKKVLDQIKKWPSNKPLEANDVTKMFKDAGVQEIVDVANNIKTLVSPTSTWFEKISAAVDLAVGIDIKAGKDVALAMKDKHIIQLKDPGPIHHICTNKNCLSTARGGPWTPQ
-1826 SKSFNSDADI
+1826 F
-1836 QKYQQKVR
+1836 QKYFDGAGLDINK
-1844 DVSKLVASSVAT
+1844 SV
-1856 LTGYDPTTAASSA
+1856 
-1869 EVAILNNRQL
+1869 EN
-1879 YQNEIIKIKMLAA
+1879 
-1892 GNANKEA
+1892 
-1899 RYNIAACALVRCAE
+1899 
-1913 GYEGTTEYAY
+1913 
-1923 LKAIQDAGNSA
+1923 
-1934 AFKVERDYLTKQ
+1934 
-1946 TFRTPIMG
+1946 
-1954 SMTTNQ
+1954 
-1960 KLFEYTSSDR
+1960 
-1970 TQDAAVSNF
+1970 
-1979 RELNGKYQIT
+1979 
-1989 TRAGGAVM
+1989 
-1997 VVGGGVGLAGSTAL
+1997 
-2011 GSTCVTGVG
+2011 
-2020 CLVALGGFVS
+2020 LVALADHKGPHPKEYHAYVEKELRLAVS
-2030 SADLV
+2030 
-2035 MTGAKQAWSG
+2035 GKQAN
-2045 KSVDTIGA
+2045 T
-2053 QVISATTGL
+2053 
-2062 STSQAEM
+2062 AE
-2069 IYGML
+2069 Y
-2074 SMASVTNSVRASAK
+2074 
-2088 QAVQEQRVLI
+2088 
-2098 NKPTITN
+2098 
-2105 CVNGTTCFVAGTL
+2105 
-2118 IETKNGL
+2118 
-2125 KPIEEFNG
+2125 
-2133 NELVW
+2133 
-2138 SRNDLTLEYGYKPV
+2138 RNAV
-2152 IAKKITH
+2152 IAT
-2159 NQPIFE
+2159 
-2165 VVVQN
+2165 
-2170 ALGERETFKTTEEHP
+2170 
-2185 FWVKNIGWQKA
+2185 
-2196 SVLSEG
+2196 LS
-2202 MTLLD
+2202 
-2207 RSNNELTVISQKLLA
+2207 RIKS
-2222 KLDTVY
+2222 
-2228 NIEVK
+2228 
-2233 DYHTYHVG
+2233 
-2241 KLGVWVHNAQCCD
+2241 
-2254 LIYQNIVKETKY
+2254 
-2266 GVISN
+2266 
-2271 RKLDKNAIDLDLSV
+2271 
-2285 VTRGQV
+2285 
-2291 KQIAKNGDPLGVKT
+2291 
-2305 EALFENVVKEQ
+2305 EALV
-2316 GGKVLSGGKYG
+2316 SGSQVNKW
-2327 SNNGYDHVIIF
+2327 
-2338 KDAQGNTNLTM
+2338 L
-2349 VVDSKQ
+2349 
-2355 LGQKG
+2355 
-2360 IKLDPKAAGGNMQ
+2360 
-2373 MSSEWDRAVLAKL
+2373 
-2386 DPNSEAYKAVFAA
+2386 
-2399 RQNGTLVKGAAYVD
+2399 
-2413 KSAEKLM
+2413 
-2420 LVRIDP
+2420 
-2426 ATKK
+2426 TKK

>member
-1 MNKNSYRIIYSK
+1 
-13 ARQMFVAVA
+13 
-22 ENVRSQTKTSGQS
+22 
-35 EASTQNN
+35 
-42 IDNTESQAFH
+42 
-52 QLWQVKALV
+52 
-61 ASISLWMPLAPV
+61 
-73 YAGIVADSAANAAN
+73 
-87 RAVIGAGKNSAGTVV
+87 
-102 PVVNI
+102 
-107 QTPKNGI
+107 
-114 SHNIYK
+114 
-120 QFDVLAEGAVLN
+120 
-132 NSRQGATT
+132 
-140 KTVGNVAANP
+140 ANP

-186 IANPSGINIKGGG
+186 IANPSGISIKGGG

-260 ELSAELRAKND
+260 ELGAELRAKND

-360 LVSVQTTGT
+360 LVSIQTTGT
-369 GATADINSSG
+369 GAAADINSSG
-379 SINSNSML
+379 SINSNSAL

-414 IINAKGNINLAADT
+414 IVNAKGNINLAADT

-460 ATIQVQKDLVA
+460 ANIQVQKDLVA

-480 KDLNILSNGK
+480 KDLNVLSNGK

-505 NLQANSANTQNII
+505 NLQANSANTQNLI

-556 NIKAYSGRNLVWN
+556 NIKGYSGRNLVWN

-609 IALNSALT
+609 VALNSALT

-664 KISILANKNLNLNST
+664 KISILANKNINLNST
-679 QTSKAMPSADKDEL
+679 QTSKAMPAADKDEL
-693 TTDQTV
+693 TTDQSV

-712 DGTVNLQSVQVNANQ
+712 DGTVNLQSVQVNASQ

-737 INLKANTD
+737 INLKANSD
-745 VVVTGDTGRFK
+745 VVVTANKGQVK

-764 QTVSIENSKS
+764 KTVSIENSKS

-921 GDLTIQTNSNLTID
+921 GDLSIQTNSNLTID
-935 PKVYSLTAVGDIEL
+935 PKVYSLKAVGDIEL
-949 VSKTGT
+949 SSKNGN
-955 LTLKGYGGTA
+955 LTLIGHGGED
-965 GNGSEQVVKL
+965 GIGSERVVKL
-975 DTANGGI
+975 STLTGGI
-982 NLEGA
+982 SLEGTRVELQGSELVA
-987 KVDIQGSQLTA
+987 QKNIKILANNDDVQVSAIKNKLNNNKLSDSNKLLVDLMEIDNKFKKISIDNKYTESFLADVKILENAYDIAFHFNPSAYEQDASYRKGTDKDIQFFNEFYDGFVKKYSDIIEPNIYSQQLNGTKYSTQISIA
-998 KKDIKIVSSKDDV
+998 VPFGDGDYARREDILSPNGYFKYKYNQNEIRSEIDYLSK
-1011 LIDGI
+1011 LNGYEH
-1016 KNVFSSKK
+1016 FSSK
-1024 IVKLVNVL
+1024 LV
-1032 ESEKANFLLLRAGIE
+1032 
-1047 KDSSYEKDKK
+1047 SS
-1057 YIHQIAAEYATAYS
+1057 I
-1071 NYLAA
+1071 
-1076 DYHDQ
+1076 
-1081 PTRKEKE
+1081 
-1088 DKEKLFYTLV
+1088 
-1098 DNFKKKYKTEVKT
+1098 
-1111 YEIWVDFAPVYWID
+1111 
-1125 RYDIVYGLPYEAEI
+1125 G
-1139 NNLQKDIDYYN
+1139 DIDIN
-1150 QELNGSEH
+1150 S
-1158 AETKIT
+1158 
-1164 SKLGNINITSA
+1164 SKGI
-1175 KGLSI
+1175 SI
-1180 SGGNIS
+1180 SGSELMSKKGLVNI
-1186 AQSGQVNL
+1186 
-1194 EASAALSEQYKSTTT
+1194 EALGALSQNYTSTVQG
-1209 TNTNPQPKILNA
+1209 NDKKPKTLGA
-1221 SIIIDGHTDFYD
+1221 SIIIDGSQDFYD
-1233 KGSENDQNYS
+1233 KGSENDENYS
-1243 MRTLVSPSIINGDK
+1243 MRTLVIPTIINGDK
-1257 GVNIRTVGKSKDDNL
+1257 GVNIRAVGKTKDDNL

-1279 TSKNG
+1279 ISKNG

-1296 DAAIEQSYDRSITT
+1296 DAAVEQSYDRSTTT

-1323 ITTVAENNET
+1323 ITTVSENNET
-1333 NAASVDISAKNIS
+1333 NAASVDISGKNIS

-1351 LDTSVDTKTPDN
+1351 LDPSVDAKTPDN
-1363 NIDIYSGRFTAEGGK
+1363 NIDIYSGRFTANGGK
-1378 ININSGGN
+1378 VSINSGGN
-1386 LNFYTVEESSN
+1386 LNFYTVEESSS

-1417 TNTTRTQVSEL
+1417 TNATRTQVSEL

-1459 IESGGKLD
+1459 IEAGGKLE

-1474 ITDLVKKEKNSVVW
+1474 ITDLLKKEKNSVVW

-1526 SEKDANK
+1526 SEKDVNK
-1533 VELRDAILDLSKK
+1533 VELRNEILKLANQ
-1546 PGNEYLK
+1546 PGNAYLK
-1553 ELVNRKDVDWQKVLL
+1553 ELVNRKDVDWQTVLL
-1568 TQKDWDYKSQGLTAA
+1568 TQKDWDYKSQGLTGA
-1583 GAAIIVIIIT
+1583 GAAIIVIIVT
-1593 IVTMGTGT
+1593 IVTMGSGT
-1601 AAAAGAAGGTAASGT
+1601 AAAAGAAGGAAAGGT

-1624 IGSAGITTTA
+1624 LGAAGVTTTA
-1634 AGAIVPSTLGA
+1634 AGAIVPSALGA

-1654 ATQAGV
+1654 AAQASVG
-1660 SLINNGGDIGKTL
+1660 LINNGGDIGKTL

-1683 NLATSVVT
+1683 NLAASVVT
-1691 AGVLSQLSNTEL
+1691 AGL
-1703 MSDLS
+1703 MSQVGSALNLKPDSTLLPDRLANNFASSVGSTLVQTAIKGGDLGDNLQVALLAGLGGALQGELAS
-1708 KMTKQGE
+1708 QIGASLEKVDPNVFEYTLHKIAHAVVGCAAAAATKQ
-1715 FMKEIVGRTTQ
+1715 
-1726 GIVNAGASSLVSTA
+1726 S
-1740 INGGSLSENLGNAIL
+1740 
-1755 ANTAMALQASLSG
+1755 
-1768 QIKTLE
+1768 
-1774 SSELDME
+1774 
-1781 YVLHKVAHAA
+1781 
-1791 AGCVAASISKSECEA
+1791 CEA
-1806 GAIGAAVGE
+1806 GAIGAGVGE
-1815 IVAEQMDKSID
+1815 IVAELMIPEGKTALDLTDAERTKIKDTSKIVAGTTAAFAGYDVNTAANSANVAVENNSLGKLVTTAGKAAYKVAKKISDMPASLRANLKPSEVLEMLRKEGVQGVIDIGDNIVTLVSPSSTIGDRAFALIDLAIGVDLKAAKNVDILKTDQKILVKNLGTSSTKNSILSAAKQSNLKSLELPINGKIFKPD
-1826 SKSFNSDADI
+1826 PNLSSGAAVYKGASNEDIYTAFKEIAGIRTLPNSSSPMYQPIKGKTSLSGQPGYIIRVPQSDGSTVVLRNFSLSQTESQARFTIDI
-1836 QKYQQKVR
+1836 QKPAGMKVN
-1844 DVSKLVASSVAT
+1844 KL
-1856 LTGYDPTTAASSA
+1856 
-1869 EVAILNNRQL
+1869 E
-1879 YQNEIIKIKMLAA
+1879 
-1892 GNANKEA
+1892 
-1899 RYNIAACALVRCAE
+1899 
-1913 GYEGTTEYAY
+1913 
-1923 LKAIQDAGNSA
+1923 LKFQ
-1934 AFKVERDYLTKQ
+1934 
-1946 TFRTPIMG
+1946 
-1954 SMTTNQ
+1954 
-1960 KLFEYTSSDR
+1960 
-1970 TQDAAVSNF
+1970 
-1979 RELNGKYQIT
+1979 
-1989 TRAGGAVM
+1989 
-1997 VVGGGVGLAGSTAL
+1997 
-2011 GSTCVTGVG
+2011 
-2020 CLVALGGFVS
+2020 
-2030 SADLV
+2030 
-2035 MTGAKQAWSG
+2035 
-2045 KSVDTIGA
+2045 
-2053 QVISATTGL
+2053 
-2062 STSQAEM
+2062 
-2069 IYGML
+2069 
-2074 SMASVTNSVRASAK
+2074 
-2088 QAVQEQRVLI
+2088 
-2098 NKPTITN
+2098 
-2105 CVNGTTCFVAGTL
+2105 
-2118 IETKNGL
+2118 
-2125 KPIEEFNG
+2125 
-2133 NELVW
+2133 
-2138 SRNDLTLEYGYKPV
+2138 
-2152 IAKKITH
+2152 
-2159 NQPIFE
+2159 
-2165 VVVQN
+2165 
-2170 ALGERETFKTTEEHP
+2170 
-2185 FWVKNIGWQKA
+2185 
-2196 SVLSEG
+2196 
-2202 MTLLD
+2202 
-2207 RSNNELTVISQKLLA
+2207 
-2222 KLDTVY
+2222 
-2228 NIEVK
+2228 
-2233 DYHTYHVG
+2233 
-2241 KLGVWVHNAQCCD
+2241 
-2254 LIYQNIVKETKY
+2254 
-2266 GVISN
+2266 
-2271 RKLDKNAIDLDLSV
+2271 
-2285 VTRGQV
+2285 
-2291 KQIAKNGDPLGVKT
+2291 
-2305 EALFENVVKEQ
+2305 
-2316 GGKVLSGGKYG
+2316 
-2327 SNNGYDHVIIF
+2327 
-2338 KDAQGNTNLTM
+2338 
-2349 VVDSKQ
+2349 
-2355 LGQKG
+2355 
-2360 IKLDPKAAGGNMQ
+2360 
-2373 MSSEWDRAVLAKL
+2373 
-2386 DPNSEAYKAVFAA
+2386 
-2399 RQNGTLVKGAAYVD
+2399 
-2413 KSAEKLM
+2413 
-2420 LVRIDP
+2420 
-2426 ATKK
+2426 

>member
-186 IANPSGINIKGGG
+186 IANPSGISIKGGG

-280 VSADLQDVTA
+280 VSADLQDVTP

-331 IQAVNNLVI
+331 VQAVNNLVI

-360 LVSVQTTGT
+360 LVNIQTTGT
-369 GATADINSSG
+369 GAAADINSSG
-379 SINSNSML
+379 SINSNSAL

-414 IINAKGNINLAADT
+414 IVNAKGNINLAADT

-480 KDLNILSNGK
+480 KDLNVLSNGK

-505 NLQANSANTQNII
+505 NLQANSANIQNLI

-556 NIKAYSGRNLVWN
+556 NIKAYSGRDLVWN

-576 LITGMV
+576 LITGLV

-664 KISILANKNLNLNST
+664 KISILANKNISLNST
-679 QTSKAMPSADKDEL
+679 QTTKAMPSADKDEL

-737 INLKANTD
+737 INLKANSD

-861 TSKGVTSVTAT
+861 TSKGVTSITAT

-935 PKVYSLTAVGDIEL
+935 PKVYSLKAVGDIEL

-955 LTLKGYGGTA
+955 LTLKGYGGTT

-998 KKDIKIVSSKDDV
+998 QKDIKIVSSKDDV
-1011 LIDGI
+1011 LIDGV
-1016 KNVFSSKK
+1016 KNNFSSLQKLNLAKDYTLK
-1024 IVKLVNVL
+1024 IEEMNKERLKLQSQDYFNDYSNLV
-1032 ESEKANFLLLRAGIE
+1032 
-1047 KDSSYEKDKK
+1047 KK
-1057 YIHQIAAEYATAYS
+1057 YR
-1071 NYLAA
+1071 NYNDMFLKYW
-1076 DYHDQ
+1076 DYELLDQ
-1081 PTRKEKE
+1081 TKNK
-1088 DKEKLFYTLV
+1088 
-1098 DNFKKKYKTEVKT
+1098 NS
-1111 YEIWVDFAPVYWID
+1111 EIWVNAYKEYERDFNVFKDKYPIKINYPVPGQLPFLLGGNNTPLAVDYVFGFK
-1125 RYDIVYGLPYEAEI
+1125 YDNDYI
-1139 NNLQKDIDYYN
+1139 NDVEKNELFYK
-1150 QELNGSEH
+1150 ESLNGSEH
-1158 AETKIT
+1158 AETKLT
-1164 SKLGNINITSA
+1164 SKSGNINITSA

-1186 AQSGQVNL
+1186 AQLGQVNL
-1194 EASAALSEQYKSTTT
+1194 EASGVLAEQYKSSISSGV
-1209 TNTNPQPKILNA
+1209 NQPPKSLNA
-1221 SIIIDGHTDFYD
+1221 SIIVDGHTDFYE
-1233 KGSENDQNYS
+1233 KGTESEGNYS
-1243 MRTLVSPSIINGDK
+1243 FRTLVSPTIINGDK
-1257 GVNIRTVGKSKDDNL
+1257 GVNIRTVGKTKDDNL

-1296 DAAIEQSYDRSITT
+1296 DAAIEQSYDLTTTT

-1323 ITTVAENNET
+1323 ITTVSENNDT

-1351 LDTSVDTKTPDN
+1351 LDTSVNVKTPDN
-1363 NIDIYSGRFTAEGGK
+1363 NIDIYSGRFTAEGGTISIK
-1378 ININSGGN
+1378 SGGN
-1386 LNFYTVEESSN
+1386 LNFYTVEESS
-1397 SNVDITKKS
+1397 SSTVDVTKKTSYSKLISLLGS
-1406 SFAGIKYNTSK
+1406 SKTT
-1417 TNTTRTQVSEL
+1417 TNTTRTQISEL
-1428 PATLKADYIGT
+1428 PANLKADYINTQAVDKT
-1439 KSGFDTRLVGT
+1439 KLVGT
-1450 EFEYLKGAS
+1450 EFDYLKNAT
-1459 IESGGKLD
+1459 IETGGTLE

-1474 ITDLVKKEKNSVVW
+1474 ITELLKKEKSSLAW

-1533 VELRDAILDLSKK
+1533 VELRDAILDLAKQ

-1553 ELVNRKDVDWQKVLL
+1553 EFVNRKDVDWQKVLL
-1568 TQKDWDYKSQGLTAA
+1568 TQKDWDYKQQGLTAA

-1624 IGSAGITTTA
+1624 IG
-1634 AGAIVPSTLGA
+1634 
-1645 MANAAITSL
+1645 
-1654 ATQAGV
+1654 
-1660 SLINNGGDIGKTL
+1660 
-1673 KDLGS
+1673 
-1678 KDSIK
+1678 
-1683 NLATSVVT
+1683 
-1691 AGVLSQLSNTEL
+1691 
-1703 MSDLS
+1703 
-1708 KMTKQGE
+1708 
-1715 FMKEIVGRTTQ
+1715 
-1726 GIVNAGASSLVSTA
+1726 
-1740 INGGSLSENLGNAIL
+1740 
-1755 ANTAMALQASLSG
+1755 
-1768 QIKTLE
+1768 
-1774 SSELDME
+1774 
-1781 YVLHKVAHAA
+1781 
-1791 AGCVAASISKSECEA
+1791 
-1806 GAIGAAVGE
+1806 
-1815 IVAEQMDKSID
+1815 
-1826 SKSFNSDADI
+1826 
-1836 QKYQQKVR
+1836 
-1844 DVSKLVASSVAT
+1844 
-1856 LTGYDPTTAASSA
+1856 
-1869 EVAILNNRQL
+1869 
-1879 YQNEIIKIKMLAA
+1879 
-1892 GNANKEA
+1892 
-1899 RYNIAACALVRCAE
+1899 
-1913 GYEGTTEYAY
+1913 
-1923 LKAIQDAGNSA
+1923 
-1934 AFKVERDYLTKQ
+1934 
-1946 TFRTPIMG
+1946 
-1954 SMTTNQ
+1954 
-1960 KLFEYTSSDR
+1960 
-1970 TQDAAVSNF
+1970 
-1979 RELNGKYQIT
+1979 
-1989 TRAGGAVM
+1989 
-1997 VVGGGVGLAGSTAL
+1997 
-2011 GSTCVTGVG
+2011 
-2020 CLVALGGFVS
+2020 
-2030 SADLV
+2030 
-2035 MTGAKQAWSG
+2035 
-2045 KSVDTIGA
+2045 
-2053 QVISATTGL
+2053 
-2062 STSQAEM
+2062 
-2069 IYGML
+2069 
-2074 SMASVTNSVRASAK
+2074 
-2088 QAVQEQRVLI
+2088 
-2098 NKPTITN
+2098 
-2105 CVNGTTCFVAGTL
+2105 
-2118 IETKNGL
+2118 
-2125 KPIEEFNG
+2125 
-2133 NELVW
+2133 
-2138 SRNDLTLEYGYKPV
+2138 
-2152 IAKKITH
+2152 
-2159 NQPIFE
+2159 
-2165 VVVQN
+2165 
-2170 ALGERETFKTTEEHP
+2170 
-2185 FWVKNIGWQKA
+2185 
-2196 SVLSEG
+2196 
-2202 MTLLD
+2202 
-2207 RSNNELTVISQKLLA
+2207 
-2222 KLDTVY
+2222 
-2228 NIEVK
+2228 
-2233 DYHTYHVG
+2233 
-2241 KLGVWVHNAQCCD
+2241 
-2254 LIYQNIVKETKY
+2254 
-2266 GVISN
+2266 
-2271 RKLDKNAIDLDLSV
+2271 
-2285 VTRGQV
+2285 
-2291 KQIAKNGDPLGVKT
+2291 
-2305 EALFENVVKEQ
+2305 
-2316 GGKVLSGGKYG
+2316 
-2327 SNNGYDHVIIF
+2327 
-2338 KDAQGNTNLTM
+2338 
-2349 VVDSKQ
+2349 
-2355 LGQKG
+2355 
-2360 IKLDPKAAGGNMQ
+2360 
-2373 MSSEWDRAVLAKL
+2373 
-2386 DPNSEAYKAVFAA
+2386 
-2399 RQNGTLVKGAAYVD
+2399 
-2413 KSAEKLM
+2413 
-2420 LVRIDP
+2420 
-2426 ATKK
+2426 

>member
-22 ENVRSQTKTSGQS
+22 ENVRSQTKASGQS
-35 EASTQNN
+35 EASSQSN

-140 KTVGNVAANP
+140 QTVGNVAANP

-186 IANPSGINIKGGG
+186 IANPSGISIKGGG

-331 IQAVNNLVI
+331 IQAVNNLII

-360 LVSVQTTGT
+360 LVNIQTTGT
-369 GATADINSSG
+369 DAAGDINSSG

-400 EIIINNGSLASSPL
+400 EIIINVSSLASSPL

-460 ATIQVQKDLVA
+460 ASIQVQKDLVA

-480 KDLNILSNGK
+480 KDLNVLSNGK

-505 NLQANSANTQNII
+505 NLQANSANTQNLI

-556 NIKAYSGRNLVWN
+556 NIKAYSGRDLVWN

-582 QLDAANNLTV
+582 QLDAANNLTF

-609 IALNSALT
+609 ITLNSALT

-650 GVTAN
+650 GVTTN

-664 KISILANKNLNLNST
+664 KISILANKNINLNST
-679 QTSKAMPSADKDEL
+679 QTTKAMPSADKDEL

-712 DGTVNLQSVQVNANQ
+712 DGTVNLQSVQVNASQ

-737 INLKANTD
+737 INLKANND
-745 VVVTGDTGRFK
+745 VVVTANKGQFK

-892 GFILGQTGLN
+892 GFIAGQTGLN

-935 PKVYSLTAVGDIEL
+935 PKVYSLKAVGDIEL

-998 KKDIKIVSSKDDV
+998 QKDIKIVSSKDDV
-1011 LIDGI
+1011 LVDGI
-1016 KNVFSSKK
+1016 KNTLKNSSADSKNILNIENNIKEIDERINILSNSKEFQERKALLDNIKKTKNSLEAAMSYLFDGSNGEYSAGALSNVDVSNIFFYENAYIQSFSSEGASDTYAMVINNDIVGFLPSVGSIGTLLSSYKAEIKK
-1024 IVKLVNVL
+1024 YKNLNESEKVKDLEKLISKL
-1032 ESEKANFLLLRAGIE
+1032 ESEKQSEIKSKELLTKG
-1047 KDSSYEKDKK
+1047 
-1057 YIHQIAAEYATAYS
+1057 
-1071 NYLAA
+1071 
-1076 DYHDQ
+1076 
-1081 PTRKEKE
+1081 
-1088 DKEKLFYTLV
+1088 V
-1098 DNFKKKYKTEVKT
+1098 
-1111 YEIWVDFAPVYWID
+1111 
-1125 RYDIVYGLPYEAEI
+1125 
-1139 NNLQKDIDYYN
+1139 
-1150 QELNGSEH
+1150 NGSEH
-1158 AETKIT
+1158 TEAKLN
-1164 SKLGNINITSA
+1164 SKSGNINITSA
-1175 KGLSI
+1175 KGLSV

-1186 AQSGQVNL
+1186 SQLGQVNL
-1194 EASAALSEQYKSTTT
+1194 EASGVLAEQYKSTTT
-1209 TNTNPQPKILNA
+1209 TNTNPQPRILNA
-1221 SIIIDGHTDFYD
+1221 SIIIDGHADFYD
-1233 KGSENDQNYS
+1233 KGSENDDNYS
-1243 MRTLVSPSIINGDK
+1243 FRTLVSPTIINGDK
-1257 GVNIRTVGKSKDDNL
+1257 GVNIRTIGKTKDDNL

-1296 DAAIEQSYDRSITT
+1296 DAAIEQSYDRSTTT

-1323 ITTVAENNET
+1323 ITTVSENNET
-1333 NAASVDISAKNIS
+1333 NAASVDIYGKNIS

-1351 LDTSVDTKTPDN
+1351 LDPSVDAKTPDN

-1378 ININSGGN
+1378 ISINSGGN
-1386 LNFYTVEESSN
+1386 LNFYTVEESS
-1397 SNVDITKKS
+1397 SSDIDITKKS

-1417 TNTTRTQVSEL
+1417 TNATRTQVSEL
-1428 PATLKADYIGT
+1428 PATLTADYIGT
-1439 KSGFDTRLVGT
+1439 QSVGGTRLVGT
-1450 EFEYLKGAS
+1450 EFDYLKD
-1459 IESGGKLD
+1459 ITIKTGGTLE

-1474 ITDLVKKEKNSVVW
+1474 ITELVKKEKNSVVW

-1533 VELRDAILDLSKK
+1533 IELRDAILDLSKQ

-1553 ELVNRKDVDWQKVLL
+1553 EFVNRKDVDWQMVLL
-1568 TQKDWDYKSQGLTAA
+1568 TQKDWDYKSQGLTGA
-1583 GAAIIVIIIT
+1583 GAAIIAIV
-1593 IVTMGTGT
+1593 VTMVT
-1601 AAAAGAAGGTAASGT
+1601 AGAGAAV
-1616 TVGLGASM
+1616 VGALG
-1624 IGSAGITTTA
+1624 GSAA
-1634 AGAIVPSTLGA
+1634 TLGGSAIA
-1645 MANAAITSL
+1645 MTQAALTSL
-1654 ATQAGV
+1654 ATQASV
-1660 SLINNGGDIGKTL
+1660 SLINNGGNIGKTL
-1673 KDLGS
+1673 KELGS

-1683 NLATSVVT
+1683 NLAASVVT
-1691 AGVLSQLSNTEL
+1691 AGLLSQVSTALNLKPDSTVF
-1703 MSDLS
+1703 SDRLVNN
-1708 KMTKQGE
+1708 
-1715 FMKEIVGRTTQ
+1715 FTTS
-1726 GIVNAGASSLVSTA
+1726 VSSTLVQTA
-1740 INGGSLSENLGNAIL
+1740 INGGDLEENLKVALLSGL
-1755 ANTAMALQASLSG
+1755 AGALQG
-1768 QIKTLE
+1768 QMAQNIKGLE
-1774 SSELDME
+1774 DIN
-1781 YVLHKVAHAA
+1781 YIAHKLAHAL
-1791 AGCVAASISKSECEA
+1791 AGCIAGAIQGQCQA
-1806 GAIGAAVGE
+1806 GAIGGAVGE
-1815 IVAEQMDKSID
+1815 IVAGFIPPSSGLLYTEEEK
-1826 SKSFNSDADI
+1826 
-1836 QKYQQKVR
+1836 QKILMVGQLTSGVIAAYAGY
-1844 DVSKLVASSVAT
+1844 DVNVASN
-1856 LTGYDPTTAASSA
+1856 SA
-1869 EVAILNNRQL
+1869 
-1879 YQNEIIKIKMLAA
+1879 
-1892 GNANKEA
+1892 
-1899 RYNIAACALVRCAE
+1899 NIALTNNAFNEKKVKELLDQAKGYMGEKGGQAL
-1913 GYEGTTEYAY
+1913 
-1923 LKAIQDAGNSA
+1923 D
-1934 AFKVERDYLTKQ
+1934 
-1946 TFRTPIMG
+1946 
-1954 SMTTNQ
+1954 
-1960 KLFEYTSSDR
+1960 
-1970 TQDAAVSNF
+1970 AVSRGIAKGDINA
-1979 RELNGKYQIT
+1979 LKNAQTQI
-1989 TRAGGAVM
+1989 AEYLLKKADSGG
-1997 VVGGGVGLAGSTAL
+1997 L
-2011 GSTCVTGVG
+2011 
-2020 CLVALGGFVS
+2020 
-2030 SADLV
+2030 
-2035 MTGAKQAWSG
+2035 
-2045 KSVDTIGA
+2045 
-2053 QVISATTGL
+2053 
-2062 STSQAEM
+2062 SQAEM
-2069 IYGML
+2069 
-2074 SMASVTNSVRASAK
+2074 VTFGTLYALNETLFPTNILDVIPGAGKAIGKGNDLLKGIRAAAPASA
-2088 QAVQEQRVLI
+2088 ASATARL
-2098 NKPTITN
+2098 
-2105 CVNGTTCFVAGTL
+2105 
-2118 IETKNGL
+2118 GL
-2125 KPIEEFNG
+2125 
-2133 NELVW
+2133 
-2138 SRNDLTLEYGYKPV
+2138 
-2152 IAKKITH
+2152 
-2159 NQPIFE
+2159 
-2165 VVVQN
+2165 
-2170 ALGERETFKTTEEHP
+2170 RE
-2185 FWVKNIGWQKA
+2185 
-2196 SVLSEG
+2196 
-2202 MTLLD
+2202 D
-2207 RSNNELTVISQKLLA
+2207 LA
-2222 KLDTVY
+2222 KLANIPRNMEIQPANIWGKTIQDIKYSFEMDGAVLTLVPPKSSTSGLAQVY
-2228 NIEVK
+2228 SVK
-2233 DYHTYHVG
+2233 NSATGIKEFEYHPGGGTHSSD
-2241 KLGVWVHNAQCCD
+2241 GVRYYKIVMNDGTQFRIID
-2254 LIYQNIVKETKY
+2254 PNKGFKPGTITSNQIYLNP
-2266 GVISN
+2266 N
-2271 RKLDKNAIDLDLSV
+2271 
-2285 VTRGQV
+2285 
-2291 KQIAKNGDPLGVKT
+2291 
-2305 EALFENVVKEQ
+2305 
-2316 GGKVLSGGKYG
+2316 
-2327 SNNGYDHVIIF
+2327 
-2338 KDAQGNTNLTM
+2338 
-2349 VVDSKQ
+2349 
-2355 LGQKG
+2355 GQKL
-2360 IKLDPKAAGGNMQ
+2360 KY
-2373 MSSEWDRAVLAKL
+2373 E
-2386 DPNSEAYKAVFAA
+2386 
-2399 RQNGTLVKGAAYVD
+2399 NGKWEIW
-2413 KSAEKLM
+2413 K
-2420 LVRIDP
+2420 
-2426 ATKK
+2426 

>member
-35 EASTQNN
+35 EASTQTN

-161 NEVNSSAASR
+161 NEVNSSAVSR

-280 VSADLQDVTA
+280 VSADLQDVTP

-331 IQAVNNLVI
+331 VQAVNNLVI

-360 LVSVQTTGT
+360 LVNIQTTGT
-369 GATADINSSG
+369 GAAADINSSG

-400 EIIINNGSLASSPL
+400 EIIINVGSLASSPL
-414 IINAKGNINLAADT
+414 IVNAKGNINLAADT
-428 RIMDDSQGGDVYIDA
+428 RIMDDAQGGDVYIDA

-480 KDLNILSNGK
+480 KDLNVLSNGK

-505 NLQANSANTQNII
+505 NLQANSANIQNLI

-556 NIKAYSGRNLVWN
+556 NIKAYSGRDLVWN

-576 LITGMV
+576 LITGLV

-664 KISILANKNLNLNST
+664 KVSILANKNINLNST
-679 QTSKAMPSADKDEL
+679 QTTKAMPSADKDEL
-693 TTDQTV
+693 TTDQSV

-779 NTDLS
+779 HTDLS

-935 PKVYSLTAVGDIEL
+935 PKVYSLKAVGDIEL

-998 KKDIKIVSSKDDV
+998 QKDIKIVSSKDDV
-1011 LIDGI
+1011 LVDGV
-1016 KNVFSSKK
+1016 KNSFVKRKKEEKFTEANNLKKSILSS
-1024 IVKLVNVL
+1024 LD
-1032 ESEKANFLLLRAGIE
+1032 LL
-1047 KDSSYEKDKK
+1047 KQQQFFTDYDNMV
-1057 YIHQIAAEYATAYS
+1057 TAYEDYASS
-1071 NYLAA
+1071 NY
-1076 DYHDQ
+1076 D
-1081 PTRKEKE
+1081 
-1088 DKEKLFYTLV
+1088 YTLYV
-1098 DNFKKKYKTEVKT
+1098 KHYNLYKDFISKYPVRANPRLLIFGSDVPLFHSIIAVPQRSSRFDALYSFEPKYDEN
-1111 YEIWVDFAPVYWID
+1111 YLRSLQAEVDF
-1125 RYDIVYGLPYEAEI
+1125 
-1139 NNLQKDIDYYN
+1139 YN
-1150 QELNGSEH
+1150 TELNGSEH
-1158 AETKIT
+1158 AETKFN
-1164 SKLGNINITSA
+1164 SKSGNINITSA

-1186 AQSGQVNL
+1186 AQLGQVNL
-1194 EASAALSEQYKSTTT
+1194 EASGVLAEQYKSTTT
-1209 TNTNPQPKILNA
+1209 TETNPQPRILNA
-1221 SIIIDGHTDFYD
+1221 SIIVDGHTDFYD

-1257 GVNIRTVGKSKDDNL
+1257 GVNIRTVGKTKDDNL

-1323 ITTVAENNET
+1323 ITTVSENNET
-1333 NAASVDISAKNIS
+1333 NAASVDIFGKNIS

-1351 LDTSVDTKTPDN
+1351 LEPSVDAKTPDN
-1363 NIDIYSGRFTAEGGK
+1363 NIDIYSGRFTAEGGT
-1378 ININSGGN
+1378 ISINSGGN
-1386 LNFYTVEESSN
+1386 LNLYTVEESS
-1397 SNVDITKKS
+1397 SSDVDITKKS

-1417 TNTTRTQVSEL
+1417 TNATRTQVTEL

-1439 KSGFDTRLVGT
+1439 KSVYDTRLVGT
-1450 EFEYLKGAS
+1450 EFEYLIGSTLEA
-1459 IESGGKLD
+1459 GGKLE

-1474 ITDLVKKEKNSVVW
+1474 ITDLLKKEKNSVVW

-1526 SEKDANK
+1526 SEKDVNK
-1533 VELRDAILDLSKK
+1533 VELRDEILKLANQ
-1546 PGNEYLK
+1546 PGNAYLK
-1553 ELVNRKDVDWQKVLL
+1553 ELVNRKDVDWQTVLL
-1568 TQKDWDYKSQGLTAA
+1568 TQKDWDYKSQGLTGA
-1583 GAAIIVIIIT
+1583 GAAIIVIIVT
-1593 IVTMGTGT
+1593 IVTMGSGT
-1601 AAAAGAAGGTAASGT
+1601 AAAAGAAGGAAASGT

-1624 IGSAGITTTA
+1624 LGAAGVTTTA
-1634 AGAIVPSTLGA
+1634 AGAIVPSALGA

-1654 ATQAGV
+1654 AAQASVG
-1660 SLINNGGDIGKTL
+1660 LINNGGDIGKTL

-1683 NLATSVVT
+1683 NLAASVVT
-1691 AGVLSQLSNTEL
+1691 AGL
-1703 MSDLS
+1703 MSQVGSALNLKPDSTLLPDRLANNFASSVGSTLVQTAIKGGDLGDNLQVALLAGLAGALQGELAS
-1708 KMTKQGE
+1708 QIGTSLDKVDPNVFEYTLHKIAHAVVGCAAAAATKQ
-1715 FMKEIVGRTTQ
+1715 
-1726 GIVNAGASSLVSTA
+1726 S
-1740 INGGSLSENLGNAIL
+1740 
-1755 ANTAMALQASLSG
+1755 
-1768 QIKTLE
+1768 
-1774 SSELDME
+1774 
-1781 YVLHKVAHAA
+1781 
-1791 AGCVAASISKSECEA
+1791 CEA
-1806 GAIGAAVGE
+1806 GAIGAGVGE
-1815 IVAEQMDKSID
+1815 IVAELMIPAGKNALDLTDAERTKIKD
-1826 SKSFNSDADI
+1826 TSKI
-1836 QKYQQKVR
+1836 
-1844 DVSKLVASSVAT
+1844 VAGVTAAFV
-1856 LTGYDPTTAASSA
+1856 GYDVNTAANSANVAVENNSLGKLATTAGKAA
-1869 EVAILNNRQL
+1869 YRVAKR
-1879 YQNEIIKIKMLAA
+1879 
-1892 GNANKEA
+1892 
-1899 RYNIAACALVRCAE
+1899 
-1913 GYEGTTEYAY
+1913 
-1923 LKAIQDAGNSA
+1923 
-1934 AFKVERDYLTKQ
+1934 
-1946 TFRTPIMG
+1946 
-1954 SMTTNQ
+1954 
-1960 KLFEYTSSDR
+1960 
-1970 TQDAAVSNF
+1970 
-1979 RELNGKYQIT
+1979 IT
-1989 TRAGGAVM
+1989 DMPA
-1997 VVGGGVGLAGSTAL
+1997 
-2011 GSTCVTGVG
+2011 
-2020 CLVALGGFVS
+2020 
-2030 SADLV
+2030 
-2035 MTGAKQAWSG
+2035 
-2045 KSVDTIGA
+2045 
-2053 QVISATTGL
+2053 
-2062 STSQAEM
+2062 
-2069 IYGML
+2069 
-2074 SMASVTNSVRASAK
+2074 SVRANLK
-2088 QAVQEQRVLI
+2088 PDDVIKIFKEEGVQGVI
-2098 NKPTITN
+2098 DIGDNIK
-2105 CVNGTTCFVAGTL
+2105 TL
-2118 IETKNGL
+2118 ISPTSTPG
-2125 KPIEEFNG
+2125 
-2133 NELVW
+2133 
-2138 SRNDLTLEYGYKPV
+2138 
-2152 IAKKITH
+2152 
-2159 NQPIFE
+2159 
-2165 VVVQN
+2165 
-2170 ALGERETFKTTEEHP
+2170 
-2185 FWVKNIGWQKA
+2185 
-2196 SVLSEG
+2196 
-2202 MTLLD
+2202 D
-2207 RSNNELTVISQKLLA
+2207 RA
-2222 KLDTVY
+2222 F
-2228 NIEVK
+2228 
-2233 DYHTYHVG
+2233 
-2241 KLGVWVHNAQCCD
+2241 A
-2254 LIYQNIVKETKY
+2254 
-2266 GVISN
+2266 
-2271 RKLDKNAIDLDLSV
+2271 AIDLLIGIDLKA
-2285 VTRGQV
+2285 G
-2291 KQIAKNGDPLGVKT
+2291 KNVDVLKVDKKIIGKNFPAENLSFDENKFKYLFGKAAYDPHNTPRSLQ
-2305 EALFENVVKEQ
+2305 NKEQ
-2316 GGKVLSGGKYG
+2316 LASVGIFDDNKGRERIIMHLTDTVSRSDNISETFIKKINGVDRKFEIRDSLLSGPMGVRKAESTFEIMPDGQRRFSTIIIKGGK
-2327 SNNGYDHVIIF
+2327 
-2338 KDAQGNTNLTM
+2338 
-2349 VVDSKQ
+2349 
-2355 LGQKG
+2355 
-2360 IKLDPKAAGGNMQ
+2360 
-2373 MSSEWDRAVLAKL
+2373 
-2386 DPNSEAYKAVFAA
+2386 
-2399 RQNGTLVKGAAYVD
+2399 
-2413 KSAEKLM
+2413 
-2420 LVRIDP
+2420 
-2426 ATKK
+2426 

>member
-22 ENVRSQTKTSGQS
+22 ENVRSQTKASGQS
-35 EASTQNN
+35 EASAQSN

-140 KTVGNVAANP
+140 QTVGNVAANP

-186 IANPSGINIKGGG
+186 IANPSGISIKGGG

-360 LVSVQTTGT
+360 LVNIQTTGT
-369 GATADINSSG
+369 DAAGDINSSG

-400 EIIINNGSLASSPL
+400 EILINVGSLASSPL
-414 IINAKGNINLAADT
+414 IVNAKGNINLAADT

-480 KDLNILSNGK
+480 QDLNILSKGK
-490 LSLTE
+490 LLLTE

-505 NLQANSANTQNII
+505 NLQADSANIQNLI

-556 NIKAYSGRNLVWN
+556 NIKAYSGRDLVWN

-576 LITGMV
+576 LITGLV

-592 TAKEISNK
+592 AAKEISNK

-609 IALNSALT
+609 ITLNSALT

-650 GVTAN
+650 GVTTN
-655 SLKATSSAG
+655 SLKATSAAG
-664 KISILANKNLNLNST
+664 KISILANKNISLNST
-679 QTSKAMPSADKDEL
+679 QTSKAMPAADKDEL
-693 TTDQTV
+693 TTDQSV
-699 ISGLKGVTLGSIG
+699 ISGFKGVTLGSIG
-712 DGTVNLQSVQVNANQ
+712 DGTVNLQSVQVNASQ

-737 INLKANTD
+737 INLKANND
-745 VVVTGDTGRFK
+745 VVITANKGQVK

-892 GFILGQTGLN
+892 GFIAGQTGLN

-935 PKVYSLTAVGDIEL
+935 PKVYSLKAVGDIEL

-982 NLEGA
+982 NLEGT

-998 KKDIKIVSSKDDV
+998 QKDIKIVSSKDDV
-1011 LIDGI
+1011 LVDGV
-1016 KNVFSSKK
+1016 KNNFSSIQKLNLAQDYSLELDRINK
-1024 IVKLVNVL
+1024 ERVKLQSQEYLNDF
-1032 ESEKANFLLLRAGIE
+1032 SNMQ
-1047 KDSSYEKDKK
+1047 KK
-1057 YIHQIAAEYATAYS
+1057 YQ
-1071 NYLAA
+1071 
-1076 DYHDQ
+1076 
-1081 PTRKEKE
+1081 
-1088 DKEKLFYTLV
+1088 
-1098 DNFKKKYKTEVKT
+1098 
-1111 YEIWVDFAPVYWID
+1111 
-1125 RYDIVYGLPYEAEI
+1125 
-1139 NNLQKDIDYYN
+1139 YYN
-1150 QELNGSEH
+1150 QVLNKYWDRSTLDQSKNENAVLWVNAYNDYHKNYNEFKSKYMVKINYPILGEPPILISLMDGSPFSADYVFSFKYDDDYINDVKRNEIFYKSNLNGSEH
-1158 AETKIT
+1158 AETKLT
-1164 SKLGNINITSA
+1164 SKSGNINITSA

-1186 AQSGQVNL
+1186 AQTGQVNL
-1194 EASAALSEQYKSTTT
+1194 EASGILAEQYKSTTT
-1209 TNTNPQPKILNA
+1209 TETNPQPRILNA
-1221 SIIIDGHTDFYD
+1221 SIIVDGHTDFYD
-1233 KGSENDQNYS
+1233 KGNENDDNYS
-1243 MRTLVSPSIINGDK
+1243 MRTLVSPTIINGDK
-1257 GVNIRTVGKSKDDNL
+1257 GVNIRTVGKNNGDNL
-1272 VLQATGI
+1272 VLQGTGI
-1279 TSKNG
+1279 ISKNG

-1296 DAAIEQSYDRSITT
+1296 DAAVEQSYDRTITT

-1351 LDTSVDTKTPDN
+1351 LDPSVDAKTPDN
-1363 NIDIYSGRFTAEGGK
+1363 NIDIYSGRFTAEGGT
-1378 ININSGGN
+1378 ISINSGGN
-1386 LNFYTVEESSN
+1386 LNLYTVEESSR
-1397 SNVDITKKS
+1397 SDVDITKKS

-1417 TNTTRTQVSEL
+1417 TNATRTQVTEI

-1439 KSGFDTRLVGT
+1439 KSVYDTRLFGT
-1450 EFEYLKGAS
+1450 EFEYLIGSTLEA
-1459 IESGGKLD
+1459 GGKLE

-1474 ITDLVKKEKNSVVW
+1474 ITDLLKKEKNSVVW

-1502 LPSFNGPVLP
+1502 LPSFNGPLLP

-1526 SEKDANK
+1526 SEKDVNK
-1533 VELRDAILDLSKK
+1533 VELRNEILKLANQ
-1546 PGNEYLK
+1546 PGNAYLK
-1553 ELVNRKDVDWQKVLL
+1553 ELVNRKDVDWQTVLL
-1568 TQKDWDYKSQGLTAA
+1568 TQKDWDYKSQGLTGA
-1583 GAAIIVIIIT
+1583 GAAIIVIIVT
-1593 IVTMGTGT
+1593 IITMGSGT
-1601 AAAAGAAGGTAASGT
+1601 AAAAGAAGGAAASGT

-1624 IGSAGITTTA
+1624 LGAAGVTTTA
-1634 AGAIVPSTLGA
+1634 AGAIVPSALGA

-1654 ATQAGV
+1654 AAQASIG
-1660 SLINNGGDIGKTL
+1660 LINNGGDIGKTL

-1683 NLATSVVT
+1683 NLAASVVT
-1691 AGVLSQLSNTEL
+1691 AGL
-1703 MSDLS
+1703 MSQVGTTLNIKLNDMPRLERLTNNFIQGVGSNIISSSIQGNNLS
-1708 KMTKQGE
+1708 DNLNAIILSGLTNALHAE
-1715 FMKEIVGRTTQ
+1715 VAQ
-1726 GIVNAGASSLVSTA
+1726 GIG
-1740 INGGSLSENLGNAIL
+1740 ENFSPLLKDNPDL
-1755 ANTAMALQASLSG
+1755 FD
-1768 QIKTLE
+1768 K
-1774 SSELDME
+1774 
-1781 YVLHKVAHAA
+1781 VLHKIIHIA
-1791 AGCVAASISKSECEA
+1791 AGCAIGSVQKQCEA
-1806 GAIGAAVGE
+1806 GAIGAGVGE
-1815 IVAEQMDKSID
+1815 ILAEAMVNDNLNNQTPINELEIK
-1826 SKSFNSDADI
+1826 N
-1836 QKYQQKVR
+1836 YG
-1844 DVSKLVASSVAT
+1844 KLLSGIISAYA
-1856 LTGYDPTTAASSA
+1856 GYDVNTAANAAETVIENNAFVSAKVKLEGAKRSCTDAGFAYGSSGCKEFLTKKYEMQPA
-1869 EVAILNNRQL
+1869 LRNALVQSKVS
-1879 YQNEIIKIKMLAA
+1879 EIIFETL
-1892 GNANKEA
+1892 ED
-1899 RYNIAACALVRCAE
+1899 V
-1913 GYEGTTEYAY
+1913 
-1923 LKAIQDAGNSA
+1923 
-1934 AFKVERDYLTKQ
+1934 
-1946 TFRTPIMG
+1946 TPIWG
-1954 SMTTNQ
+1954 NI
-1960 KLFEYTSSDR
+1960 KAFR
-1970 TQDAAVSNF
+1970 DA
-1979 RELNGKYQIT
+1979 ETKTDY
-1989 TRAGGAVM
+1989 
-1997 VVGGGVGLAGSTAL
+1997 
-2011 GSTCVTGVG
+2011 
-2020 CLVALGGFVS
+2020 
-2030 SADLV
+2030 
-2035 MTGAKQAWSG
+2035 
-2045 KSVDTIGA
+2045 
-2053 QVISATTGL
+2053 
-2062 STSQAEM
+2062 
-2069 IYGML
+2069 
-2074 SMASVTNSVRASAK
+2074 
-2088 QAVQEQRVLI
+2088 
-2098 NKPTITN
+2098 
-2105 CVNGTTCFVAGTL
+2105 FVAGITVFPIAKWVNSGKKVITL
-2118 IETKNGL
+2118 ILKDGSEVDAIISSAGTGYRIYVPQVGKDITEQMAKGKTVTSTTFKPGARQTINNIKGVDKSGNNWSVNLIGDGTKMNKAAQVTYIDVSPAGVKTTKMANIPYDSRGL
-2125 KPIEEFNG
+2125 PIF
-2133 NELVW
+2133 
-2138 SRNDLTLEYGYKPV
+2138 DD
-2152 IAKKITH
+2152 IAKFTTPITTHKTESTQFKYASLSLWEAIQKGQINSSQFTSEQLKQIQAGASKIKGYTWH
-2159 NQPIFE
+2159 
-2165 VVVQN
+2165 
-2170 ALGERETFKTTEEHP
+2170 
-2185 FWVKNIGWQKA
+2185 
-2196 SVLSEG
+2196 
-2202 MTLLD
+2202 
-2207 RSNNELTVISQKLLA
+2207 
-2222 KLDTVY
+2222 
-2228 NIEVK
+2228 
-2233 DYHTYHVG
+2233 
-2241 KLGVWVHNAQCCD
+2241 HNAQSGPNNMQLLPEVVHD
-2254 LIYQNIVKETKY
+2254 AVKHIGQDSLKK
-2266 GVISN
+2266 GVI
-2271 RKLDKNAIDLDLSV
+2271 
-2285 VTRGQV
+2285 
-2291 KQIAKNGDPLGVKT
+2291 
-2305 EALFENVVKEQ
+2305 
-2316 GGKVLSGGKYG
+2316 
-2327 SNNGYDHVIIF
+2327 
-2338 KDAQGNTNLTM
+2338 
-2349 VVDSKQ
+2349 
-2355 LGQKG
+2355 
-2360 IKLDPKAAGGNMQ
+2360 IK
-2373 MSSEWDRAVLAKL
+2373 
-2386 DPNSEAYKAVFAA
+2386 
-2399 RQNGTLVKGAAYVD
+2399 
-2413 KSAEKLM
+2413 
-2420 LVRIDP
+2420 
-2426 ATKK
+2426 

>member
-280 VSADLQDVTA
+280 VSADLQDVTP

-331 IQAVNNLVI
+331 VQAVNNLVI

-360 LVSVQTTGT
+360 LVNIQTTGT
-369 GATADINSSG
+369 GAAADINSSG
-379 SINSNSML
+379 SINSNSAL

-414 IINAKGNINLAADT
+414 IVNAKGNINLAADT

-480 KDLNILSNGK
+480 KDLNVLSNGK

-505 NLQANSANTQNII
+505 NLQANSANIQNLI

-556 NIKAYSGRNLVWN
+556 NIKAYSGRDLVWN

-576 LITGMV
+576 LITGLV

-664 KISILANKNLNLNST
+664 KISILANKNISLNST
-679 QTSKAMPSADKDEL
+679 QTTKAMPSADKDEL

-712 DGTVNLQSVQVNANQ
+712 DGTVNLQSVQVNASQ

-737 INLKANTD
+737 INLKANND

-756 TVNNVLKG
+756 TVNNILKG

-935 PKVYSLTAVGDIEL
+935 PKVYSLKAVGDIEL

-955 LTLKGYGGTA
+955 LTLKGYGGTT

-998 KKDIKIVSSKDDV
+998 QKDIKIVSSKDDV
-1011 LIDGI
+1011 LIDGV
-1016 KNVFSSKK
+1016 KNNFSSLQKLNLAKDYTLK
-1024 IVKLVNVL
+1024 IEEMNKERLKLQSQDYFNDYSNLV
-1032 ESEKANFLLLRAGIE
+1032 
-1047 KDSSYEKDKK
+1047 KK
-1057 YIHQIAAEYATAYS
+1057 YR
-1071 NYLAA
+1071 NYNDMFLKYW
-1076 DYHDQ
+1076 DYELLDQ
-1081 PTRKEKE
+1081 TKNK
-1088 DKEKLFYTLV
+1088 
-1098 DNFKKKYKTEVKT
+1098 NS
-1111 YEIWVDFAPVYWID
+1111 EIWVNAYKEYERDFNVFKDKYPIKINYPVPGQLPFLLGGNNTPLAVDYVFGFK
-1125 RYDIVYGLPYEAEI
+1125 YDNDYI
-1139 NNLQKDIDYYN
+1139 NDVEKNELFYK
-1150 QELNGSEH
+1150 ESLNGSEH
-1158 AETKIT
+1158 AETKLT
-1164 SKLGNINITSA
+1164 SKSGNINITSA

-1186 AQSGQVNL
+1186 AQLGQVNL
-1194 EASAALSEQYKSTTT
+1194 EASGVLAEQYKSSISSGV
-1209 TNTNPQPKILNA
+1209 NQPPKSLNA
-1221 SIIIDGHTDFYD
+1221 SIIVDGHTDFYE
-1233 KGSENDQNYS
+1233 KGTESEGNYS
-1243 MRTLVSPSIINGDK
+1243 FRTLVSPTIINGDK
-1257 GVNIRTVGKSKDDNL
+1257 GVNIRTVGKTKDDNL

-1296 DAAIEQSYDRSITT
+1296 DAAIEQSYDLTTTT

-1323 ITTVAENNET
+1323 ITTVSENNDT

-1351 LDTSVDTKTPDN
+1351 LDTSVNVKTPDN
-1363 NIDIYSGRFTAEGGK
+1363 NIDIYSGRFTAEGGTISIK
-1378 ININSGGN
+1378 SGGN
-1386 LNFYTVEESSN
+1386 LNFYTVEESS
-1397 SNVDITKKS
+1397 SSTVDVTKKTSYSKLISLLGS
-1406 SFAGIKYNTSK
+1406 SKTT
-1417 TNTTRTQVSEL
+1417 TNTTRTQISEL
-1428 PATLKADYIGT
+1428 PANLKADYINTQAVDKT
-1439 KSGFDTRLVGT
+1439 KLVGT
-1450 EFEYLKGAS
+1450 EFDYLKNAT
-1459 IESGGKLD
+1459 IETGGTLE

-1474 ITDLVKKEKNSVVW
+1474 ITELLKKEKSSLAW

-1533 VELRDAILDLSKK
+1533 VELRDAILDLAKQ

-1553 ELVNRKDVDWQKVLL
+1553 EFVNRKDVDWQKVLL
-1568 TQKDWDYKSQGLTAA
+1568 TQKDWDYKQQGLTAA

-1624 IGSAGITTTA
+1624 IGSAGVTTA
-1634 AGAIVPSTLGA
+1634 TVGGVTTITGVSTLGA

-1683 NLATSVVT
+1683 SLATSVVT
-1691 AGVLSQLSNTEL
+1691 AGVLSKIASIDQMKALQET
-1703 MSDLS
+1703 
-1708 KMTKQGE
+1708 TKSGE
-1715 FMKEIVGRTTQ
+1715 FFTNLSGRVGQ
-1726 GIVNAGASSLVSTA
+1726 ALVNSTVSASVDTA
-1740 INGGSLSENLGNAIL
+1740 VNGGSLSEKLSASLVAGL
-1755 ANTAMALQASLSG
+1755 SVALQGSLAGEIGENLDLGSKELSD
-1768 QIKTLE
+1768 QI
-1774 SSELDME
+1774 
-1781 YVLHKVAHAA
+1781 LHKLAHAA
-1791 AGCVAASISKSECEA
+1791 AGCIASSLQEKCEA
-1806 GAIGAAVGE
+1806 GAIGAVVGE
-1815 IVAEQMDKSID
+1815 MVAG
-1826 SKSFNSDADI
+1826 SFDMEPENDGDYSQA
-1836 QKYQQKVR
+1836 QLNKVR
-1844 DVSKLVASSVAT
+1844 NVGQLISGVVAASAGYDVTVASQ
-1856 LTGYDPTTAASSA
+1856 SA
-1869 EVAILNNRQL
+1869 
-1879 YQNEIIKIKMLAA
+1879 
-1892 GNANKEA
+1892 
-1899 RYNIAACALVRCAE
+1899 
-1913 GYEGTTEYAY
+1913 
-1923 LKAIQDAGNSA
+1923 
-1934 AFKVERDYLTKQ
+1934 
-1946 TFRTPIMG
+1946 
-1954 SMTTNQ
+1954 
-1960 KLFEYTSSDR
+1960 
-1970 TQDAAVSNF
+1970 
-1979 RELNGKYQIT
+1979 
-1989 TRAGGAVM
+1989 
-1997 VVGGGVGLAGSTAL
+1997 STA
-2011 GSTCVTGVG
+2011 
-2020 CLVALGGFVS
+2020 
-2030 SADLV
+2030 
-2035 MTGAKQAWSG
+2035 
-2045 KSVDTIGA
+2045 
-2053 QVISATTGL
+2053 
-2062 STSQAEM
+2062 
-2069 IYGML
+2069 
-2074 SMASVTNSVRASAK
+2074 
-2088 QAVQEQRVLI
+2088 
-2098 NKPTITN
+2098 
-2105 CVNGTTCFVAGTL
+2105 
-2118 IETKNGL
+2118 IE
-2125 KPIEEFNG
+2125 
-2133 NELVW
+2133 
-2138 SRNDLTLEYGYKPV
+2138 
-2152 IAKKITH
+2152 
-2159 NQPIFE
+2159 
-2165 VVVQN
+2165 
-2170 ALGERETFKTTEEHP
+2170 
-2185 FWVKNIGWQKA
+2185 
-2196 SVLSEG
+2196 
-2202 MTLLD
+2202 
-2207 RSNNELTVISQKLLA
+2207 NN
-2222 KLDTVY
+2222 
-2228 NIEVK
+2228 
-2233 DYHTYHVG
+2233 
-2241 KLGVWVHNAQCCD
+2241 W
-2254 LIYQNIVKETKY
+2254 
-2266 GVISN
+2266 
-2271 RKLDKNAIDLDLSV
+2271 
-2285 VTRGQV
+2285 
-2291 KQIAKNGDPLGVKT
+2291 
-2305 EALFENVVKEQ
+2305 
-2316 GGKVLSGGKYG
+2316 GKVLSSTGKAAYK
-2327 SNNGYDHVIIF
+2327 IF
-2338 KDAQGNTNLTM
+2338 KKATELQKAGKNLNDTNVWKDILKDTATGEYQDMLNSFKTAFSAGSTPLERTWALIDLATGIDKKDVKIVQDLLKDRNTIAKRLPNIKNGQFFDDKKIEEL
-2349 VVDSKQ
+2349 VNRGDVKKIHQIDVGAKGGWAKQ
-2355 LGQKG
+2355 ANG
-2360 IKLDPKAAGGNMQ
+2360 KLEANSAY
-2373 MSSEWDRAVLAKL
+2373 LL
-2386 DPNSEAYKAVFAA
+2386 PN
-2399 RQNGTLVKGAAYVD
+2399 GAAYVTD
-2413 KSAEKLM
+2413 NSGNVKEVTANLRNILMDRNNYQQSIAGKSGISGDQGGHLIAASLGGSGDRINLVPMAKTLNNGSWKAMESELANAVKLGKDVNM
-2420 LVRIDP
+2420 KVAVGYPTGSSRPNKFIVT
-2426 ATKK
+2426 ATINGKSTNYQFSQ

>member
-22 ENVRSQTKTSGQS
+22 ENVRSQTKASGQS

-140 KTVGNVAANP
+140 KTVGNVEANP

-186 IANPSGINIKGGG
+186 IANPSGISIKGGG

-331 IQAVNNLVI
+331 IQAVNNLVV

-369 GATADINSSG
+369 GAASDINSSG

-414 IINAKGNINLAADT
+414 MINTKGNLNLAANS
-428 RIMDDSQGGDVYIDA
+428 RIFNDAQSGDVYVDA

-448 AAGSELKSNRGT
+448 AANAGITSNRGT
-460 ATIQVQKDLVA
+460 ASIQVQKDLVA

-480 KDLNILSNGK
+480 KDLNVLSNGK

-505 NLQANSANTQNII
+505 NLQANSANTQNLI

-556 NIKAYSGRNLVWN
+556 NIKAYSGRDLVWN

-609 IALNSALT
+609 ITLNSALT

-679 QTSKAMPSADKDEL
+679 QTTKAMPSADKDEL
-693 TTDQTV
+693 TTDQSV

-712 DGTVNLQSVQVNANQ
+712 DGTVNLQSVQVNASQ

-737 INLKANTD
+737 INLKANND

-756 TVNNVLKG
+756 TVNNILKG

-935 PKVYSLTAVGDIEL
+935 PKAYRLKAVGDIEL

-998 KKDIKIVSSKDDV
+998 QKDIKIVSSKDDV
-1011 LIDGI
+1011 LIDGV
-1016 KNVFSSKK
+1016 KNSLINRKK
-1024 IVKLVNVL
+1024 
-1032 ESEKANFLLLRAGIE
+1032 
-1047 KDSSYEKDKK
+1047 
-1057 YIHQIAAEYATAYS
+1057 Q
-1071 NYLAA
+1071 
-1076 DYHDQ
+1076 
-1081 PTRKEKE
+1081 
-1088 DKEKLFYTLV
+1088 EKLNEAN
-1098 DNFKKKYKTEVKT
+1098 NFKKNITDSLALLKSQQFFTDYDNMVTAYEDYTSSNYDYSLYMKHYNLYNDFISKYPVRPNPRLLIFGSDKPLFHSIFSEPQRMTRFDALYSFEPK
-1111 YEIWVDFAPVYWID
+1111 YDENYLRSLQAEVDF
-1125 RYDIVYGLPYEAEI
+1125 
-1139 NNLQKDIDYYN
+1139 YN
-1150 QELNGSEH
+1150 TGINGSEH
-1158 AETKIT
+1158 AEAKLN
-1164 SKLGNINITSA
+1164 SKSGNINITSA

-1186 AQSGQVNL
+1186 AQTGQVNL
-1194 EASAALSEQYKSTTT
+1194 EASGVLAEQYKSTI
-1209 TNTNPQPKILNA
+1209 NNGANQPPKTLNA
-1221 SIIIDGHTDFYD
+1221 SVIIDGHTDFYE
-1233 KGSENDQNYS
+1233 KGTESEGNYS
-1243 MRTLVSPSIINGDK
+1243 FRTLVNPTIINGDK
-1257 GVNIRTVGKSKDDNL
+1257 GVNIRAVGKTKDDNL

-1296 DAAIEQSYDRSITT
+1296 DAAIEQSYDLTTTT

-1323 ITTVAENNET
+1323 ITTVSENNDT

-1351 LDTSVDTKTPDN
+1351 LDPSVAAQTPDN
-1363 NIDIYSGRFTAEGGK
+1363 NIDIYSGRFTADGGTISIK
-1378 ININSGGN
+1378 SGGN
-1386 LNFYTVEESSN
+1386 LNFYTVEESS
-1397 SNVDITKKS
+1397 SSTVDVTKKTSYSKLISLLGS
-1406 SFAGIKYNTSK
+1406 SKTT
-1417 TNTTRTQVSEL
+1417 TNTTRTQISEL
-1428 PATLKADYIGT
+1428 PATLKADYINTQAVDKT
-1439 KSGFDTRLVGT
+1439 KLVGT
-1450 EFEYLKGAS
+1450 EFDYLKGAT
-1459 IESGGKLD
+1459 IETGGTLE

-1474 ITDLVKKEKNSVVW
+1474 ITDLVKKEKSSLAW
-1488 QSMQDKGSI
+1488 QAMQDKGSI

-1526 SEKDANK
+1526 SEKDTNK
-1533 VELRDAILDLSKK
+1533 VELRDAILNLAKQ

-1553 ELVNRKDVDWQKVLL
+1553 EFVNRKDVDWQIVLL
-1568 TQKDWDYKSQGLTAA
+1568 TQKDWDYKSQGLTGA
-1583 GAAIIVIIIT
+1583 GAAIIAIV
-1593 IVTMGTGT
+1593 VTMVT
-1601 AAAAGAAGGTAASGT
+1601 AGAGAAV
-1616 TVGLGASM
+1616 VGALG
-1624 IGSAGITTTA
+1624 GSAA
-1634 AGAIVPSTLGA
+1634 TLGGSAIA
-1645 MANAAITSL
+1645 MTQAALTSL
-1654 ATQAGV
+1654 ATQASV
-1660 SLINNGGDIGKTL
+1660 SLINNGGNIGKTL
-1673 KDLGS
+1673 KELGS
-1678 KDSIK
+1678 KDSVK
-1683 NLATSVVT
+1683 NLAASVVT
-1691 AGVLSQLSNTEL
+1691 AGLLSQ
-1703 MSDLS
+1703 
-1708 KMTKQGE
+1708 
-1715 FMKEIVGRTTQ
+1715 
-1726 GIVNAGASSLVSTA
+1726 VSTA
-1740 INGGSLSENLGNAIL
+1740 LNLKPDSTVLSDRLINNFTTSVGSTLVQTAIKGGDLEENLKVALL
-1755 ANTAMALQASLSG
+1755 AGLAGALQGELAS
-1768 QIKTLE
+1768 QIGDSLYKT
-1774 SSELDME
+1774 DPT
-1781 YVLHKVAHAA
+1781 VLQYTIHKIAHAA
-1791 AGCVAASISKSECEA
+1791 AGCAVAAATKQSCEA
-1806 GAIGAAVGE
+1806 GAIGAGVGE
-1815 IVAEQMDKSID
+1815 IIAELMIPYGKTALDLDDNEINRIKGVSKIVAGSISAYAGYDVNTAANSADTAISNNSLPKLATSGAKIAKKVLDQIKKWPSNKPLEPNDVTKMFKDAGVQEIVDVANNIKTLVSPTSTWFEKISAAVDLAVGIDIKAGKDVALAMKDKHIIQLKDPGPIHHICTNKNCLSTARGGPWTPQ
-1826 SKSFNSDADI
+1826 F
-1836 QKYQQKVR
+1836 QKYFDGAGLDINK
-1844 DVSKLVASSVAT
+1844 SV
-1856 LTGYDPTTAASSA
+1856 
-1869 EVAILNNRQL
+1869 EN
-1879 YQNEIIKIKMLAA
+1879 
-1892 GNANKEA
+1892 
-1899 RYNIAACALVRCAE
+1899 
-1913 GYEGTTEYAY
+1913 
-1923 LKAIQDAGNSA
+1923 
-1934 AFKVERDYLTKQ
+1934 
-1946 TFRTPIMG
+1946 
-1954 SMTTNQ
+1954 
-1960 KLFEYTSSDR
+1960 
-1970 TQDAAVSNF
+1970 
-1979 RELNGKYQIT
+1979 
-1989 TRAGGAVM
+1989 
-1997 VVGGGVGLAGSTAL
+1997 
-2011 GSTCVTGVG
+2011 
-2020 CLVALGGFVS
+2020 LVALADHKGPHPKEYHAYVEKELRLAVS
-2030 SADLV
+2030 
-2035 MTGAKQAWSG
+2035 GKQAN
-2045 KSVDTIGA
+2045 T
-2053 QVISATTGL
+2053 
-2062 STSQAEM
+2062 AE
-2069 IYGML
+2069 Y
-2074 SMASVTNSVRASAK
+2074 
-2088 QAVQEQRVLI
+2088 
-2098 NKPTITN
+2098 
-2105 CVNGTTCFVAGTL
+2105 
-2118 IETKNGL
+2118 
-2125 KPIEEFNG
+2125 
-2133 NELVW
+2133 
-2138 SRNDLTLEYGYKPV
+2138 RNAV
-2152 IAKKITH
+2152 IAT
-2159 NQPIFE
+2159 
-2165 VVVQN
+2165 
-2170 ALGERETFKTTEEHP
+2170 
-2185 FWVKNIGWQKA
+2185 
-2196 SVLSEG
+2196 LS
-2202 MTLLD
+2202 
-2207 RSNNELTVISQKLLA
+2207 RIKS
-2222 KLDTVY
+2222 
-2228 NIEVK
+2228 
-2233 DYHTYHVG
+2233 
-2241 KLGVWVHNAQCCD
+2241 
-2254 LIYQNIVKETKY
+2254 
-2266 GVISN
+2266 
-2271 RKLDKNAIDLDLSV
+2271 
-2285 VTRGQV
+2285 
-2291 KQIAKNGDPLGVKT
+2291 
-2305 EALFENVVKEQ
+2305 EALV
-2316 GGKVLSGGKYG
+2316 SGSQVNKW
-2327 SNNGYDHVIIF
+2327 
-2338 KDAQGNTNLTM
+2338 L
-2349 VVDSKQ
+2349 
-2355 LGQKG
+2355 
-2360 IKLDPKAAGGNMQ
+2360 
-2373 MSSEWDRAVLAKL
+2373 
-2386 DPNSEAYKAVFAA
+2386 
-2399 RQNGTLVKGAAYVD
+2399 
-2413 KSAEKLM
+2413 
-2420 LVRIDP
+2420 
-2426 ATKK
+2426 TKK

>member
-22 ENVRSQTKTSGQS
+22 ENVRSQTKASGQS
-35 EASTQNN
+35 EASSQNQMN
-42 IDNTESQAFH
+42 NTESQAFH

-73 YAGIVADSAANAAN
+73 YADIVADSAVNAAN
-87 RAVIGAGKNSAGTVV
+87 RAVIAAGKNAAGTVV

-186 IANPSGINIKGGG
+186 IANPSGISIKGGG

-280 VSADLQDVTA
+280 ISADLQDVTA

-360 LVSVQTTGT
+360 LVNIQTTGT
-369 GATADINSSG
+369 DAAADINSSG
-379 SINSNSML
+379 SINSNSMI

-414 IINAKGNINLAADT
+414 IVNAKGNINLAADT

-480 KDLNILSNGK
+480 QDLNVLSNGK

-505 NLQANSANTQNII
+505 NLQANSANTQNLI

-556 NIKAYSGRNLVWN
+556 NIKAYSGRDLVWN

-576 LITGMV
+576 LITGLV

-609 IALNSALT
+609 ITLNSALT

-655 SLKATSSAG
+655 SLKATSSVG
-664 KISILANKNLNLNST
+664 KISILANKNINLNST

-712 DGTVNLQSVQVNANQ
+712 DGTVNLQSVQVNASQ

-745 VVVTGDTGRFK
+745 VVVTANKGQVK

-935 PKVYSLTAVGDIEL
+935 PKVYSLKAVGDIEL

-998 KKDIKIVSSKDDV
+998 QKDIKIVSSKDDV
-1011 LIDGI
+1011 LIDGV
-1016 KNVFSSKK
+1016 KNSFAKRKKEEKFTEANNLKNSILSS
-1024 IVKLVNVL
+1024 LD
-1032 ESEKANFLLLRAGIE
+1032 LLKQQQFFTDYDNMVSA
-1047 KDSSYEKDKK
+1047 YED
-1057 YIHQIAAEYATAYS
+1057 YTSS
-1071 NYLAA
+1071 NY
-1076 DYHDQ
+1076 D
-1081 PTRKEKE
+1081 
-1088 DKEKLFYTLV
+1088 YTLYV
-1098 DNFKKKYKTEVKT
+1098 KHYNLYKDFISKYPVRANPRLLIFGSDVPLFHSIISVPQRSSRFDALYSFEPKYDENYLKSLQA
-1111 YEIWVDFAPVYWID
+1111 EVDF
-1125 RYDIVYGLPYEAEI
+1125 
-1139 NNLQKDIDYYN
+1139 YN
-1150 QELNGSEH
+1150 TELNGSEH
-1158 AETKIT
+1158 AEAKLT
-1164 SKLGNINITSA
+1164 SKSGNINITSA

-1186 AQSGQVNL
+1186 SQLGQVNL
-1194 EASAALSEQYKSTTT
+1194 EASGVLAEQYKSTTT
-1209 TNTNPQPKILNA
+1209 TETNPQPRILNA
-1221 SIIIDGHTDFYD
+1221 SIIVDGHTDFYD
-1233 KGSENDQNYS
+1233 KGNENDDNYS
-1243 MRTLVSPSIINGDK
+1243 MRTLVSPTIINGDK
-1257 GVNIRTVGKSKDDNL
+1257 GVNIRTVGKTKDDNL
-1272 VLQATGI
+1272 VLQGTGI
-1279 TSKNG
+1279 ISKNG

-1296 DAAIEQSYDRSITT
+1296 DAAVEQSYDRTITT

-1351 LDTSVDTKTPDN
+1351 LDPAIDAKNPDN

-1378 ININSGGN
+1378 ISINSGGN
-1386 LNFYTVEESSN
+1386 LNLYTVEESSR
-1397 SNVDITKKS
+1397 SDVDITKKS

-1417 TNTTRTQVSEL
+1417 TNATRTQVTEL

-1439 KSGFDTRLVGT
+1439 KSVYDTRLVGT
-1450 EFEYLKGAS
+1450 EFEYLIGS
-1459 IESGGKLD
+1459 TIEAGGKLE

-1474 ITDLVKKEKNSVVW
+1474 ITDLLKKEKNSVVW

-1526 SEKDANK
+1526 SEKDVNK

-1553 ELVNRKDVDWQKVLL
+1553 ELVNRKDVDWQTVLL
-1568 TQKDWDYKSQGLTAA
+1568 AQKDWDYKQQGLTAA
-1583 GAAIIVIIIT
+1583 GAAIIVIIVT
-1593 IVTMGTGT
+1593 ILTMGSGT

-1624 IGSAGITTTA
+1624 IGSAGVTTA
-1634 AGAIVPSTLGA
+1634 TVGGVTTITGVSTLGA

-1654 ATQAGV
+1654 ATRASVG
-1660 SLINNGGDIGKTL
+1660 LINNGGDIGKTL

-1683 NLATSVVT
+1683 NLAASVVT
-1691 AGVLSQLSNTEL
+1691 AGLLNGVATNLNISSNATVNDIANN
-1703 MSDLS
+1703 MATG
-1708 KMTKQGE
+1708 MIQG
-1715 FMKEIVGRTTQ
+1715 VG
-1726 GIVNAGASSLVSTA
+1726 STLIDSA
-1740 INGGSLSENLGNAIL
+1740 INGRDLSEGLEKALLAGL
-1755 ANTAMALQASLSG
+1755 ANSLQAPLAG
-1768 QIKTLE
+1768 AIGDTLGM
-1774 SSELDME
+1774 SSNAF
-1781 YVLHKVAHAA
+1781 VSKVVAIAAHAA
-1791 AGCVAASISKSECEA
+1791 AGCATGVIDKECQSRALGAALGEVIAENMFKPANGIEYTEAEKSKILNITKLTTGVVAAYAGYDVTAAANAADTAVSNNYLNHVQEKQKSQELKDCNVLTCGGVVVKWAAISAGQDANYAAGFAVGIPTSIAESVVGLAKMALSPIQTYKAIKEVINSENALGNISDAIKQDYTNRINKLESEYEKAGIKGSYNAGLEA
-1806 GAIGAAVGE
+1806 G
-1815 IVAEQMDKSID
+1815 KLT
-1826 SKSFNSDADI
+1826 AD
-1836 QKYQQKVR
+1836 
-1844 DVSKLVASSVAT
+1844 VASLFAGGASLAKGGVILTEKVAAKVGYKV
-1856 LTGYDPTTAASSA
+1856 LKDPVIISDKGIAVNLDGHKIYDPTYSPLSTNPYEIYRFSDKNYRPTGGDVYFGENIATSYFEVRQAVNGKSLFVGQVEVKNVLDLTDPKILKQMGIDQKKLTAVVPDGSSSLEKA
-1869 EVAILNNRQL
+1869 
-1879 YQNEIIKIKMLAA
+1879 K
-1892 GNANKEA
+1892 KEA
-1899 RYNIAACALVRCAE
+1899 I
-1913 GYEGTTEYAY
+1913 YAY
-1923 LKAIQDAGNSA
+1923 
-1934 AFKVERDYLTKQ
+1934 
-1946 TFRTPIMG
+1946 
-1954 SMTTNQ
+1954 
-1960 KLFEYTSSDR
+1960 
-1970 TQDAAVSNF
+1970 
-1979 RELNGKYQIT
+1979 
-1989 TRAGGAVM
+1989 
-1997 VVGGGVGLAGSTAL
+1997 
-2011 GSTCVTGVG
+2011 
-2020 CLVALGGFVS
+2020 
-2030 SADLV
+2030 
-2035 MTGAKQAWSG
+2035 
-2045 KSVDTIGA
+2045 
-2053 QVISATTGL
+2053 
-2062 STSQAEM
+2062 
-2069 IYGML
+2069 
-2074 SMASVTNSVRASAK
+2074 TNSIAN
-2088 QAVQEQRVLI
+2088 QAYDKGYTGI
-2098 NKPTITN
+2098 IYNS
-2105 CVNGTTCFVAGTL
+2105 
-2118 IETKNGL
+2118 
-2125 KPIEEFNG
+2125 
-2133 NELVW
+2133 
-2138 SRNDLTLEYGYKPV
+2138 SRNT
-2152 IAKKITH
+2152 
-2159 NQPIFE
+2159 
-2165 VVVQN
+2165 
-2170 ALGERETFKTTEEHP
+2170 
-2185 FWVKNIGWQKA
+2185 
-2196 SVLSEG
+2196 
-2202 MTLLD
+2202 
-2207 RSNNELTVISQKLLA
+2207 
-2222 KLDTVY
+2222 
-2228 NIEVK
+2228 
-2233 DYHTYHVG
+2233 
-2241 KLGVWVHNAQCCD
+2241 
-2254 LIYQNIVKETKY
+2254 
-2266 GVISN
+2266 
-2271 RKLDKNAIDLDLSV
+2271 
-2285 VTRGQV
+2285 
-2291 KQIAKNGDPLGVKT
+2291 
-2305 EALFENVVKEQ
+2305 
-2316 GGKVLSGGKYG
+2316 G
-2327 SNNGYDHVIIF
+2327 SNN
-2338 KDAQGNTNLTM
+2338 N
-2349 VVDSKQ
+2349 
-2355 LGQKG
+2355 
-2360 IKLDPKAAGGNMQ
+2360 
-2373 MSSEWDRAVLAKL
+2373 RAVVLFGGRYDAAKIKPVL
-2386 DPNSEAYKAVFAA
+2386 NKPI
-2399 RQNGTLVKGAAYVD
+2399 L
-2413 KSAEKLM
+2413 
-2420 LVRIDP
+2420 
-2426 ATKK
+2426 KK

>member
-22 ENVRSQTKTSGQS
+22 ENVRSQTKASGQS
-35 EASTQNN
+35 EASSQSN

-61 ASISLWMPLAPV
+61 ASMSLWMPLAPV

-140 KTVGNVAANP
+140 QTVGNVAANP

-186 IANPSGINIKGGG
+186 IANPSGISIKGGG

-290 KTGTGTAPTLAVDV
+290 KTGTGIAPTLAVDV

-369 GATADINSSG
+369 GAAADINSSG
-379 SINSNSML
+379 SINSNSMI

-414 IINAKGNINLAADT
+414 IVNAKGNINLAADT

-460 ATIQVQKDLVA
+460 ANIQVQKDLVA

-480 KDLNILSNGK
+480 QDLNVLSNGK

-495 NHIQASLGSI
+495 NNIQASLGSI
-505 NLQANSANTQNII
+505 NLQANSANTQNLI

-549 NAATRVK
+549 NTATRVK

-576 LITGMV
+576 LITGLV

-609 IALNSALT
+609 ITLNSALT

-626 EIADLVLSQALKAQ
+626 EIADLFLSQALKAQ

-655 SLKATSSAG
+655 SLKASSSAG
-664 KISILANKNLNLNST
+664 KISILANKNINLNST
-679 QTSKAMPSADKDEL
+679 QTTKAMPSADKDEL
-693 TTDQTV
+693 TTDQSV

-712 DGTVNLQSVQVNANQ
+712 DGTVNLQSIQVNANQ
-727 GDILVSSNNG
+727 GNILVSSNNG
-737 INLKANTD
+737 INLKANID
-745 VVVTGDTGRFK
+745 VVVTGNKGQFK

-764 QTVSIENSKS
+764 QTVSIENNKS

-779 NTDLS
+779 NTDLG

-935 PKVYSLTAVGDIEL
+935 PKVYSLKAVGDIEL

-955 LTLKGYGGTA
+955 LALKGYGGTA

-998 KKDIKIVSSKDDV
+998 QKDIKIVSSKDDV
-1011 LIDGI
+1011 LVDGV
-1016 KNVFSSKK
+1016 KNSFTKRKKGEKLTEANNLKNTILNSLDLLKQQQFFTDYDNMVGAYEDYVANNYDLKLYMKHYDLYKEFISKYPVRANPRLLIFGGDIPLFHSIFSEPQRMTRFDALYSF
-1024 IVKLVNVL
+1024 
-1032 ESEKANFLLLRAGIE
+1032 EP
-1047 KDSSYEKDKK
+1047 K
-1057 YIHQIAAEYATAYS
+1057 YDE
-1071 NYLAA
+1071 NYLRSLQA
-1076 DYHDQ
+1076 
-1081 PTRKEKE
+1081 E
-1088 DKEKLFYTLV
+1088 
-1098 DNFKKKYKTEVKT
+1098 
-1111 YEIWVDFAPVYWID
+1111 VDF
-1125 RYDIVYGLPYEAEI
+1125 
-1139 NNLQKDIDYYN
+1139 YN
-1150 QELNGSEH
+1150 TELNGSEH
-1158 AETKIT
+1158 AEAKLT
-1164 SKLGNINITSA
+1164 SKSGNINITSA
-1175 KGLSI
+1175 KGLSV

-1186 AQSGQVNL
+1186 AQLGQVNL
-1194 EASAALSEQYKSTTT
+1194 EASGVLAEQYKSSISSGV
-1209 TNTNPQPKILNA
+1209 NQPPKSLNA
-1221 SIIIDGHTDFYD
+1221 SIIIDGHTDFYE
-1233 KGSENDQNYS
+1233 KGTESEGNYS
-1243 MRTLVSPSIINGDK
+1243 FRTLVSPTIINGDK
-1257 GVNIRTVGKSKDDNL
+1257 GVNIRTVGKTKDDNL

-1296 DAAIEQSYDRSITT
+1296 DAAIEQSYDLTTTT

-1323 ITTVAENNET
+1323 ITTVSENNDT

-1351 LDTSVDTKTPDN
+1351 LDSSVAAQTPDN
-1363 NIDIYSGRFTAEGGK
+1363 NIDIYSGRFTAEGGTISIK
-1378 ININSGGN
+1378 SGGN
-1386 LNFYTVEESSN
+1386 LNFYTVEESS
-1397 SNVDITKKS
+1397 SSTVDVTKKTSYSKLISLLGS
-1406 SFAGIKYNTSK
+1406 SKTT
-1417 TNTTRTQVSEL
+1417 TNTTRTQISEL
-1428 PATLKADYIGT
+1428 PANLKADYINTQAVDKT
-1439 KSGFDTRLVGT
+1439 KLVGT
-1450 EFEYLKGAS
+1450 EFEYLKGAT
-1459 IESGGKLD
+1459 IETGGTLE

-1474 ITDLVKKEKNSVVW
+1474 ITELLKKEKSSLAW
-1488 QSMQDKGSI
+1488 QAMQDKGSI

-1533 VELRDAILDLSKK
+1533 VEIRDAILDLSKQ

-1568 TQKDWDYKSQGLTAA
+1568 TQKDWDYKQQGLTAA

-1624 IGSAGITTTA
+1624 IGSAGVTTA
-1634 AGAIVPSTLGA
+1634 TVGGVTTITGVSTLGA

-1683 NLATSVVT
+1683 SLATSVVT
-1691 AGVLSQLSNTEL
+1691 AGVLSKIASIDQMKALQETAKS
-1703 MSDLS
+1703 
-1708 KMTKQGE
+1708 GE
-1715 FMKEIVGRTTQ
+1715 FFTNLSGRVGQ
-1726 GIVNAGASSLVSTA
+1726 ALVNSTVSASVDTA
-1740 INGGSLSENLGNAIL
+1740 INGGSLSEKLSASLVAGL
-1755 ANTAMALQASLSG
+1755 SVALQGSLAGEIGENLDLGSKELSD
-1768 QIKTLE
+1768 QI
-1774 SSELDME
+1774 
-1781 YVLHKVAHAA
+1781 LHKLAHAA
-1791 AGCVAASISKSECEA
+1791 AGCIASSLQEKCEA
-1806 GAIGAAVGE
+1806 GAIGAVVGE
-1815 IVAEQMDKSID
+1815 MVAG
-1826 SKSFNSDADI
+1826 SFDMEPENDGDYSQA
-1836 QKYQQKVR
+1836 QLNKVKNVGQLISGVVAASAGY
-1844 DVSKLVASSVAT
+1844 DVTVASQ
-1856 LTGYDPTTAASSA
+1856 SA
-1869 EVAILNNRQL
+1869 
-1879 YQNEIIKIKMLAA
+1879 
-1892 GNANKEA
+1892 
-1899 RYNIAACALVRCAE
+1899 
-1913 GYEGTTEYAY
+1913 
-1923 LKAIQDAGNSA
+1923 
-1934 AFKVERDYLTKQ
+1934 
-1946 TFRTPIMG
+1946 
-1954 SMTTNQ
+1954 
-1960 KLFEYTSSDR
+1960 
-1970 TQDAAVSNF
+1970 
-1979 RELNGKYQIT
+1979 
-1989 TRAGGAVM
+1989 
-1997 VVGGGVGLAGSTAL
+1997 STA
-2011 GSTCVTGVG
+2011 
-2020 CLVALGGFVS
+2020 
-2030 SADLV
+2030 
-2035 MTGAKQAWSG
+2035 
-2045 KSVDTIGA
+2045 
-2053 QVISATTGL
+2053 
-2062 STSQAEM
+2062 
-2069 IYGML
+2069 
-2074 SMASVTNSVRASAK
+2074 
-2088 QAVQEQRVLI
+2088 
-2098 NKPTITN
+2098 
-2105 CVNGTTCFVAGTL
+2105 
-2118 IETKNGL
+2118 IE
-2125 KPIEEFNG
+2125 
-2133 NELVW
+2133 
-2138 SRNDLTLEYGYKPV
+2138 
-2152 IAKKITH
+2152 
-2159 NQPIFE
+2159 
-2165 VVVQN
+2165 
-2170 ALGERETFKTTEEHP
+2170 
-2185 FWVKNIGWQKA
+2185 
-2196 SVLSEG
+2196 
-2202 MTLLD
+2202 
-2207 RSNNELTVISQKLLA
+2207 NN
-2222 KLDTVY
+2222 
-2228 NIEVK
+2228 
-2233 DYHTYHVG
+2233 
-2241 KLGVWVHNAQCCD
+2241 W
-2254 LIYQNIVKETKY
+2254 
-2266 GVISN
+2266 
-2271 RKLDKNAIDLDLSV
+2271 
-2285 VTRGQV
+2285 
-2291 KQIAKNGDPLGVKT
+2291 
-2305 EALFENVVKEQ
+2305 
-2316 GGKVLSGGKYG
+2316 GKVLSSTGKAAYK
-2327 SNNGYDHVIIF
+2327 IF
-2338 KDAQGNTNLTM
+2338 KKATELQKAGKNLNDTNVWKDILKDTATGEYQDMLNSFKTAFSAGSTPLERTWALIDLATGIDKKDVKIVQDLLKDRNTIAKRLPNIKNGQFFDDKKIEELANRGDVKKIHQIDVGAKGGWAKQANGKLEGNSAYL
-2349 VVDSKQ
+2349 
-2355 LGQKG
+2355 L
-2360 IKLDPKAAGGNMQ
+2360 
-2373 MSSEWDRAVLAKL
+2373 
-2386 DPNSEAYKAVFAA
+2386 PN
-2399 RQNGTLVKGAAYVD
+2399 GAAYVTD
-2413 KSAEKLM
+2413 NSGNVKEVTANLRNILMDRNNYQQSIAGKSGISGDQGGHLIAASLGGSGDRINLVPMAKTLNNGSWKAMESELANAVKLGKDVNM
-2420 LVRIDP
+2420 KVAVGYPTGSSRPNKFIVT
-2426 ATKK
+2426 ATINGKSTNYQFSQ